1 MGAQVST
8 QKTGAHETSLSA
20 NGSSIIHYT
29 NINYYKDAA
38 SNSANRQDFTQDPSK
53 FTEPVKDV
61 MIKSLPALNSP
72 SAEECGF
79 SDRVRSI
86 TIGNSTIT
94 TQECANVV
102 VAYGRWP
109 SYLRD
114 DEATAEDQPTQP
126 DVATCRFYT
135 LESVQWQENSAGWWW
150 KFPDAL
156 SNMGLFGQ
164 NMLYHYLG
172 RTGYTIHVQCNASKF
187 HQGCLLVVCVPE
199 AEMGCSKVDG
209 VVNAQ
214 GLSNSETPIEFDRTS
229 TTPEVGVVQKAV
241 YNAGMGV
248 GVGNLT
254 IFPHQWINLRTNNSA
269 TIVIP
274 YINCVPMD
282 NMFRHNNFT
291 LMVIPF
297 APLKSSGGTNYV
309 PITITVAPMDAE
321 YNGLR
326 LAGHQGLPTM
336 NTPGS
341 TQFLT
346 SDDYQSP
353 CAMPEFD
360 VTPCMD
366 IPGEVHNLM
375 EIAEVD
381 SVVPVNNTP
390 TNMEGTDAFQ
400 IKVTAGNVQDKNA
413 IFSFQLN
420 PGNSTVLR
428 RTLLGE
434 ILNYYAH
441 WSGSIKLTFLFCGS
455 AMATGKLLLAYS
467 PPGASVP
474 KSRRDAMLGTHVI
487 WDVGLQ
493 SSCVLCVPWISQT
506 HYRLVAQDEYTSAG
520 YITCWYQTNI
530 VVPPETP
537 SDCVVLCFVSACNDF
552 SVRMLKD
559 TPFIEQAAELQNEVR
574 QAVEGAIGRVADT
587 IRSGP
592 SNSEAVPAL
601 TAAETGHTS
610 QVVPSDTMQTR
621 HVKNFHSRS
630 ESTIENFLCRAA
642 CVHMA
647 KYKARGSSESTD
659 RFDAWEISTRDM
671 VQLRRKCEM
680 FTYLRFD
687 MEVTFV
693 ITSYQHQGTVKQD
706 MPPMTHQIMYIP
718 PGGPIP
724 KKVDGYEWQ
733 TSTNPSIFWTE
744 GNAPPRMSIPF
755 ISIGNAYSSFYD
767 GWSHFDSK
775 GAYGFNTLNKMGH
788 IYCRHVNKETPAEVI
803 SYIRIYFKPKHV
815 KAWVPRP
822 PRLCQYK
829 NKANVNFDATAVTE
843 TRETI
848 NTVPVSSHGGD
859 RRGDLATLN
868 THGAFGHQS
877 GAVYVGNYR
886 VVNRHLATSADW
898 QNCVWEDY
906 NRDLLVSTTTAHG
919 CDTIA
924 RCQCT
929 TGVYFCA
936 SRGKHYPVSFE
947 GPGLVE
953 VQESEYYPKRF
964 QSHVLLAAGF
974 SEPGDC
980 GGILRCEHGVI
991 GLVTMGG
998 EGVVGFADI
1007 RDLLWLEDDAM
1018 EQGVKDY
1025 VEQLGNAFGSGFT
1038 NQIYEQV
1045 NLLKES
1051 LIGQDSI
1058 LEKSLK
1064 ALVRIISALVI
1075 VVRNHDDLITVT
1087 ATLAL
1092 IGCTSSPWRWLKRK
1106 ISQYYGIPMAE
1117 RQNSGWLK
1125 KFTEMTN
1132 ACKGME
1138 WIAIK
1143 IQKFI
1148 EWLKVKILPEVKEK
1162 HEFLNRLK
1170 QLPLLESQI
1179 ATIEQSAP
1187 SQSDQEQ
1194 LFSNVQ
1200 YFAHYCRKYAPLYAA
1215 EAKRV
1220 YALEK
1225 KMSNYIQF
1233 KSKCRIEPVCLL
1245 LHGSPG
1251 AGKSVATNLIGRSLA
1266 EKLNSSVY
1274 SLPPD
1279 PDHFDGYKQQA
1290 VVIMDDLCQNP
1301 DGKDVSLFCQMV
1313 SSVDFV
1319 PPMAALEE
1327 KGILFT
1333 SPFVLASTNAGSIN
1347 APTVSDSRA
1356 LARRFHFDMNI
1367 EVISIYS
1374 QNGKIN
1380 MPMSVKTCDDECCPV
1395 NFKKCCPLVCG
1406 KAIQF
1411 IDRRTQVRYSL
1422 DMLVTEMFREYNHRH
1437 SVGATLEALFQGPP
1451 VYREIK
1457 ISVAPETPPPPAI
1470 ADLLK
1475 SVDSEAVREY
1485 CKEKGW
1491 LVPEINSTLQIEKHV
1506 SRAFICLQALTTF
1519 VSVAGIIYIIYKLFA
1534 GFQGAYTGMPNQK
1547 PKVPTLRQAKVQG
1560 PAFEFAVAMMK
1571 RNASTVKT
1579 EYGEF
1584 TMLGIYDRW
1593 AVLPRHAKPGPTIL
1607 MNDQEVGVVDAKELV
1622 DKDGTNLELT
1632 LLKLNRNEKFRDI
1645 RGFLTSEEAEVNEA
1659 VLAINTSKFPNMY
1672 IPVGQVIDYGFL
1684 NLGGTPTKRMLM
1696 YNFPTRAG
1704 QCGGVLMSTGR
1715 VLGIH
1720 VGGNGHQGFSAALLR
1735 HYFNDEQGEIEFIE
1749 SSKDAG
1755 FPVINTPS
1763 KTKLEPSVFHHVF
1776 EGNKEPAVLRNGDP
1790 RLKTNF
1796 EEAIFSK
1803 YIGNVNTHVDE
1814 YMMEA
1819 VDHYAGQLATLDIS
1833 TEPMKLEDAVYGTEG
1848 LEALDL
1854 TTSAGYPYV
1863 ALGIKKRDI
1872 LSKKTKDL
1880 TRLKECMDKYGL
1892 NLPMVTYVKDELRS
1906 AEKIAKGKS
1915 RLIEASSLNDSVAMR
1930 QTFGNLYKTFHLN
1943 PGIVT
1948 GSAVG
1953 CDPDLFWSKIPVML
1967 DGHLIAFDYSGY
1979 DASLSPVWFA
1989 CLKLLL
1995 EKLGYSHKETSY
2007 IDYLCNSHHLYR
2019 DKHYFVRG
2027 GMPSGCSGT
2036 SIFNTMINNI
2046 IIRTLVLKVYKG
2058 IDLDQFRMIAYGD
2071 DVIASYPHPI
2081 DASMLAEAGK
2091 GYGLI
2096 MTPAD
2101 KGECFNEVTWT
2112 NVTFLK
2118 RYFRADEQY
2127 PFLVHPVM
2135 PMKDIHESIRWTKD
2149 PKNTQDHVRSLCLL
2163 AWHNGE
2169 HEYEEFVSKIRS
2181 VPIGR
2186 CLILPAFSTLRRK
2199 WLDSF

>member
-8 QKTGAHETSLSA
+8 QKTGAHETSLTASG
-20 NGSSIIHYT
+20 NSTIHYT

-53 FTEPVKDV
+53 FTEPMKDV

-72 SAEECGF
+72 TVEECGF

-86 TIGNSTIT
+86 TLGNSTIT

-102 VAYGRWP
+102 VGYGTWP
-109 SYLRD
+109 SYLQD
-114 DEATAEDQPTQP
+114 NEATAEDQPTQP

-135 LESVQWQENSAGWWW
+135 LDSIQWQKESDGWWW
-150 KFPDAL
+150 KFPEAL
-156 SNMGLFGQ
+156 KNMGLFGQ
-164 NMLYHYLG
+164 NMEYHYLG
-172 RTGYTIHVQCNASKF
+172 RSGYTIHVQCNASKF

-199 AEMGCSKVDG
+199 AEMGCSDVERE
-209 VVNAQ
+209 VVAAS
-214 GLSNSETPIEFDRTS
+214 LSNEDTAKSFSRTGS
-229 TTPEVGVVQKAV
+229 NGQHTVQTVV

-269 TIVIP
+269 TIVMP
-274 YINCVPMD
+274 YINSVPMD
-282 NMFRHNNFT
+282 NMFRHYNFT
-291 LMVIPF
+291 LMIIPF
-297 APLKSSGGTNYV
+297 AKLEYTEQASNYV
-309 PITITVAPMDAE
+309 PITVTVAPMCAE

-326 LAGHQGLPTM
+326 LASHQGLPTM
-336 NTPGS
+336 LTPGS
-341 TQFLT
+341 NQFLT
-346 SDDYQSP
+346 SDDFQSP
-353 CAMPEFD
+353 SAMPQFD
-360 VTPCMD
+360 VTPEMK

-381 SVVPVNNTP
+381 SVVPVNNTKE
-390 TNMEGTDAFQ
+390 NVNSMEAYRIPVTGGDQLHTQVFGFQ
-400 IKVTAGNVQDKNA
+400 MQPG
-413 IFSFQLN
+413 LN
-420 PGNSTVLR
+420 SVFK

-441 WSGSIKLTFLFCGS
+441 WSGSVKLTFVFCGS
-455 AMATGKLLLAYS
+455 AMATGKFLLAYS
-467 PPGASVP
+467 PPGASP
-474 KSRRDAMLGTHVI
+474 PQNRKQAMLGTHVI

-493 SSCVLCVPWISQT
+493 SSCVLCIPWISQT
-506 HYRLVAQDEYTSAG
+506 HYRLVQQDEYTSAG
-520 YITCWYQTNI
+520 YVTCWYQTGLI
-530 VVPPETP
+530 VPPGAPP
-537 SDCVVLCFVSACNDF
+537 SCTILCFASACNDF
-552 SVRMLKD
+552 SVRMLRD
-559 TPFIEQAAELQNEVR
+559 TPFIEQTQLLQGDVEDAIDR
-574 QAVEGAIGRVADT
+574 AVARVADT
-587 IRSGP
+587 MPTGP
-592 SNSEAVPAL
+592 RNTESVPAL
-601 TAAETGHTS
+601 TAVETGHTS
-610 QVVPSDTMQTR
+610 QVVPGDTMQTR
-621 HVKNFHSRS
+621 HVKNYHSRT
-630 ESTIENFLCRAA
+630 ESSIENFLCRAA
-642 CVHMA
+642 CVYITT
-647 KYKARGSSESTD
+647 YKSAGGTPTERYASW
-659 RFDAWEISTRDM
+659 RINTRQM
-671 VQLRRKCEM
+671 VQLRRKFEL

-687 MEVTFV
+687 MEITFV
-693 ITSYQHQGTVKQD
+693 ITSTQDPGTQLAQD
-706 MPPMTHQIMYIP
+706 MPVLTHQIMYIP
-718 PGGPIP
+718 PGGPVP
-724 KKVDGYEWQ
+724 NSATDFAWQ
-733 TSTNPSIFWTE
+733 SSTNPSIFWTE
-744 GNAPPRMSIPF
+744 GNAPARMSVPF
-755 ISIGNAYSSFYD
+755 ISIGNAYSNFYD
-767 GWSHFDSK
+767 GWSHFTQE
-775 GAYGFNTLNKMGH
+775 GVYGFNSLNNMGH
-788 IYCRHVNKETPAEVI
+788 IYVRHVNEQSLGVSTSTLRV
-803 SYIRIYFKPKHV
+803 YFKPKHV
-815 KAWVPRP
+815 RAWVPRP
-822 PRLCQYK
+822 PRLSPYVK
-829 NKANVNFDATAVTE
+829 SSNVNFKPTAVTTE
-843 TRETI
+843 RKDI
-848 NTVPVSSHGGD
+848 NDVG
-859 RRGDLATLN
+859 TLRPMGY
-868 THGAFGHQS
+868 TSHGAFGQQS
-877 GAVYVGNYR
+877 GAIYVGNYR
-886 VVNRHLATSADW
+886 VVNRHLATHTDW

-929 TGVYFCA
+929 AGVYFCA
-936 SRGKHYPVSFE
+936 SRNKHYPVTFE

-953 VQESEYYPKRF
+953 VQESEYYPKRY

-998 EGVVGFADI
+998 EGVVGFADV

-1025 VEQLGNAFGSGFT
+1025 IEQLGNAFGSGFT
-1038 NQIYEQV
+1038 NQICEQV

-1064 ALVRIISALVI
+1064 ALVKIISALVI

-1092 IGCTSSPWRWLKRK
+1092 IGCTSSPWRWLKQK
-1106 ISQYYGIPMAE
+1106 VSQYYGIPMAE
-1117 RQNSGWLK
+1117 RQNNGWLK

-1138 WIAIK
+1138 WIAVK

-1148 EWLKVKILPEVKEK
+1148 EWLKAKILPEVKEK
-1162 HEFLNRLK
+1162 HEFLHRLK

-1220 YALEK
+1220 FSLEK

-1367 EVISIYS
+1367 EVISMYS

-1380 MPMSVKTCDDECCPV
+1380 MPVSVKICDEECCPV

-1470 ADLLK
+1470 ADLLQ

-1645 RGFLTSEEAEVNEA
+1645 RGFLAREEAEVNEA

-1672 IPVGQVIDYGFL
+1672 IPVGQVTDYGFL

-1704 QCGGVLMSTGR
+1704 QCGGVLMSTGK

-1749 SSKDAG
+1749 SSKKAG

-1763 KTKLEPSVFHHVF
+1763 KTKLEPSVFHQVF

-1790 RLKTNF
+1790 RLKANF

-1803 YIGNVNTHVDE
+1803 YIGNVSTHVDE
-1814 YMMEA
+1814 YMIEA

-1880 TRLKECMDKYGL
+1880 TKLKECMDKYGL
-1892 NLPMVTYVKDELRS
+1892 NLPMVTYVKDELRP
-1906 AEKIAKGKS
+1906 AEKVVKGKS

-1995 EKLGYSHKETSY
+1995 EKLGYTHKETNY
-2007 IDYLCNSHHLYR
+2007 IDFLCNSHHLYR

-2036 SIFNTMINNI
+2036 SIFNSMINNI
-2046 IIRTLVLKVYKG
+2046 IIRTLMLKVYKG

-2081 DASMLAEAGK
+2081 DASLLAEAGK

-2169 HEYEEFVSKIRS
+2169 QEYEEFVSKIRS
-2181 VPIGR
+2181 VPVGR
-2186 CLILPAFSTLRRK
+2186 CLTLPAFSTLRRK

>member
-8 QKTGAHETSLSA
+8 QKTGAHETGLSA
-20 NGSSIIHYT
+20 SGNSIIHYT

-38 SNSANRQDFTQDPSK
+38 SNSANRQDFTQDPGK
-53 FTEPVKDV
+53 FTEPVKDI
-61 MIKSLPALNSP
+61 MIKSMPALNSP
-72 SAEECGF
+72 SAEECGY

-86 TIGNSTIT
+86 TLGNSTIT

-102 VAYGRWP
+102 VGYGVWP
-109 SYLRD
+109 EYLKD
-114 DEATAEDQPTQP
+114 NEATAEDQPTQP

-135 LESVQWQENSAGWWW
+135 LESVQWMKNSAGWWW
-150 KFPDAL
+150 KLPDAL
-156 SNMGLFGQ
+156 SQMGLFGQ
-164 NMLYHYLG
+164 NMQYHYLG

-199 AEMGCSKVDG
+199 AEMGCS
-209 VVNAQ
+209 N
-214 GLSNSETPIEFDRTS
+214 LNN
-229 TTPEVGVVQKAV
+229 TPEFAELSGGDSARMFTDTRVGESNAKKVQTAV
-241 YNAGMGV
+241 WNAGMGV

-269 TIVIP
+269 TLVMP
-274 YINCVPMD
+274 YINSVPMD
-282 NMFRHNNFT
+282 NMFRHNNLT
-291 LMVIPF
+291 LMIIPF
-297 APLKSSGGTNYV
+297 VPLNFSEGSSPYV
-309 PITITVAPMDAE
+309 PITVTIAPMCAE

-326 LAGHQGLPTM
+326 LASNQGLPVMT
-336 NTPGS
+336 TPGS

-346 SDDYQSP
+346 SDDFQSP
-353 CAMPEFD
+353 SAMPQFD
-360 VTPCMD
+360 VTPEMQ
-366 IPGEVHNLM
+366 IPGCVNNLM

-381 SVVPVNNTP
+381 SVVPVNNTED
-390 TNMEGTDAFQ
+390 NVNSLKAYQ
-400 IKVTAGNVQDKNA
+400 IPVQSNSDNGKQVFGFPLQPGANNV
-413 IFSFQLN
+413 LN
-420 PGNSTVLR
+420 

-434 ILNYYAH
+434 ILNYYTH
-441 WSGSIKLTFLFCGS
+441 WSGSIKLTFMFCGS
-455 AMATGKLLLAYS
+455 AMATGKFLLAYS
-467 PPGASVP
+467 PPGAGVP
-474 KSRRDAMLGTHVI
+474 KNRRDAMLGTHVI

-506 HYRLVAQDEYTSAG
+506 HYRYVVEDEYTAAG
-520 YITCWYQTNI
+520 YVTCWYQTNI
-530 VVPPETP
+530 VVPADVQ
-537 SDCVVLCFVSACNDF
+537 SSCDILCFVSACNDF

-559 TPFIEQAAELQNEVR
+559 TPFIR
-574 QAVEGAIGRVADT
+574 QDTFYQGPVEESVERAMVRVADT
-587 IRSGP
+587 VSSRP
-592 SNSEAVPAL
+592 TNSESIPAL

-621 HVKNFHSRS
+621 HVKNYHSRS
-630 ESTIENFLCRAA
+630 ESSVENFLCRSA
-642 CVHMA
+642 CVYYA
-647 KYKARGSSESTD
+647 TYTNNTEKGYAE
-659 RFDAWEISTRDM
+659 WVINTRQ
-671 VQLRRKCEM
+671 VAQLRRKLEL

-687 MEVTFV
+687 LELTFV
-693 ITSYQHQGTVKQD
+693 ITSAQQPSTATSVDAPVQ
-706 MPPMTHQIMYIP
+706 THQIMYVP
-718 PGGPIP
+718 PGGPVP
-724 KKVDGYEWQ
+724 TKVTDYAWQ
-733 TSTNPSIFWTE
+733 TSTNPSVFWTE

-755 ISIGNAYSSFYD
+755 ISIGNAYSCFYD
-767 GWSHFDSK
+767 GWTQFSRN
-775 GAYGFNTLNKMGH
+775 GVYGINTLNNMGTL
-788 IYCRHVNKETPAEVI
+788 YMRHVNEAGQGPIKSTV
-803 SYIRIYFKPKHV
+803 RIYFKPKHV

-822 PRLCQYK
+822 PRLCQYVK
-829 NKANVNFDATAVTE
+829 QKNVNFDPTGVT
-843 TRETI
+843 TSR
-848 NTVPVSSHGGD
+848 
-859 RRGDLATLN
+859 LN
-868 THGAFGHQS
+868 ITTTGAFGQQS

-886 VVNRHLATSADW
+886 VVNRHLATHSDW

-919 CDTIA
+919 RDTIA

-936 SRGKHYPVSFE
+936 SKSKHYPVTFE

-953 VQESEYYPKRF
+953 VQESEYYPKRY
-964 QSHVLLAAGF
+964 QSHVLLATGF

-980 GGILRCEHGVI
+980 GGILRCQHGVI
-991 GLVTMGG
+991 GIVTMGG
-998 EGVVGFADI
+998 EGVVGFADV

-1025 VEQLGNAFGSGFT
+1025 VEQLGNAFGTGFT
-1038 NQIYEQV
+1038 NQICEQV
-1045 NLLKES
+1045 NLLKET

-1064 ALVRIISALVI
+1064 ALVKIISALVI

-1092 IGCTSSPWRWLKRK
+1092 VGCTASPWRWLKQK
-1106 ISQYYGIPMAE
+1106 VSQYYGIPMAE
-1117 RQNSGWLK
+1117 RQSNGWLK

-1138 WIAIK
+1138 WIAVK

-1220 YALEK
+1220 FSLEK

-1367 EVISIYS
+1367 EVISMYS

-1380 MPMSVKTCDDECCPV
+1380 MPMSVKTCDEECCPA

-1411 IDRRTQVRYSL
+1411 IDRKTQVRYSL

-1547 PKVPTLRQAKVQG
+1547 PRVPTLRQAKVQG

-1571 RNASTVKT
+1571 RNASIAKT

-1607 MNDQEVGVVDAKELV
+1607 MNDQEVGVLDAKELV

-1645 RGFLTSEEAEVNEA
+1645 RGFLVREEAEVNEA

-1672 IPVGQVIDYGFL
+1672 IPVGQVTDYGFL

-1704 QCGGVLMSTGR
+1704 QCGGVLMSTGK

-1735 HYFNDEQGEIEFIE
+1735 HYFNEEQGEIEFIE

-1763 KTKLEPSVFHHVF
+1763 KTKLEPSVFHQVF

-1790 RLKTNF
+1790 RLKANF

-1814 YMMEA
+1814 YMQEA

-1880 TRLKECMDKYGL
+1880 TKLKECMDKYGL

-1906 AEKIAKGKS
+1906 AEKVAKGKS

-1930 QTFGNLYKTFHLN
+1930 QTFGNLYRTFHLN

-1953 CDPDLFWSKIPVML
+1953 CDPDVFWSKIPVML

-1995 EKLGYSHKETSY
+1995 EKLGYTNKETNY

-2036 SIFNTMINNI
+2036 SIFNSMINNI
-2046 IIRTLVLKVYKG
+2046 IIRTLMLKVYKG

-2071 DVIASYPHPI
+2071 DVIASYPWPI
-2081 DASMLAEAGK
+2081 DASLLAEAGK
-2091 GYGLI
+2091 DYGLI

-2127 PFLVHPVM
+2127 PFLIHPVM

-2169 HEYEEFVSKIRS
+2169 YEYEEFIRKIRS
-2181 VPIGR
+2181 VPVGR
-2186 CLILPAFSTLRRK
+2186 CLTLPAFSTLRRK

>member
-20 NGSSIIHYT
+20 AGNSVIHYT

-38 SNSANRQDFTQDPSK
+38 SNSANRQDFTQDPGK
-53 FTEPVKDV
+53 FTEPVKDIMV
-61 MIKSLPALNSP
+61 KSMPALNSP
-72 SAEECGF
+72 SAEECGY

-86 TIGNSTIT
+86 TLGNSTIT

-102 VAYGRWP
+102 VGYGVWP
-109 SYLRD
+109 TYLKD
-114 DEATAEDQPTQP
+114 EEATAEDQPTQP

-135 LESVQWQENSAGWWW
+135 LESVMWQQSSPGWWW

-164 NMLYHYLG
+164 NMQYHYLG
-172 RTGYTIHVQCNASKF
+172 RAGYTIHVQCNASKF

-199 AEMGCSKVDG
+199 AEMGCATLANKPDPKSLSKG
-209 VVNAQ
+209 EIANMFESQ
-214 GLSNSETPIEFDRTS
+214 NSTGETA
-229 TTPEVGVVQKAV
+229 VQANV
-241 YNAGMGV
+241 INAGMGV

-269 TIVIP
+269 TIVMP
-274 YINCVPMD
+274 YINSVPMD

-297 APLKSSGGTNYV
+297 APLSYSTGATTYV
-309 PITITVAPMDAE
+309 PITVTVAPMCAE

-326 LAGHQGLPTM
+326 LAGKQGLPTLS
-336 NTPGS
+336 TPGS
-341 TQFLT
+341 NQFLT
-346 SDDYQSP
+346 SDDFQSP
-353 CAMPEFD
+353 SAMPQFD
-360 VTPCMD
+360 VTPEMD
-366 IPGEVHNLM
+366 IPGQVNNLM

-381 SVVPVNNTP
+381 SVVPVNNTEGKVMSIEAYQIPVQSNP
-390 TNMEGTDAFQ
+390 TNGSQVFGFPLTPGANS
-400 IKVTAGNVQDKNA
+400 V
-413 IFSFQLN
+413 LN
-420 PGNSTVLR
+420 

-441 WSGSIKLTFLFCGS
+441 WSGSIKLTFMFCGS
-455 AMATGKLLLAYS
+455 AMATGKFLLAYS
-467 PPGASVP
+467 PPGAGAP
-474 KSRRDAMLGTHVI
+474 TTRKEAMLGTHVI

-493 SSCVLCVPWISQT
+493 SSCVLCIPWISQT
-506 HYRLVAQDEYTSAG
+506 HYRYVVMDEYTAGG

-530 VVPPETP
+530 VVPADAQ
-537 SDCVVLCFVSACNDF
+537 SDCKILCFASACNDF

-559 TPFIEQAAELQNEVR
+559 TPFIKQDNFFQGPPGEV
-574 QAVEGAIGRVADT
+574 VERAIARVADT
-587 IRSGP
+587 IGSGP
-592 SNSEAVPAL
+592 VNSESIPAL

-621 HVKNFHSRS
+621 HVKNYHSRS
-630 ESTIENFLCRAA
+630 ESTVENFLCRSA
-642 CVHMA
+642 CVFYTT
-647 KYKARGSSESTD
+647 YKNHDSDGDNFAY
-659 RFDAWEISTRDM
+659 WVINTRQ
-671 VQLRRKCEM
+671 VAQLRRKLEM
-680 FTYLRFD
+680 FTYARFD
-687 MEVTFV
+687 LELTFV
-693 ITSYQHQGTVKQD
+693 ITSTQEQPTVRGQD
-706 MPPMTHQIMYIP
+706 TPVLTHQIMYVP
-718 PGGPIP
+718 PGGPVP
-724 KKVDGYEWQ
+724 TKVNSYSWQ
-733 TSTNPSIFWTE
+733 TSTNPSVFWTE
-744 GNAPPRMSIPF
+744 GSAPPRMSIPF
-755 ISIGNAYSSFYD
+755 IGIGNAYSMFYD
-767 GWSHFDSK
+767 GWARFDK
-775 GAYGFNTLNKMGH
+775 QGTYGTSTLNNMGTL
-788 IYCRHVNKETPAEVI
+788 YMRHVNDGGPGPIVSTV
-803 SYIRIYFKPKHV
+803 RIYFKPKHV
-815 KAWVPRP
+815 KTWVPRP
-822 PRLCQYK
+822 PRLCQYQ
-829 NKANVNFDATAVTE
+829 KAGNVNFEPTGVTE
-843 TRETI
+843 GRTDIT
-848 NTVPVSSHGGD
+848 TMK
-859 RRGDLATLN
+859 T
-868 THGAFGHQS
+868 TGAFGQQS

-886 VVNRHLATSADW
+886 VVNIHLATRADW

-906 NRDLLVSTTTAHG
+906 DRDLLVSTTTAHG

-924 RCQCT
+924 RCDCT
-929 TGVYFCA
+929 AGVYFCA
-936 SRGKHYPVSFE
+936 SRNKHYPVTFE

-953 VQESEYYPKRF
+953 VQESEYYPKKH

-974 SEPGDC
+974 AEPGDC
-980 GGILRCEHGVI
+980 GGILRCQHGVI
-991 GLVTMGG
+991 GIVTMGG
-998 EGVVGFADI
+998 EGVVGFADV

-1018 EQGVKDY
+1018 EQGVRDY

-1038 NQIYEQV
+1038 NQICEQV
-1045 NLLKES
+1045 TLLKES

-1064 ALVRIISALVI
+1064 ALVKIVSALVI

-1092 IGCTSSPWRWLKRK
+1092 IGCTTSPWRWLKQK
-1106 ISQYYGIPMAE
+1106 VSQYYGIPMAE

-1220 YALEK
+1220 FSLEK

-1333 SPFVLASTNAGSIN
+1333 SPFVLASTNAGSVN

-1356 LARRFHFDMNI
+1356 LVRRFHFDMNI
-1367 EVISIYS
+1367 EVVSMYS

-1380 MPMSVKTCDDECCPV
+1380 MPMAVKTCDEECCPV

-1457 ISVAPETPPPPAI
+1457 ISVAPETPPPPAV

-1491 LVPEINSTLQIEKHV
+1491 LIPEVDSTLQIEKHV
-1506 SRAFICLQALTTF
+1506 NRAFICLQALTTF

-1607 MNDQEVGVVDAKELV
+1607 MNDQVVGVLDAKELV

-1645 RGFLTSEEAEVNEA
+1645 RGFLAREEVEANEA

-1672 IPVGQVIDYGFL
+1672 IPVGRVTDYGFL

-1704 QCGGVLMSTGR
+1704 QCGGVLMSTGK

-1735 HYFNDEQGEIEFIE
+1735 HYFNEEQGEIEFVE

-1790 RLKTNF
+1790 RLKANF

-1819 VDHYAGQLATLDIS
+1819 VDYYAGQLATLDIS

-1872 LSKKTKDL
+1872 LSKKTRDL
-1880 TRLKECMDKYGL
+1880 TKLKECMDKYGL

-1906 AEKIAKGKS
+1906 ADKVAKGKS

-1953 CDPDLFWSKIPVML
+1953 CDPDVFWSKIPVML

-1979 DASLSPVWFA
+1979 DASLSPVWFT

-1995 EKLGYSHKETSY
+1995 EKLGYTNKETNY

-2036 SIFNTMINNI
+2036 SIFNSMINNI
-2046 IIRTLVLKVYKG
+2046 IIRTLMLKVYKG

-2071 DVIASYPHPI
+2071 DVIASYPWPI
-2081 DASMLAEAGK
+2081 DASLLAEAGK

-2169 HEYEEFVSKIRS
+2169 HEYEEFIRKIRS
-2181 VPIGR
+2181 VPVGR
-2186 CLILPAFSTLRRK
+2186 CLSLPAFSTLRRK

>member
-20 NGSSIIHYT
+20 AGNSVIHYT

-38 SNSANRQDFTQDPSK
+38 SNSANRQDFTQDPGK
-53 FTEPVKDV
+53 FTEPVKDIMV
-61 MIKSLPALNSP
+61 KSMPALNSP
-72 SAEECGF
+72 SAEECGY

-86 TIGNSTIT
+86 TLGNSTIT

-102 VAYGRWP
+102 VGYGVWP
-109 SYLRD
+109 TYLKD
-114 DEATAEDQPTQP
+114 EEATAEDQPTQP

-135 LESVQWQENSAGWWW
+135 LESVMWQQSSPGWWW

-164 NMLYHYLG
+164 NMQYHYLG
-172 RTGYTIHVQCNASKF
+172 RAGYTIHVQCNASKF

-199 AEMGCSKVDG
+199 AEMGCATLANKPDPKSLSKG
-209 VVNAQ
+209 EIANMFESQ
-214 GLSNSETPIEFDRTS
+214 NSTGETA
-229 TTPEVGVVQKAV
+229 VQANV
-241 YNAGMGV
+241 INAGMGV

-269 TIVIP
+269 TIVMP
-274 YINCVPMD
+274 YINSVPMD

-297 APLKSSGGTNYV
+297 APLSYSTGATTYV
-309 PITITVAPMDAE
+309 PITVTVAPMCAE

-326 LAGHQGLPTM
+326 LAGKQGLPTLS
-336 NTPGS
+336 TPGS
-341 TQFLT
+341 NQFLT
-346 SDDYQSP
+346 SDDFQSP
-353 CAMPEFD
+353 SAMPQFD
-360 VTPCMD
+360 VTPEMD
-366 IPGEVHNLM
+366 IPGQVNNLM

-381 SVVPVNNTP
+381 SVVPVNNTEGKVMSIEAYQIPVQSNP
-390 TNMEGTDAFQ
+390 TNGSQVFGFPLTPGANS
-400 IKVTAGNVQDKNA
+400 V
-413 IFSFQLN
+413 LN
-420 PGNSTVLR
+420 

-441 WSGSIKLTFLFCGS
+441 WSGSIKLTFMFCGS
-455 AMATGKLLLAYS
+455 AMATGKFLLAYS
-467 PPGASVP
+467 PPGAGAP
-474 KSRRDAMLGTHVI
+474 TTRKEAMLGTHVI

-493 SSCVLCVPWISQT
+493 SSCVLCIPWISQT
-506 HYRLVAQDEYTSAG
+506 HYRYVVMDEYTAGG

-530 VVPPETP
+530 VVPADAQ
-537 SDCVVLCFVSACNDF
+537 SDCKILCFVSACNDF

-559 TPFIEQAAELQNEVR
+559 TPFIKQDNFFQGPPGEVMGR
-574 QAVEGAIGRVADT
+574 AIARVADT
-587 IRSGP
+587 IGSGP
-592 SNSEAVPAL
+592 VNSESIPAL

-621 HVKNFHSRS
+621 HVKNYHSRS
-630 ESTIENFLCRAA
+630 ESTVENFLCRSA
-642 CVHMA
+642 CVFYTT
-647 KYKARGSSESTD
+647 YKNHDSDGDNFAY
-659 RFDAWEISTRDM
+659 WVINTRQ
-671 VQLRRKCEM
+671 VAQLRRKLEM
-680 FTYLRFD
+680 FTYARFD
-687 MEVTFV
+687 LELTFV
-693 ITSYQHQGTVKQD
+693 ITSTQEQSTAQGQD
-706 MPPMTHQIMYIP
+706 APVLTHQIMYVP
-718 PGGPIP
+718 PGGPVP
-724 KKVDGYEWQ
+724 TKVNSYSWQ
-733 TSTNPSIFWTE
+733 TSTNPSVFWTE
-744 GNAPPRMSIPF
+744 GSAPPRMSIPF
-755 ISIGNAYSSFYD
+755 IGIGNAYSMFYD
-767 GWSHFDSK
+767 GWARFDKQGTYSIS
-775 GAYGFNTLNKMGH
+775 TLNNMGTL
-788 IYCRHVNKETPAEVI
+788 YMRHVNDGGPGPIVSTV
-803 SYIRIYFKPKHV
+803 RIYFKPKHV
-815 KAWVPRP
+815 KTWVPRP
-822 PRLCQYK
+822 PRLCQYQ
-829 NKANVNFDATAVTE
+829 KAGNVNFEPTGVTE
-843 TRETI
+843 GRTDIT
-848 NTVPVSSHGGD
+848 TMK
-859 RRGDLATLN
+859 T
-868 THGAFGHQS
+868 TGAFGQQS

-886 VVNRHLATSADW
+886 VVNRHLATRADW

-924 RCQCT
+924 RCDCT
-929 TGVYFCA
+929 AGVYFCA
-936 SRGKHYPVSFE
+936 SRNKHYPVTFE

-953 VQESEYYPKRF
+953 VQESEYYPKKY

-974 SEPGDC
+974 AEPGDC
-980 GGILRCEHGVI
+980 GGILRCQHGVI
-991 GLVTMGG
+991 GIVTVGG
-998 EGVVGFADI
+998 EGVVGFADV

-1018 EQGVKDY
+1018 EQGVRDY

-1038 NQIYEQV
+1038 NQICEQV
-1045 NLLKES
+1045 TLLKES

-1064 ALVRIISALVI
+1064 ALVKIVSALVI

-1092 IGCTSSPWRWLKRK
+1092 IGCTTSPWRWLKQK
-1106 ISQYYGIPMAE
+1106 VSQYYGIPMAE

-1220 YALEK
+1220 FSLEK

-1333 SPFVLASTNAGSIN
+1333 SPFVLASTNAGSVN

-1356 LARRFHFDMNI
+1356 LVRRFHFDMNI
-1367 EVISIYS
+1367 EVVSMYS

-1380 MPMSVKTCDDECCPV
+1380 MPMAVKTCDEECCPV

-1457 ISVAPETPPPPAI
+1457 ISVAPETPPPPAV

-1491 LVPEINSTLQIEKHV
+1491 LIPEVDSTLQIEKHV
-1506 SRAFICLQALTTF
+1506 NRAFICLQALTTF

-1547 PKVPTLRQAKVQG
+1547 PRVPTLRQAKVQG

-1607 MNDQEVGVVDAKELV
+1607 MNDQVVGVLDAKELV

-1645 RGFLTSEEAEVNEA
+1645 RGFLAREEVEVNEA

-1672 IPVGQVIDYGFL
+1672 IPVGRVTDYGFL

-1704 QCGGVLMSTGR
+1704 QCGGVLMSTGK

-1735 HYFNDEQGEIEFIE
+1735 HYFNEEQGEIEFIE

-1790 RLKTNF
+1790 RLKANF

-1872 LSKKTKDL
+1872 LSKKTRDL
-1880 TRLKECMDKYGL
+1880 TKLKECMDKYGL

-1906 AEKIAKGKS
+1906 ADKVAKGKS

-1953 CDPDLFWSKIPVML
+1953 CDPDVFWSKIPVML

-1979 DASLSPVWFA
+1979 DASLSPVWFT

-1995 EKLGYSHKETSY
+1995 EKLGYTNKETNY

-2036 SIFNTMINNI
+2036 SIFNSMINNI
-2046 IIRTLVLKVYKG
+2046 IIRTLMLKVYKG

-2071 DVIASYPHPI
+2071 DVIASYPWPI
-2081 DASMLAEAGK
+2081 DASLLAEAGK
-2091 GYGLI
+2091 DYGLI

-2169 HEYEEFVSKIRS
+2169 HEYEEFIRKIRS
-2181 VPIGR
+2181 VPVGR
-2186 CLILPAFSTLRRK
+2186 CLSLPAFSTLRRK

>member
-20 NGSSIIHYT
+20 SGSSIIHYT

-38 SNSANRQDFTQDPSK
+38 SNSANRQDFTQDPGK
-53 FTEPVKDV
+53 FTEPMKDV
-61 MIKSLPALNSP
+61 MIKTLPALNSP
-72 SAEECGF
+72 TVEECGY

-86 TIGNSTIT
+86 TLGNSTIT

-102 VAYGRWP
+102 VGYGEWP
-109 SYLRD
+109 EYLGD
-114 DEATAEDQPTQP
+114 NEATAEDQPTQP

-135 LESVQWQENSAGWWW
+135 LDSVQWENGSPGWWR

-156 SNMGLFGQ
+156 RDMGLFGQ
-164 NMLYHYLG
+164 NMYYHYLG
-172 RTGYTIHVQCNASKF
+172 RAGYTIHVQCNASKF
-187 HQGCLLVVCVPE
+187 HQGCMLVVCVPE
-199 AEMGCSKVDG
+199 AEMGSAQTSG
-209 VVNAQ
+209 VVNYEHISKGEVA
-214 GLSNSETPIEFDRTS
+214 SKF
-229 TTPEVGVVQKAV
+229 TTTTTAEEHGVQAAV
-241 YNAGMGV
+241 WNAGMGV

-269 TIVIP
+269 TIVMP
-274 YINCVPMD
+274 YVNSVPMD
-282 NMFRHNNFT
+282 NMYRHQNFT
-291 LMVIPF
+291 LMIIPF
-297 APLKSSGGTNYV
+297 VPLDFSAGASTYV
-309 PITITVAPMDAE
+309 PITVTVAPMCAE

-341 TQFLT
+341 NQFLT
-346 SDDYQSP
+346 SDDFQSP
-353 CAMPEFD
+353 SAMPQFD
-360 VTPCMD
+360 VTPEMH
-366 IPGEVHNLM
+366 IPGEVRNLM

-381 SVVPVNNTP
+381 SVMPINNDSAAKVLSMEAYRVELN
-390 TNMEGTDAFQ
+390 TNTNAGTQVF
-400 IKVTAGNVQDKNA
+400 G
-413 IFSFQLN
+413 FQLN
-420 PGNSTVLR
+420 PGAESVMN
-428 RTLLGE
+428 RTLMGE
-434 ILNYYAH
+434 ILNYYTH
-441 WSGSIKLTFLFCGS
+441 WSGSIKITFVFCGS
-455 AMATGKLLLAYS
+455 AMTTGKFLLSYA
-467 PPGASVP
+467 PPGAGAP
-474 KSRRDAMLGTHVI
+474 KTRKDAMLGTHVV

-493 SSCVLCVPWISQT
+493 SSCVLCIPWISQT
-506 HYRLVAQDEYTSAG
+506 HYRFVEKDPYTNAG
-520 YITCWYQTNI
+520 FVTCWYQTS
-530 VVPPETP
+530 VVSPASNQPK
-537 SDCVVLCFVSACNDF
+537 CYMMCMVSACNDF
-552 SVRMLKD
+552 SVRMLRD
-559 TPFIEQAAELQNEVR
+559 TKFIEQTSFYQGDVQN
-574 QAVEGAIGRVADT
+574 AVEGAMVRVADT
-587 IRSGP
+587 VQTTAT
-592 SNSEAVPAL
+592 NSERVPNL
-601 TAAETGHTS
+601 TAVETGHTS
-610 QVVPSDTMQTR
+610 QVVPGDTMQTR
-621 HVKNFHSRS
+621 HVVNNHVRS
-630 ESTIENFLCRAA
+630 ESTIENFLARSA
-642 CVHMA
+642 CVFFLE
-647 KYKARGSSESTD
+647 YKTGTKEDSNSFNNWVIT
-659 RFDAWEISTRDM
+659 TRR
-671 VQLRRKCEM
+671 VAQLRRKLEM

-687 MEVTFV
+687 MEITIV
-693 ITSYQHQGTVKQD
+693 ITSSQD
-706 MPPMTHQIMYIP
+706 QSTSQNQNAPVLTHQIMYVP

-724 KKVDGYEWQ
+724 KSVDDYSWQ

-744 GNAPPRMSIPF
+744 GNAPARMSIPF
-755 ISIGNAYSSFYD
+755 ISIGNAYSNFYD
-767 GWSHFDSK
+767 GWSHFSQN
-775 GAYGFNTLNKMGH
+775 GVYGFTTLNNMGQLFF
-788 IYCRHVNKETPAEVI
+788 RHVNKPNPAAITSVA
-803 SYIRIYFKPKHV
+803 RIYFKPKHV
-815 KAWVPRP
+815 RAWVPRP
-822 PRLCQYK
+822 PRLCPYI
-829 NKANVNFDATAVTE
+829 NSTNVNFEPKPVTE
-843 TRETI
+843 VRSNIITT
-848 NTVPVSSHGGD
+848 
-859 RRGDLATLN
+859 
-868 THGAFGHQS
+868 GAFGQQS

-886 VVNRHLATSADW
+886 VVNRHLATHADW

-929 TGVYFCA
+929 TGVYYCQ
-936 SRGKHYPVSFE
+936 SKSKHYPVSFE

-953 VQESEYYPKRF
+953 VQESEYYPKRY

-991 GLVTMGG
+991 GIVTMGG
-998 EGVVGFADI
+998 EGVVGFADV

-1038 NQIYEQV
+1038 NQICEQV

-1064 ALVRIISALVI
+1064 ALVKIISALVI

-1092 IGCTSSPWRWLKRK
+1092 IGCTASPWRWLKQK
-1106 ISQYYGIPMAE
+1106 VSQYYGIPMAE
-1117 RQNSGWLK
+1117 RQSNGWLK

-1148 EWLKVKILPEVKEK
+1148 EWLKIKILPEVKEK

-1220 YALEK
+1220 FSLEK

-1367 EVISIYS
+1367 EVISMYS

-1380 MPMSVKTCDDECCPV
+1380 MPMSVKTCDDECCPA

-1411 IDRRTQVRYSL
+1411 IDRKTQVRYSL
-1422 DMLVTEMFREYNHRH
+1422 DMLVTEMYREYNHRH

-1457 ISVAPETPPPPAI
+1457 ISVAPEIPPPPAI

-1491 LVPEINSTLQIEKHV
+1491 LVPEVNSALQIEKHV

-1519 VSVAGIIYIIYKLFA
+1519 VSVAGVIYIIYKLFA
-1534 GFQGAYTGMPNQK
+1534 GFQGAYAGMPNQK

-1607 MNDQEVGVVDAKELV
+1607 MNDQEVSVIDAKELV

-1645 RGFLTSEEAEVNEA
+1645 RGFLAREEVEVNEA

-1672 IPVGQVIDYGFL
+1672 IPVGQVTDYGFL

-1704 QCGGVLMSTGR
+1704 QCGGVLMSTGK

-1749 SSKDAG
+1749 SSREAG

-1763 KTKLEPSVFHHVF
+1763 KTKLEPSVFHQVF
-1776 EGNKEPAVLRNGDP
+1776 EGSKEPAVLRNGDP
-1790 RLKTNF
+1790 RLKANF

-1833 TEPMKLEDAVYGTEG
+1833 TEPMKLEDAVYGTDG

-1880 TRLKECMDKYGL
+1880 TKLKECMDKYGL

-1906 AEKIAKGKS
+1906 AEKVAKGKS

-1995 EKLGYSHKETSY
+1995 EKLGYSHKETNY

-2036 SIFNTMINNI
+2036 SIFNSMINNI
-2046 IIRTLVLKVYKG
+2046 IIRTLMLKVYKG

-2081 DASMLAEAGK
+2081 DASLLAEAGK

-2169 HEYEEFVSKIRS
+2169 QEYEEFVSKIRS
-2181 VPIGR
+2181 VPVGR
-2186 CLILPAFSTLRRK
+2186 CLTLPAFSTLRRK

>member
-8 QKTGAHETSLSA
+8 QKTGAHETGLSA
-20 NGSSIIHYT
+20 SGNSIIHYT
-29 NINYYKDAA
+29 NINYYKDSA
-38 SNSANRQDFTQDPSK
+38 SNSLNRQDFTQDPSK

-61 MIKSLPALNSP
+61 MIKTLPALNSP
-72 SAEECGF
+72 TVEECGY

-86 TIGNSTIT
+86 TLGNSTIT

-102 VAYGRWP
+102 VGYGVWP
-109 SYLRD
+109 TYLSDR
-114 DEATAEDQPTQP
+114 EATAVDQPTQP

-135 LESVQWQENSAGWWW
+135 LESVKWESSSAGWWW
-150 KFPDAL
+150 KFPEAL
-156 SNMGLFGQ
+156 SDMGLFGQ
-164 NMLYHYLG
+164 NMQYHYLG

-199 AEMGCSKVDG
+199 AEMGAATTDHAMNHTK
-209 VVNAQ
+209 
-214 GLSNSETPIEFDRTS
+214 LSNIGQAMEFSAEKS
-229 TTPEVGVVQKAV
+229 TDQTGPQTAV
-241 YNAGMGV
+241 HNAGMGV
-248 GVGNLT
+248 AVGNLT

-269 TIVIP
+269 TIVMP
-274 YINCVPMD
+274 YINSVPMD
-282 NMFRHNNFT
+282 NMYRHYNFT

-297 APLKSSGGTNYV
+297 AKLEHSPQASTYV
-309 PITITVAPMDAE
+309 PITVTVAPMCAE

-336 NTPGS
+336 STPGS

-346 SDDYQSP
+346 SDDFQSP
-353 CAMPEFD
+353 SAMPQFD
-360 VTPCMD
+360 VTPEIQ
-366 IPGEVHNLM
+366 IPGQVRNLM

-381 SVVPVNNTP
+381 SVVPVNNTEEHVNSIEAYRIP
-390 TNMEGTDAFQ
+390 VRPQTSSGEQVFG
-400 IKVTAGNVQDKNA
+400 
-413 IFSFQLN
+413 FQLQ
-420 PGNSTVLR
+420 PGHDSVLK

-434 ILNYYAH
+434 ILNYYAN
-441 WSGSIKLTFLFCGS
+441 WSGSMKLTFMYCGA
-455 AMATGKLLLAYS
+455 AMATGKFLIAYS
-467 PPGASVP
+467 PPGAGVP
-474 KSRRDAMLGTHVI
+474 GSRKDAMLGTHVI

-506 HYRLVAQDEYTSAG
+506 NYRYVTSDAYTDAG
-520 YITCWYQTNI
+520 YITCWYQTSI
-530 VVPPETP
+530 VTPPDIPTT
-537 SDCVVLCFVSACNDF
+537 STILCFVSACNDF
-552 SVRMLKD
+552 SVRLLRD
-559 TPFIEQAAELQNEVR
+559 TPFITQQALYQNDPESALNR
-574 QAVEGAIGRVADT
+574 AVGRVADT
-587 IRSGP
+587 IASGP
-592 SNSEAVPAL
+592 VNTEQIPAL
-601 TAAETGHTS
+601 TAVETGHTS

-621 HVKNFHSRS
+621 HVVNYHTRS
-630 ESTIENFLCRAA
+630 ESSIENFMGRAA
-642 CVHMA
+642 CVYIA
-647 KYKARGSSESTD
+647 QYATEKVNDELD
-659 RFDAWEISTRDM
+659 RYTNWEITTRQ
-671 VQLRRKCEM
+671 VAQLRRKLEI
-680 FTYLRFD
+680 FTYMRFD
-687 MEVTFV
+687 LEITFV
-693 ITSYQHQGTVKQD
+693 ITSSQRTSTVYASD
-706 MPPMTHQIMYIP
+706 SPPLTHQVMYVP

-724 KKVDGYEWQ
+724 RSYEDFAWQ
-733 TSTNPSIFWTE
+733 TSTNPSVFWTE

-755 ISIGNAYSSFYD
+755 MSVGNAYCNFYD
-767 GWSHFDSK
+767 GWSHFSQS
-775 GAYGFNTLNKMGH
+775 GVYGYTTLNNMGH
-788 IYCRHVNKETPAEVI
+788 LYFRHVNKSTAYPVNSVARV
-803 SYIRIYFKPKHV
+803 YFKPKHV
-815 KAWVPRP
+815 KAWVPRA
-822 PRLCQYK
+822 PRLCPYLY
-829 NKANVNFDATAVTE
+829 ARNVNFDVQGVTDSRGKI
-843 TRETI
+843 TLDRSTHNPLS
-848 NTVPVSSHGGD
+848 NTGV
-859 RRGDLATLN
+859 
-868 THGAFGHQS
+868 FGQQS
-877 GAVYVGNYR
+877 GAAYVGNYR
-886 VVNRHLATSADW
+886 IVNRHLATHADW

-906 NRDLLVSTTTAHG
+906 NRDLLVSTTTAQG

-924 RCQCT
+924 RCQCS

-936 SRGKHYPVSFE
+936 SRNKHYPVSFE

-953 VQESEYYPKRF
+953 VQESDYYPKRY
-964 QSHVLLAAGF
+964 QSHVLLATGF

-998 EGVVGFADI
+998 EGVVGFADV

-1018 EQGVKDY
+1018 EQGVRDY

-1038 NQIYEQV
+1038 NQICEQV

-1064 ALVRIISALVI
+1064 ALVKIISALVI

-1092 IGCTSSPWRWLKRK
+1092 IGCSSSPWRWLKQK
-1106 ISQYYGIPMAE
+1106 VSQYYGIPMAE
-1117 RQNSGWLK
+1117 RQNNSWLK

-1148 EWLKVKILPEVKEK
+1148 EWLKVKILPEVREK

-1220 YALEK
+1220 FSLEK

-1367 EVISIYS
+1367 EVISMYS

-1451 VYREIK
+1451 IYREIK

-1491 LVPEINSTLQIEKHV
+1491 LVPEINSTLRIEKHV

-1593 AVLPRHAKPGPTIL
+1593 AVLPRHAKPGPTVL

-1645 RGFLTSEEAEVNEA
+1645 RGFLAREEAEVNEA

-1672 IPVGQVIDYGFL
+1672 IPVGQVTDYGFL

-1704 QCGGVLMSTGR
+1704 QCGGVLMSTGK

-1749 SSKDAG
+1749 NSKEAG

-1776 EGNKEPAVLRNGDP
+1776 EGNKEPAVLRNGDS
-1790 RLKTNF
+1790 RLKANF

-1814 YMMEA
+1814 YMLEA

-1833 TEPMKLEDAVYGTEG
+1833 TEPMRLEDAVYGTEG

-1880 TRLKECMDKYGL
+1880 TKLKECMDKYGL

-1906 AEKIAKGKS
+1906 AEKVAKGKS

-1995 EKLGYSHKETSY
+1995 EKLGYSHKETNF

-2036 SIFNTMINNI
+2036 SIFNSMINNI
-2046 IIRTLVLKVYKG
+2046 IIRTLMLKVYKG

-2081 DASMLAEAGK
+2081 DAALLAEAGK

-2169 HEYEEFVSKIRS
+2169 QEYEEFVSKIRS
-2181 VPIGR
+2181 VPVGR
-2186 CLILPAFSTLRRK
+2186 CLTLPAFSTLRRK

>member
-8 QKTGAHETSLSA
+8 QKTGAHEASLSA
-20 NGSSIIHYT
+20 SGNSIIHYT

-38 SNSANRQDFTQDPSK
+38 SNSANRQDFSQDPGK
-53 FTEPVKDV
+53 FTEPVKDIMV
-61 MIKSLPALNSP
+61 KSLPALNSP

-86 TIGNSTIT
+86 TLGNSTIT
-94 TQECANVV
+94 TQESANVV

-109 SYLRD
+109 EYLKD

-135 LESVQWQENSAGWWW
+135 LESVTWERDSPGWWW

-156 SNMGLFGQ
+156 KDMGLFGQ
-164 NMLYHYLG
+164 NMYYHYLG
-172 RTGYTIHVQCNASKF
+172 RAGYTIHVQCNASKF
-187 HQGCLLVVCVPE
+187 HQGCLMVVCVPE
-199 AEMGCSKVDG
+199 AEMGCSQ
-209 VVNAQ
+209 VN
-214 GLSNSETPIEFDRTS
+214 GTVNEHSLSEGETAKKFAP
-229 TTPEVGVVQKAV
+229 TTTNGTNTVQSIV
-241 YNAGMGV
+241 TNAGMGV

-254 IFPHQWINLRTNNSA
+254 IYPHQWINLRTNNCA
-269 TIVIP
+269 TIVMP
-274 YINCVPMD
+274 YINNVPMD
-282 NMFRHNNFT
+282 NMFRHHNFT
-291 LMVIPF
+291 LMIIPF
-297 APLKSSGGTNYV
+297 VPLDYSSDSSTYV
-309 PITITVAPMDAE
+309 PITVTVAPMCAE

-326 LAGHQGLPTM
+326 LATSLQGLPVM

-341 TQFLT
+341 NQFLT
-346 SDDYQSP
+346 SDDFQSP
-353 CAMPEFD
+353 SAMPQFD
-360 VTPCMD
+360 VTPELN
-366 IPGEVHNLM
+366 IPGEVQNLM

-381 SVVPVNNTP
+381 SVVPVNNV
-390 TNMEGTDAFQ
+390 EGKLDTMDVYRIPVQSGNHQSSQVFGFQ
-400 IKVTAGNVQDKNA
+400 VQPGLDNVFKH
-413 IFSFQLN
+413 
-420 PGNSTVLR
+420 
-428 RTLLGE
+428 TLLGE

-441 WSGSIKLTFLFCGS
+441 WSGSIKLTFVFCGS
-455 AMATGKLLLAYS
+455 AMATGKFLLAYA
-467 PPGASVP
+467 PPGANAP
-474 KSRRDAMLGTHVI
+474 KSRKDAMLGTHII

-506 HYRLVAQDEYTSAG
+506 HYRLVQQDEYTSAG
-520 YITCWYQTNI
+520 NVTCWYQTGI
-530 VVPPETP
+530 VVPAGTP
-537 SDCVVLCFVSACNDF
+537 TSCSIMCFVSACNDF
-552 SVRMLKD
+552 SVRLLKD
-559 TPFIEQAAELQNEVR
+559 TPFIEQSALLQGDVVE
-574 QAVEGAIGRVADT
+574 AVENAVARVADT
-587 IRSGP
+587 ISSGP
-592 SNSEAVPAL
+592 SNSQAVPAL
-601 TAAETGHTS
+601 TAVETGHTS
-610 QVVPSDTMQTR
+610 QVTPSDTIQTR
-621 HVKNFHSRS
+621 HVHNYHSRS
-630 ESTIENFLCRAA
+630 ESSIENFLSRSA
-642 CVHMA
+642 CVYMGEYFTTNTDTSKLFA
-647 KYKARGSSESTD
+647 SWTINAR
-659 RFDAWEISTRDM
+659 RM
-671 VQLRRKCEM
+671 VQMRRKLEM
-680 FTYLRFD
+680 FTYVRFD
-687 MEVTFV
+687 IEVTFV
-693 ITSYQHQGTVKQD
+693 ITSKQDQGTQLGQD
-706 MPPMTHQIMYIP
+706 MPPLTHQIMYIP

-724 KKVDGYEWQ
+724 KSVTDYTWQ

-755 ISIGNAYSSFYD
+755 ISIGNAYSNFYD
-767 GWSHFDSK
+767 GWSHFSQN
-775 GAYGFNTLNKMGH
+775 GVYGYNTLNHMGQ
-788 IYCRHVNKETPAEVI
+788 IYVRHVNGPSPLPMTSTV
-803 SYIRIYFKPKHV
+803 RMYFKPKHV
-815 KAWVPRP
+815 KVWVPRP
-822 PRLCQYK
+822 PRLCQYE
-829 NKANVNFDATAVTE
+829 NASTVNFTPTNITE
-843 TRETI
+843 KRQSI
-848 NTVPVSSHGGD
+848 NYIPDTVKPDVS
-859 RRGDLATLN
+859 TY
-868 THGAFGHQS
+868 GAFGQQS

-886 VVNRHLATSADW
+886 VINRHLATHNDW

-929 TGVYFCA
+929 AGVYFCR
-936 SRGKHYPVSFE
+936 SRNKHYPVSFE

-953 VQESEYYPKRF
+953 VQESEYYPKRY

-991 GLVTMGG
+991 GIVTMGG
-998 EGVVGFADI
+998 EGVVGFADV

-1038 NQIYEQV
+1038 NQICEQV
-1045 NLLKES
+1045 SLLKES

-1064 ALVRIISALVI
+1064 ALVKIISALVI

-1092 IGCTSSPWRWLKRK
+1092 IGCTTSPWRWLKRK
-1106 ISQYYGIPMAE
+1106 VSQYYGIPMAE
-1117 RQNSGWLK
+1117 RQNNNWLK

-1138 WIAIK
+1138 WIAVK

-1200 YFAHYCRKYAPLYAA
+1200 YFAHYCRKYAPLYAT

-1220 YALEK
+1220 FSLEK

-1367 EVISIYS
+1367 EVISMYS

-1380 MPMSVKTCDDECCPV
+1380 MPMSVKTCDDECCPA

-1491 LVPEINSTLQIEKHV
+1491 LVPEVNSTLQIEKHV

-1534 GFQGAYTGMPNQK
+1534 GFQGAYTGMPSQK

-1645 RGFLTSEEAEVNEA
+1645 RGFLAREEVEVNEA

-1672 IPVGQVIDYGFL
+1672 IPVGQVMDYGFL

-1704 QCGGVLMSTGR
+1704 QCGGVLMSTGK

-1749 SSKDAG
+1749 SSKEAG

-1790 RLKTNF
+1790 RLKANF

-1814 YMMEA
+1814 YMLEA

-1880 TRLKECMDKYGL
+1880 TKLKECMDKYGL

-1906 AEKIAKGKS
+1906 AEKVAKGKS

-1930 QTFGNLYKTFHLN
+1930 QTFGNLYKTFHMN

-1995 EKLGYSHKETSY
+1995 EKLGYTHKETNY

-2036 SIFNTMINNI
+2036 SIFNSMINNI
-2046 IIRTLVLKVYKG
+2046 IIRTLMLKVYKG

-2081 DASMLAEAGK
+2081 DAALLAEAGRE
-2091 GYGLI
+2091 YGLV

-2169 HEYEEFVSKIRS
+2169 REYEEFVSKIRS
-2181 VPIGR
+2181 VPVGR
-2186 CLILPAFSTLRRK
+2186 CLTLPAFSTLRRK

>member
-1 MGAQVST
+1 MST
-8 QKTGAHETSLSA
+8 QKTGAHETGLNASGNSV
-20 NGSSIIHYT
+20 IHYT

-38 SNSANRQDFTQDPSK
+38 SNSSNRQDMSQDPGK
-53 FTEPVKDV
+53 FTEPLKDV

-72 SAEECGF
+72 SAEECGY

-86 TIGNSTIT
+86 TLGNSTIT

-102 VAYGRWP
+102 VAYGEWP
-109 SYLRD
+109 RYLED
-114 DEATAEDQPTQP
+114 KEAVAEDQPTQP

-135 LESVQWQENSAGWWW
+135 MESVNWESNSYGWWW
-150 KFPDAL
+150 KFPEAL
-156 SNMGLFGQ
+156 KNMGLFGQ
-164 NMLYHYLG
+164 NMYYHYLG
-172 RTGYTIHVQCNASKF
+172 RAGYTIHVQCNASKF
-187 HQGCLLVVCVPE
+187 HQGCLLVACVPE
-199 AEMGCSKVDG
+199 AEMGCADTTT
-209 VVNAQ
+209 VVTQ
-214 GLSNSETPIEFDRTS
+214 DSLSNGDVPMKFSNQKETS
-229 TTPEVGVVQKAV
+229 ANKVQNAV
-241 YNAGMGV
+241 WNAGMGV

-254 IFPHQWINLRTNNSA
+254 IYPHQWINLRTNNSA
-269 TIVIP
+269 TIVMP
-274 YINCVPMD
+274 YINSVPMD
-282 NMFRHNNFT
+282 TMYRHQNFT
-291 LMVIPF
+291 LMIIPF
-297 APLKSSGGTNYV
+297 VPLTVNAAASNQV
-309 PITITVAPMDAE
+309 PITVTVAPMYAE

-326 LAGHQGLPTM
+326 MAASQGLPVL

-341 TQFLT
+341 NQFLT
-346 SDDYQSP
+346 SDDFQSP
-353 CAMPEFD
+353 SAMPQFD
-360 VTPCMD
+360 VTPMMH
-366 IPGEVHNLM
+366 IPGEVKNLM

-381 SVVPVNNTP
+381 SLVPVNNVP
-390 TNMEGTDAFQ
+390 EKVNSLEAFQ
-400 IKVTAGNVQDKNA
+400 IPVSTGSHSGEGA
-413 IFSFQLN
+413 IFAFQLD
-420 PGNSTVLR
+420 PGSGSVLKH
-428 RTLLGE
+428 TLLGE

-441 WSGSIKLTFLFCGS
+441 WSGSLRFTFLFCGT
-455 AMATGKLLLAYS
+455 AMTTGKLLIAYS
-467 PPGASVP
+467 PPGANVP
-474 KSRRDAMLGTHVI
+474 ENRKDAMLGTHMV

-506 HYRLVAQDEYTSAG
+506 HYRQVKTDVYTSAG
-520 YITCWYQTNI
+520 YISGWYQTSI
-530 VVPPETP
+530 VVPPKTP
-537 SDCVVLCFVSACNDF
+537 TECKILCFVSACNDF
-552 SVRMLKD
+552 SVRLLKD
-559 TPFIEQAAELQNEVR
+559 TPFIEQEAELQGDKV
-574 QAVEGAIGRVADT
+574 ATVEDT
-587 IRSGP
+587 KASGP
-592 SNSEAVPAL
+592 SNSEQVPAV

-610 QVVPSDTMQTR
+610 QVEPSDTVQTR
-621 HVKNFHSRS
+621 HVKNMHSRT
-630 ESTIENFLCRAA
+630 ESTIENFFSRAA
-642 CVHMA
+642 CVKVMEYTLGQNVEAHDTYA
-647 KYKARGSSESTD
+647 SWD
-659 RFDAWEISTRDM
+659 ISVRDM

-687 MEVTFV
+687 LEVTCV
-693 ITSYQHQGTVKQD
+693 ITSYQVPGTLQTQD
-706 MPPMTHQIMYIP
+706 MPVLTHQIMYVP
-718 PGGPIP
+718 PGGPVP
-724 KKVDGYEWQ
+724 AKADSYAWQ

-744 GNAPPRMSIPF
+744 GNAPPRMSIPYMG
-755 ISIGNAYSSFYD
+755 IGNAYSSFYD
-767 GWSHFDSK
+767 GWSNFNHT
-775 GAYGFNTLNKMGH
+775 GVYGYNTLNHMGRL
-788 IYCRHVNKETPAEVI
+788 YVRHVNKHSPNTIKSNV
-803 SYIRIYFKPKHV
+803 RVYFKPKHV
-815 KAWVPRP
+815 SAWVPRP
-822 PRLCQYK
+822 PRLCAYK
-829 NKANVNFDATAVTE
+829 NKTNVNFETAPVTE
-843 TRETI
+843 TRKKIDE
-848 NTVPVSSHGGD
+848 VPGVTHSRLSS
-859 RRGDLATLN
+859 
-868 THGAFGHQS
+868 HGAFGQQS

-886 VVNRHLATSADW
+886 LLNRHLATHTDW

-929 TGVYFCA
+929 TGVYFCR
-936 SRGKHYPVSFE
+936 SRNKHYPVSFE

-953 VQESEYYPKRF
+953 VQESEYYPKRY
-964 QSHVLLAAGF
+964 QSHVLLATGF

-991 GLVTMGG
+991 GIVTMGG
-998 EGVVGFADI
+998 EGVVCFADV

-1038 NQIYEQV
+1038 NQICEQV

-1064 ALVRIISALVI
+1064 ALVKIISALVI

-1092 IGCTSSPWRWLKRK
+1092 IGCTSSPWRWLKQK
-1106 ISQYYGIPMAE
+1106 VSQYHGIPMAE
-1117 RQNSGWLK
+1117 RQNNGWLK

-1179 ATIEQSAP
+1179 TTIEQSAP

-1220 YALEK
+1220 FSLEK

-1367 EVISIYS
+1367 EVISMYS

-1380 MPMSVKTCDDECCPV
+1380 MPMSVKTCDEECCPV

-1470 ADLLK
+1470 SDLLK

-1491 LVPEINSTLQIEKHV
+1491 LVPEVNSTLQIEKHV

-1534 GFQGAYTGMPNQK
+1534 GFQGAYTGIPNQK

-1645 RGFLTSEEAEVNEA
+1645 RGFLTREEAEVNEA

-1672 IPVGQVIDYGFL
+1672 IPVGQVTDYGFL

-1704 QCGGVLMSTGR
+1704 QCGGVLMSTGK

-1749 SSKDAG
+1749 SSKEAG

-1790 RLKTNF
+1790 RLKANF

-1814 YMMEA
+1814 YMLEA

-1833 TEPMKLEDAVYGTEG
+1833 TEPMIFEDAVYGTEG
-1848 LEALDL
+1848 LEALDF
-1854 TTSAGYPYV
+1854 TTSAGYPYF
-1863 ALGIKKRDI
+1863 ALGIRKRDI

-1880 TRLKECMDKYGL
+1880 TKLIDCMDKYWL
-1892 NLPMVTYVKDELRS
+1892 NVPMVTYVIDELRS
-1906 AEKIAKGKS
+1906 AEKVAKGKS

-1930 QTFGNLYKTFHLN
+1930 QTFGNLYKAFHLN

-1953 CDPDLFWSKIPVML
+1953 CYPYLFWSKIPVML

-1995 EKLGYSHKETSY
+1995 EKLGYSHKETNY

-2036 SIFNTMINNI
+2036 SIFNSMINNI
-2046 IIRTLVLKVYKG
+2046 IIRTLMLKVYKG

-2071 DVIASYPHPI
+2071 DVIASYPHPV
-2081 DASMLAEAGK
+2081 DASLLAEAGK

-2169 HEYEEFVSKIRS
+2169 QEYEEFVSKIRS
-2181 VPIGR
+2181 VPVGR
-2186 CLILPAFSTLRRK
+2186 CLTLPAFSTLRRK

>member
-8 QKTGAHETSLSA
+8 QKTGAHETGLNASG
-20 NGSSIIHYT
+20 NSIIHYT

-38 SNSANRQDFTQDPSK
+38 SNSATRQDFAQDPGK
-53 FTEPVKDV
+53 FTEPVKDI

-72 SAEECGF
+72 TVEECGY

-86 TIGNSTIT
+86 TLGNSTIT

-102 VAYGRWP
+102 VGYGVWP
-109 SYLRD
+109 DYLKD
-114 DEATAEDQPTQP
+114 NEATAEDQPTQP

-135 LESVQWQENSAGWWW
+135 LDSVQWQKTSPGWWW
-150 KFPDAL
+150 KLPDAL
-156 SNMGLFGQ
+156 SNLGLFGQ
-164 NMLYHYLG
+164 NMQYHYLG

-199 AEMGCSKVDG
+199 AEMGCATLDNTPLSAELLGGDTAKEFVDEPVASG
-209 VVNAQ
+209 
-214 GLSNSETPIEFDRTS
+214 SNKL
-229 TTPEVGVVQKAV
+229 VQRVV
-241 YNAGMGV
+241 YNAGMGI

-269 TIVIP
+269 TIVMP
-274 YINCVPMD
+274 YTNSVPMD
-282 NMFRHNNFT
+282 NMFRHNNVT

-297 APLKSSGGTNYV
+297 VPLDYCTGSTTYV
-309 PITITVAPMDAE
+309 PITVTIAPMCAE

-341 TQFLT
+341 CQFLT
-346 SDDYQSP
+346 SDDFQSP
-353 CAMPEFD
+353 SAMPQYD
-360 VTPCMD
+360 VTPEMK
-366 IPGEVHNLM
+366 IPGEVKNLM

-381 SVVPVNNTP
+381 SVVPVQNIDEKVNS
-390 TNMEGTDAFQ
+390 MEAYQIPVRSNEGSGTQVFGFPLQ
-400 IKVTAGNVQDKNA
+400 PGYSSV
-413 IFSFQLN
+413 FS
-420 PGNSTVLR
+420 

-434 ILNYYAH
+434 ILNYYTH
-441 WSGSIKLTFLFCGS
+441 WSGSIKLTFMFCGS
-455 AMATGKLLLAYS
+455 AMATGKFLLAYS
-467 PPGASVP
+467 PPGAGAPTKRV
-474 KSRRDAMLGTHVI
+474 DAMLGTHVV

-493 SSCVLCVPWISQT
+493 SSCVLCIPWISQT
-506 HYRLVAQDEYTSAG
+506 HYRYVASDEYTAG
-520 YITCWYQTNI
+520 GFITCWYQTNI
-530 VVPPETP
+530 VVPADAQ
-537 SDCVVLCFVSACNDF
+537 SSCYIMCFVSACNDF
-552 SVRMLKD
+552 SVRLLKD
-559 TPFIEQAAELQNEVR
+559 TPFISQQTFLQGP
-574 QAVEGAIGRVADT
+574 VEDAITSAIGRVADT
-587 IRSGP
+587 VGTGP
-592 SNSEAVPAL
+592 TNSEAIPAL

-610 QVVPSDTMQTR
+610 QVVPGDTMQTR
-621 HVKNFHSRS
+621 HVKNYHSRS
-630 ESTIENFLCRAA
+630 ESTIENFLCRSA
-642 CVHMA
+642 CV
-647 KYKARGSSESTD
+647 YFTEYENTGSTRYAE
-659 RFDAWEISTRDM
+659 WVISTRQA
-671 VQLRRKCEM
+671 VQLRRKLEF
-680 FTYLRFD
+680 FTYIRFD
-687 MEVTFV
+687 LELTFV
-693 ITSYQHQGTVKQD
+693 ITSTQQPSTTQNQD
-706 MPPMTHQIMYIP
+706 AQILTHQIMYVP
-718 PGGPIP
+718 PGGPVP
-724 KKVDGYEWQ
+724 DKVDSYVWQ
-733 TSTNPSIFWTE
+733 TSTNPSVFWTE

-755 ISIGNAYSSFYD
+755 LSIGNAYSNFYD
-767 GWSHFDSK
+767 GWSEFSRN
-775 GAYGFNTLNKMGH
+775 GVYGINTLNNMGTL
-788 IYCRHVNKETPAEVI
+788 YARHVNVGSTGPIKST
-803 SYIRIYFKPKHV
+803 IRIYFKPKHV
-815 KAWVPRP
+815 KAWIPRP
-822 PRLCQYK
+822 PRLCQYE
-829 NKANVNFDATAVTE
+829 KAKNVNFQPSGVTT
-843 TRETI
+843 TRQSITTMT
-848 NTVPVSSHGGD
+848 NT
-859 RRGDLATLN
+859 
-868 THGAFGHQS
+868 GAFGQQS

-886 VVNRHLATSADW
+886 VVNRHLATHTDW

-924 RCQCT
+924 RCRCT

-936 SRGKHYPVSFE
+936 SKNKHYPVTFE

-953 VQESEYYPKRF
+953 VQESEYYPKRY

-980 GGILRCEHGVI
+980 GGILRCEHGVVGI
-991 GLVTMGG
+991 VTMGG
-998 EGVVGFADI
+998 EGVVGFADM

-1025 VEQLGNAFGSGFT
+1025 VEQLGSAFGTGFT
-1038 NQIYEQV
+1038 NQICEQV

-1051 LIGQDSI
+1051 LVGQDSI

-1064 ALVRIISALVI
+1064 ALVKIISALVI

-1092 IGCTSSPWRWLKRK
+1092 IGCTSSPWRWLKQK
-1106 ISQYYGIPMAE
+1106 VSQYYGVPMAE
-1117 RQNSGWLK
+1117 RQSNGWLK

-1148 EWLKVKILPEVKEK
+1148 EWLKVRILPEVKEK

-1179 ATIEQSAP
+1179 TTIEQSAP

-1220 YALEK
+1220 FSLEK

-1367 EVISIYS
+1367 EVISMYS

-1380 MPMSVKTCDDECCPV
+1380 MPMSVKTCDEECCPV

-1411 IDRRTQVRYSL
+1411 IDRKTQVRYSL

-1491 LVPEINSTLQIEKHV
+1491 LVLETNSTLQIEKHV
-1506 SRAFICLQALTTF
+1506 SRAFICLQALSTF

-1607 MNDQEVGVVDAKELV
+1607 MNDQEVGVLDAKELV
-1622 DKDGTNLELT
+1622 DKDGANLELT

-1645 RGFLTSEEAEVNEA
+1645 RGFLAREEAEVNEA

-1672 IPVGQVIDYGFL
+1672 IPVGQVTDYGFL

-1704 QCGGVLMSTGR
+1704 QCGGVLMSTGK

-1735 HYFNDEQGEIEFIE
+1735 HYFNEEQGQIEFIE

-1763 KTKLEPSVFHHVF
+1763 KTKLEPSVFHQVF
-1776 EGNKEPAVLRNGDP
+1776 EGTKEPAVLRSGDP
-1790 RLKTNF
+1790 RLKANF

-1803 YIGNVNTHVDE
+1803 YIGNINTHVDG
-1814 YMMEA
+1814 YMQEA
-1819 VDHYAGQLATLDIS
+1819 IDHYAGQLATLDIS
-1833 TEPMKLEDAVYGTEG
+1833 AEPMKLEDAVYGTDG

-1872 LSKKTKDL
+1872 LSKKTRDL
-1880 TRLKECMDKYGL
+1880 TKLKECMDKYGL

-1906 AEKIAKGKS
+1906 AEKVAKGKS

-1930 QTFGNLYKTFHLN
+1930 QTFGNLYKAFHLN

-1953 CDPDLFWSKIPVML
+1953 CDPDVFWSKIPVML
-1967 DGHLIAFDYSGY
+1967 DGYLIAFDYSGY

-1995 EKLGYSHKETSY
+1995 EKLGYTNKETNY

-2046 IIRTLVLKVYKG
+2046 IIRTLMLKVYKG

-2071 DVIASYPHPI
+2071 DVIASYPWPI
-2081 DASMLAEAGK
+2081 DASLLAEAGK
-2091 GYGLI
+2091 DYGLI

-2101 KGECFNEVTWT
+2101 KGECFNEVTWA

-2135 PMKDIHESIRWTKD
+2135 PMKDIQESIRWTKD

-2169 HEYEEFVSKIRS
+2169 HEYEEFIRKVRS
-2181 VPIGR
+2181 VPVGR
-2186 CLILPAFSTLRRK
+2186 CLTLPAFSTLRRK

>member
-8 QKTGAHETSLSA
+8 QKAGTHEATLRASGNSV
-20 NGSSIIHYT
+20 IHYT

-38 SNSANRQDFTQDPSK
+38 SNTSNRQEFDQDPSK

-72 SAEECGF
+72 SAEECGY
-79 SDRVRSI
+79 SDRVRTI
-86 TIGNSTIT
+86 TLGNSTIT
-94 TQECANVV
+94 TQECANVI
-102 VAYGRWP
+102 VAYGEWP
-109 SYLRD
+109 SYLKD
-114 DEATAEDQPTQP
+114 NEATAEDQPTQP

-135 LESVQWQENSAGWWW
+135 LDSVDWQNNSAGWWW
-150 KFPDAL
+150 KFPNAL
-156 SNMGLFGQ
+156 KDMGLFGQ
-164 NMLYHYLG
+164 NMHYHYLG
-172 RTGYTIHVQCNASKF
+172 RTGYTVHVQCNASKF

-199 AEMGCSKVDG
+199 AEMGCADVERTVVEESLSKGESPCEFTASSVTG
-209 VVNAQ
+209 ENA
-214 GLSNSETPIEFDRTS
+214 
-229 TTPEVGVVQKAV
+229 VQTAV
-241 YNAGMGV
+241 CNAAMGV
-248 GVGNLT
+248 AVGNLT

-274 YINCVPMD
+274 YINSVPMD
-282 NMFRHNNFT
+282 NMFRHQNFT
-291 LMVIPF
+291 LMIIPF
-297 APLKSSGGTNYV
+297 APLEVSGGITPSV
-309 PITITVAPMDAE
+309 PITVTIAPMDAE

-326 LAGHQGLPTM
+326 LASHQGLPVL

-341 TQFLT
+341 NQFLT

-353 CAMPEFD
+353 SAMPQFD
-360 VTPCMD
+360 VTPLMH
-366 IPGEVHNLM
+366 IPGEVRNLM

-381 SVVPVNNTP
+381 SVVPVNNLSKNVNT
-390 TNMEGTDAFQ
+390 MEAYQ
-400 IKVTAGNVQDKNA
+400 IPVNTGNHPKNKA
-413 IFSFQLN
+413 IFSFPLD
-420 PGNSTVLR
+420 PGNSSVMN

-441 WSGSIKLTFLFCGS
+441 WSGSIKLTFMFCGT
-455 AMATGKLLLAYS
+455 AMATGKILLSYS

-474 KSRRDAMLGTHVI
+474 ESRTQAMLGTHVI
-487 WDVGLQ
+487 WDLGLQ

-506 HYRLVAQDEYTSAG
+506 HYRFVHEDVYTSAG
-520 YITCWYQTNI
+520 YVTAWYQTTI
-530 VVPPETP
+530 VVPPQTP
-537 SDCVVLCFVSACNDF
+537 TSCKILCFVSACNDF
-552 SVRMLKD
+552 SVRMLRD
-559 TPFIEQAAELQNEVR
+559 TPHMEQEAELQGDDKQV
-574 QAVEGAIGRVADT
+574 GAPTVADT
-587 IRSGP
+587 QP
-592 SNSEAVPAL
+592 STSQNTERIPAL

-621 HVKNFHSRS
+621 HVCNYHSRS
-630 ESTIENFLCRAA
+630 ESTIENFFGRAA
-642 CVHMA
+642 CVKVR
-647 KYKARGSSESTD
+647 KYSMGRLAAEDDKYTSWD
-659 RFDAWEISTRDM
+659 ISVRDM
-671 VQLRRKCEM
+671 AQIRRKFEM
-680 FTYLRFD
+680 FTYMRFD
-687 MEVTFV
+687 IEITIV
-693 ITSYQHQGTVKQD
+693 ITSYQKQGTNLDQD
-706 MPPMTHQIMYIP
+706 MPVLTHQIMYVP

-724 KKVDGYEWQ
+724 KSVTSFAWQ
-733 TSTNPSIFWTE
+733 TSTNPSVFWTE
-744 GNAPPRMSIPF
+744 GNAPARISIPF
-755 ISIGNAYSSFYD
+755 ISVGNAYSSFYD
-767 GWSHFDSK
+767 GWSHFTQR
-775 GAYGFNTLNKMGH
+775 GVYGFTTLNNMGKLY
-788 IYCRHVNKETPAEVI
+788 IRHVNKDSPNKII
-803 SYIRIYFKPKHV
+803 SNARIYFKPKHV
-815 KAWVPRP
+815 QAWVPRP
-822 PRLCQYK
+822 PRLCKYI
-829 NKANVNFDATAVTE
+829 NRYNVNFHVEPVAEARAD
-843 TRETI
+843 I
-848 NTVPVSSHGGD
+848 NTVPNLDHEPIRVH
-859 RRGDLATLN
+859 N
-868 THGAFGHQS
+868 TGAFGQQS
-877 GAVYVGNYR
+877 GAAYVGNYR
-886 VVNRHLATSADW
+886 VVNRHLATHSDW

-924 RCQCT
+924 RCRCT
-929 TGVYFCA
+929 TGVYFCQ
-936 SRGKHYPVSFE
+936 SKNKHYPVSFE

-953 VQESEYYPKRF
+953 VQESEYYPKRY

-998 EGVVGFADI
+998 EGVVGFADV

-1018 EQGVKDY
+1018 EQGVRDY

-1038 NQIYEQV
+1038 NQICEQV
-1045 NLLKES
+1045 NHLKES

-1064 ALVRIISALVI
+1064 AMVKIISALVI

-1092 IGCTSSPWRWLKRK
+1092 IGCTSSPWRWLKQK
-1106 ISQYYGIPMAE
+1106 VSQYYGIPMAE

-1220 YALEK
+1220 FSLEK

-1367 EVISIYS
+1367 EVISMYS

-1380 MPMSVKTCDDECCPV
+1380 MPISVKTCDEECCPV
-1395 NFKKCCPLVCG
+1395 NFKRCCPLVCG

-1491 LVPEINSTLQIEKHV
+1491 LVPETNSTLQIEKHV

-1645 RGFLTSEEAEVNEA
+1645 RGFLAREEAEVNEA

-1672 IPVGQVIDYGFL
+1672 IPVGQVTDYGFL

-1704 QCGGVLMSTGR
+1704 QCGGVLMSTGK

-1749 SSKDAG
+1749 NSKEAG
-1755 FPVINTPS
+1755 FPIINTPS

-1790 RLKTNF
+1790 RLKANF

-1814 YMMEA
+1814 YMLEA

-1880 TRLKECMDKYGL
+1880 TKLKECMDKYGL

-1906 AEKIAKGKS
+1906 AEKVAKGKS

-1995 EKLGYSHKETSY
+1995 EKLGYTHKETNY

-2036 SIFNTMINNI
+2036 SIFNSMINNI
-2046 IIRTLVLKVYKG
+2046 IIRTLMLRVYKG

-2081 DASMLAEAGK
+2081 DAALLAEAGK

-2169 HEYEEFVSKIRS
+2169 QEYEEFVSKIRS
-2181 VPIGR
+2181 VPVGR
-2186 CLILPAFSTLRRK
+2186 CLTLPAFSTLRRK

>member
-8 QKTGAHETSLSA
+8 QKTGAHETGLSA
-20 NGSSIIHYT
+20 SGNSVIHYT
-29 NINYYKDAA
+29 NINYYKDSA
-38 SNSANRQDFTQDPSK
+38 SNSLNRQDFTQDPSR
-53 FTEPVKDV
+53 FTEPVQDV
-61 MIKSLPALNSP
+61 LIKTLPALNSP
-72 SAEECGF
+72 TVEECGY

-86 TIGNSTIT
+86 TLGNSTIT

-102 VAYGRWP
+102 VGYGVWP
-109 SYLRD
+109 TYLSD
-114 DEATAEDQPTQP
+114 HEATAVDQPTQP

-135 LESVQWQENSAGWWW
+135 LESVKWESSSAGWWW
-150 KFPDAL
+150 KFPEAL
-156 SNMGLFGQ
+156 SDMGLFGQ
-164 NMLYHYLG
+164 NMQYHYLG
-172 RTGYTIHVQCNASKF
+172 RAGYTIHVQCNASKF

-199 AEMGCSKVDG
+199 AEMGAATTDHAMNHTK
-209 VVNAQ
+209 
-214 GLSNSETPIEFDRTS
+214 LSNIGQAMEFSAGKS
-229 TTPEVGVVQKAV
+229 TDQTGPQTAV
-241 YNAGMGV
+241 HNAGMGV
-248 GVGNLT
+248 AVGNLT
-254 IFPHQWINLRTNNSA
+254 IYPHQWINLRTNNSA
-269 TIVIP
+269 TIVMP
-274 YINCVPMD
+274 YINSVPMD
-282 NMFRHNNFT
+282 NMYRHYNFT

-297 APLKSSGGTNYV
+297 AKLEHSPQASTYV
-309 PITITVAPMDAE
+309 PITVTVAPMCAE

-346 SDDYQSP
+346 SDDFQSP
-353 CAMPEFD
+353 SAMPQFD
-360 VTPCMD
+360 VTPEIQ
-366 IPGEVHNLM
+366 IPGQVRNLM

-381 SVVPVNNTP
+381 SVVPVDNTEEHVNSIEAYRIP
-390 TNMEGTDAFQ
+390 VRPQTNSGEQVFG
-400 IKVTAGNVQDKNA
+400 
-413 IFSFQLN
+413 FQLQ
-420 PGNSTVLR
+420 PGYDSVLKH
-428 RTLLGE
+428 TLLGE
-434 ILNYYAH
+434 ILNYYAN
-441 WSGSIKLTFLFCGS
+441 WSGSMKLTFMYCGA
-455 AMATGKLLLAYS
+455 AMATGKFLIAYS
-467 PPGASVP
+467 PPGAGVP
-474 KSRRDAMLGTHVI
+474 GSRKDAMLGTHVI

-506 HYRLVAQDEYTSAG
+506 NYRYVTRDAYTDAG
-520 YITCWYQTNI
+520 YITCWYQTSI
-530 VVPPETP
+530 VTPPDIPTT
-537 SDCVVLCFVSACNDF
+537 STILCFVSACNDF
-552 SVRMLKD
+552 SVRLLRD
-559 TPFIEQAAELQNEVR
+559 TPFITQQALYQNDP
-574 QAVEGAIGRVADT
+574 EGALNKAVGRVADT
-587 IRSGP
+587 IASGP
-592 SNSEAVPAL
+592 VNTEQIPAL
-601 TAAETGHTS
+601 TAVETGHTS

-621 HVKNFHSRS
+621 HVVNFHTRS
-630 ESTIENFLCRAA
+630 ESSLENFMGRAA
-642 CVHMA
+642 CAYIAH
-647 KYKARGSSESTD
+647 YTTEKANDDLD
-659 RFDAWEISTRDM
+659 RYTNWEITTRQ
-671 VQLRRKCEM
+671 VAQLRRKLEM
-680 FTYLRFD
+680 FTYMRFD
-687 MEVTFV
+687 LEITFV
-693 ITSYQHQGTVKQD
+693 ITSSQRTSNRYASD
-706 MPPMTHQIMYIP
+706 SPPLTHQIMYVP

-724 KKVDGYEWQ
+724 KGYEDFAWQ
-733 TSTNPSIFWTE
+733 TSTNPSVFWTE

-755 ISIGNAYSSFYD
+755 MSVGNAYCNFYD
-767 GWSHFDSK
+767 GWSHFSQS
-775 GAYGFNTLNKMGH
+775 GVYGYTTLNNMGH
-788 IYCRHVNKETPAEVI
+788 LYFRHVNKSTAYPVNSVARV
-803 SYIRIYFKPKHV
+803 YFKPKHV
-815 KAWVPRP
+815 KAWVPRA
-822 PRLCQYK
+822 PRLCPYLYAK
-829 NKANVNFDATAVTE
+829 NVNFDVQGVTE
-843 TRETI
+843 SRGKITLDRSTH
-848 NTVPVSSHGGD
+848 NPV
-859 RRGDLATLN
+859 LT
-868 THGAFGHQS
+868 TGAFEQQS
-877 GAVYVGNYR
+877 GAAYVGNYR
-886 VVNRHLATSADW
+886 LVNRHLATHTDW
-898 QNCVWEDY
+898 QNCVWKDY

-936 SRGKHYPVSFE
+936 SRNKHYPVTFE

-953 VQESEYYPKRF
+953 VQESEYYPKRY

-998 EGVVGFADI
+998 EGVVGFADV

-1038 NQIYEQV
+1038 NQICEQV

-1064 ALVRIISALVI
+1064 ALVKIISALVI

-1092 IGCTSSPWRWLKRK
+1092 IGCTTSPWRWLKHK
-1106 ISQYYGIPMAE
+1106 VSQYYGIPMAE
-1117 RQNSGWLK
+1117 RQNNNWLK

-1220 YALEK
+1220 FSLEK

-1367 EVISIYS
+1367 EVISMYS

-1380 MPMSVKTCDDECCPV
+1380 MPMSVKTCDEECCPV
-1395 NFKKCCPLVCG
+1395 NFKRCCPLVCG

-1534 GFQGAYTGMPNQK
+1534 GFQGAYSGMPNQK
-1547 PKVPTLRQAKVQG
+1547 SKVPTLRQAKVQG

-1593 AVLPRHAKPGPTIL
+1593 AVLPRHAKPGPTII

-1645 RGFLTSEEAEVNEA
+1645 RGFLAREEAEVNEA

-1672 IPVGQVIDYGFL
+1672 IPVGQVTDYGFL

-1704 QCGGVLMSTGR
+1704 QCGGVLMSTGK
-1715 VLGIH
+1715 VLGVH

-1749 SSKDAG
+1749 SSKEAG

-1790 RLKTNF
+1790 RLKANF

-1880 TRLKECMDKYGL
+1880 AKLKECMDKYGL

-1906 AEKIAKGKS
+1906 AEKVAKGKS

-1930 QTFGNLYKTFHLN
+1930 QTFGNLYKTFHMN

-1995 EKLGYSHKETSY
+1995 EKLGYSHKETNY

-2036 SIFNTMINNI
+2036 SIFNSMINNI
-2046 IIRTLVLKVYKG
+2046 IIRTLMLKVYKG

-2081 DASMLAEAGK
+2081 DASLLAEAGK

-2169 HEYEEFVSKIRS
+2169 QEYEEFVSKIRS
-2181 VPIGR
+2181 VPVGR
-2186 CLILPAFSTLRRK
+2186 CLTLPAFSTLRRK

>member
-20 NGSSIIHYT
+20 SGNSIIHYT

-38 SNSANRQDFTQDPSK
+38 SNSANRQDFTQDPGK
-53 FTEPVKDV
+53 FTEPVKDI
-61 MIKSLPALNSP
+61 MIKSMPALNSP
-72 SAEECGF
+72 SAEECGY

-86 TIGNSTIT
+86 TLGNSTIT

-102 VAYGRWP
+102 VGYGVWP
-109 SYLRD
+109 EYLKD
-114 DEATAEDQPTQP
+114 NEATAEDQPTQP

-135 LESVQWQENSAGWWW
+135 LESVQWMKNSAGWWW
-150 KFPDAL
+150 KLPDAL
-156 SNMGLFGQ
+156 SQMGLFGQ
-164 NMLYHYLG
+164 NMQYHYLG

-199 AEMGCSKVDG
+199 AEMGCS
-209 VVNAQ
+209 NI
-214 GLSNSETPIEFDRTS
+214 NN
-229 TTPEVGVVQKAV
+229 TPEFAELSGGDTARMFTDTKVGESNAKKVQTAV
-241 YNAGMGV
+241 WNAGMGI

-269 TIVIP
+269 TLVMP
-274 YINCVPMD
+274 YINSVPMD
-282 NMFRHNNFT
+282 NMFRHNNLT
-291 LMVIPF
+291 LMIIPF
-297 APLKSSGGTNYV
+297 VPLNYSEGSSPYV
-309 PITITVAPMDAE
+309 PITVTIAPMCAE

-326 LAGHQGLPTM
+326 LASNQGLPVMT
-336 NTPGS
+336 TPGS

-346 SDDYQSP
+346 SDDFQSP
-353 CAMPEFD
+353 SAMPQFD
-360 VTPCMD
+360 VTPEMQ
-366 IPGEVHNLM
+366 IPGCVNNLM

-381 SVVPVNNTP
+381 SVVPVNNTED
-390 TNMEGTDAFQ
+390 NVNSLKAYQ
-400 IKVTAGNVQDKNA
+400 IPVQSNSDNGRQVFGFPLQPGANNV
-413 IFSFQLN
+413 LN
-420 PGNSTVLR
+420 

-434 ILNYYAH
+434 ILNYYTH
-441 WSGSIKLTFLFCGS
+441 WSGSIKLTFMFCGS
-455 AMATGKLLLAYS
+455 AMATGKFLLAYS
-467 PPGASVP
+467 PPGAGVP
-474 KSRRDAMLGTHVI
+474 KNRKDAMLGTHVI

-506 HYRLVAQDEYTSAG
+506 HYRYVVEDEYTAAG
-520 YITCWYQTNI
+520 YVTCWYQTNI
-530 VVPPETP
+530 VVPADVQ
-537 SDCVVLCFVSACNDF
+537 SSCDILCFVSACNDF

-559 TPFIEQAAELQNEVR
+559 TPFIR
-574 QAVEGAIGRVADT
+574 QDTFYQGPVEESVERAVVRVADT
-587 IRSGP
+587 VSSRP
-592 SNSEAVPAL
+592 TNSESIPAL

-621 HVKNFHSRS
+621 HVRNYHSRS
-630 ESTIENFLCRAA
+630 ESTVENFLCRAA
-642 CVHMA
+642 CVFYA
-647 KYKARGSSESTD
+647 TYTNNSEKGY
-659 RFDAWEISTRDM
+659 AEWVINTRQ
-671 VQLRRKCEM
+671 VAQLRRKLEL

-687 MEVTFV
+687 LELTFV
-693 ITSYQHQGTVKQD
+693 ITSAQQPSTATSVDAPVQ
-706 MPPMTHQIMYIP
+706 THQIMYVP
-718 PGGPIP
+718 PGGPVP
-724 KKVDGYEWQ
+724 TKVTDYAWQ
-733 TSTNPSIFWTE
+733 TSTNPSVFWTE

-755 ISIGNAYSSFYD
+755 ISIGNAYSCFYD
-767 GWSHFDSK
+767 GWTQFSRN
-775 GAYGFNTLNKMGH
+775 GVYGINTLNNMGTL
-788 IYCRHVNKETPAEVI
+788 YMRHVNEAGQGPIKSTV
-803 SYIRIYFKPKHV
+803 RIYFKPKHV
-815 KAWVPRP
+815 KAWIPRP
-822 PRLCQYK
+822 PRLCQYEK
-829 NKANVNFDATAVTE
+829 QKNVNFNPSGVTAS
-843 TRETI
+843 R
-848 NTVPVSSHGGD
+848 
-859 RRGDLATLN
+859 LN
-868 THGAFGHQS
+868 ITTTGAYGQQS

-886 VVNRHLATSADW
+886 VVNRHLATHNDW
-898 QNCVWEDY
+898 DNCVWEDY
-906 NRDLLVSTTTAHG
+906 NRDLLISTTTAHG

-924 RCQCT
+924 RCRCT
-929 TGVYFCA
+929 AGVYFCA

-953 VQESEYYPKRF
+953 VQGSEYYPRRY

-991 GLVTMGG
+991 GIVTMGG
-998 EGVVGFADI
+998 EGVVGFADV

-1038 NQIYEQV
+1038 NQICEQV

-1064 ALVRIISALVI
+1064 ALVKIISALVI

-1092 IGCTSSPWRWLKRK
+1092 IGCTSSPWRWLKQK
-1106 ISQYYGIPMAE
+1106 VSQYYGISMAE
-1117 RQNSGWLK
+1117 RQNNGWLK

-1138 WIAIK
+1138 WIAVK

-1187 SQSDQEQ
+1187 SQGDQEQ

-1220 YALEK
+1220 FSLEK

-1266 EKLNSSVY
+1266 EKLNSSIY

-1367 EVISIYS
+1367 EVISMYS

-1395 NFKKCCPLVCG
+1395 NFKRCCPLVCG

-1422 DMLVTEMFREYNHRH
+1422 DMLVTEMFREHNHRH

-1457 ISVAPETPPPPAI
+1457 ISVAPEVPPPPAI

-1475 SVDSEAVREY
+1475 SVDSEAVRDY

-1491 LVPEINSTLQIEKHV
+1491 LVPEVNSTLQIEKHI

-1607 MNDQEVGVVDAKELV
+1607 MNDQEVGVLDAKELV
-1622 DKDGTNLELT
+1622 DRDGTNLELT
-1632 LLKLNRNEKFRDI
+1632 LLRLNRNEKFRDI
-1645 RGFLTSEEAEVNEA
+1645 RGFLAREEVEVNEA

-1672 IPVGQVIDYGFL
+1672 IPVGQVTDYGFL

-1704 QCGGVLMSTGR
+1704 QCGGVLMSTGK

-1720 VGGNGHQGFSAALLR
+1720 VGGNGHQGFSAALLK
-1735 HYFNDEQGEIEFIE
+1735 HYFNEEQGEIEFIE

-1763 KTKLEPSVFHHVF
+1763 KTKLEPSVFHQVF

-1790 RLKTNF
+1790 RLKANF

-1814 YMMEA
+1814 YMQEA

-1880 TRLKECMDKYGL
+1880 TKLKECMDKYGL

-1906 AEKIAKGKS
+1906 AEKVAKGKS

-1953 CDPDLFWSKIPVML
+1953 CDPDVFWSKIPVML

-1995 EKLGYSHKETSY
+1995 EKLGYTHKETNY

-2036 SIFNTMINNI
+2036 SIFNSMINNI
-2046 IIRTLVLKVYKG
+2046 IIRTLMLKVYKG

-2071 DVIASYPHPI
+2071 DVIASYPWPI
-2081 DASMLAEAGK
+2081 DASLLAEAGK
-2091 GYGLI
+2091 DYGLI

-2169 HEYEEFVSKIRS
+2169 REYEEFIHKIRS
-2181 VPIGR
+2181 VPVGR
-2186 CLILPAFSTLRRK
+2186 CLTLPAFSTLRRK

>member
-8 QKTGAHETSLSA
+8 QKTGAHETGLNASG
-20 NGSSIIHYT
+20 NSIIHYT

-38 SNSANRQDFTQDPSK
+38 SNSANRQDFTQDPGK
-53 FTEPVKDV
+53 FTEPVKDI
-61 MIKSLPALNSP
+61 MIKSMPALNSP
-72 SAEECGF
+72 SAEECGY

-86 TIGNSTIT
+86 TLGNSTIT

-102 VAYGRWP
+102 VGYGVWP
-109 SYLRD
+109 EYLKD
-114 DEATAEDQPTQP
+114 NEATGEDQPTQP

-135 LESVQWQENSAGWWW
+135 LESVQWMKNSAGWWW
-150 KFPDAL
+150 KLPDAL
-156 SNMGLFGQ
+156 SQMGLFGQ
-164 NMLYHYLG
+164 NMQYHYLG

-199 AEMGCSKVDG
+199 AEMGCSNLNNTPKFAELSGGD
-209 VVNAQ
+209 NARMF
-214 GLSNSETPIEFDRTS
+214 TDT
-229 TTPEVGVVQKAV
+229 EVGTSNDKKVQTAV
-241 YNAGMGV
+241 WNAGMGV

-269 TIVIP
+269 TIVMP
-274 YINCVPMD
+274 YINSVPMD
-282 NMFRHNNFT
+282 NMYRHNNLT
-291 LMVIPF
+291 LMIIPF
-297 APLKSSGGTNYV
+297 VPLNYSEGSSPYV
-309 PITITVAPMDAE
+309 PITVTIAPMCAE

-326 LAGHQGLPTM
+326 LASSQGLPVMT
-336 NTPGS
+336 TPGS

-346 SDDYQSP
+346 SDDFQSP
-353 CAMPEFD
+353 SAMPQFD
-360 VTPCMD
+360 VTPEMQ
-366 IPGEVHNLM
+366 IPGRVNNLM

-381 SVVPVNNTP
+381 SVVPVNNTD
-390 TNMEGTDAFQ
+390 NNVNGLKAYQ
-400 IKVTAGNVQDKNA
+400 IPVQSNSDNRRQVFGFPLQPGANNV
-413 IFSFQLN
+413 LN
-420 PGNSTVLR
+420 

-434 ILNYYAH
+434 ILNYYTH
-441 WSGSIKLTFLFCGS
+441 WSGSIKLTFMFCGS
-455 AMATGKLLLAYS
+455 AMATGKFLLAYS
-467 PPGASVP
+467 PPGAGVP
-474 KSRRDAMLGTHVI
+474 KNRRDAMLGTHVI

-506 HYRLVAQDEYTSAG
+506 HYRYVVEDEYTAAG
-520 YITCWYQTNI
+520 YVTCWYQTNI
-530 VVPPETP
+530 IVPADVQSTC
-537 SDCVVLCFVSACNDF
+537 DILCFVSACNDF

-559 TPFIEQAAELQNEVR
+559 TPFIR
-574 QAVEGAIGRVADT
+574 QDNFYQGPVEESVERAMVRVADT
-587 IRSGP
+587 VSSKP
-592 SNSEAVPAL
+592 TNSESIPAL

-621 HVKNFHSRS
+621 HVKNYHSRS
-630 ESTIENFLCRAA
+630 ESSIENFLCRSA
-642 CVHMA
+642 CVYYA
-647 KYKARGSSESTD
+647 TYNNNSEKGY
-659 RFDAWEISTRDM
+659 AEWVINTRQ
-671 VQLRRKCEM
+671 VAQLLRRKLE

-687 MEVTFV
+687 LELTFV
-693 ITSYQHQGTVKQD
+693 ITSAQEPSTATSVDAPVQTQ
-706 MPPMTHQIMYIP
+706 QIMYVP
-718 PGGPIP
+718 PGGPVP
-724 KKVDGYEWQ
+724 TKVTDYAWQ
-733 TSTNPSIFWTE
+733 TSTNPSVFWTE

-755 ISIGNAYSSFYD
+755 ISIGNAYSCFYD
-767 GWSHFDSK
+767 GWTQFSRN
-775 GAYGFNTLNKMGH
+775 GVYGINTLNNMGTL
-788 IYCRHVNKETPAEVI
+788 YMRHVNEAGQGPIKSTV
-803 SYIRIYFKPKHV
+803 RIYFKPKHV

-822 PRLCQYK
+822 PRLCQYEK
-829 NKANVNFDATAVTE
+829 QKNVNFNPTGVTT
-843 TRETI
+843 TRSNIT
-848 NTVPVSSHGGD
+848 T
-859 RRGDLATLN
+859 T
-868 THGAFGHQS
+868 GAFGQQS

-886 VVNRHLATSADW
+886 VVNRHLATREDW
-898 QNCVWEDY
+898 QRCVWEDY

-919 CDTIA
+919 CDIIA

-936 SRGKHYPVSFE
+936 SRNKHYPVSFE

-953 VQESEYYPKRF
+953 VQESEYYPKRY

-980 GGILRCEHGVI
+980 GGILRCEHGVVGI
-991 GLVTMGG
+991 VTMGG
-998 EGVVGFADI
+998 EGVVGFADV

-1038 NQIYEQV
+1038 NQVCEQV

-1051 LIGQDSI
+1051 LVGQDSI

-1064 ALVRIISALVI
+1064 ALVKIVSALVI

-1092 IGCTSSPWRWLKRK
+1092 IGCTSSPWRWLKQK
-1106 ISQYYGIPMAE
+1106 VSQYYGIPMAE

-1220 YALEK
+1220 FSLEK

-1367 EVISIYS
+1367 EVISMYS

-1380 MPMSVKTCDDECCPV
+1380 MPMSVKTCDEECCPV

-1451 VYREIK
+1451 IYREIK
-1457 ISVAPETPPPPAI
+1457 ISIAPETPPPPAI

-1560 PAFEFAVAMMK
+1560 PVFEFAVAMMK
-1571 RNASTVKT
+1571 RNSSTVKT

-1607 MNDQEVGVVDAKELV
+1607 MNDQEIGVLDAKELV

-1645 RGFLTSEEAEVNEA
+1645 RGFLAKEEVEVNEA

-1672 IPVGQVIDYGFL
+1672 IPVGQVTEYGFL

-1704 QCGGVLMSTGR
+1704 QCGGVLMSTGK

-1720 VGGNGHQGFSAALLR
+1720 VGGNGHQGFSAALLK

-1749 SSKDAG
+1749 SSKEAG

-1763 KTKLEPSVFHHVF
+1763 KTKLEPSVFHQVF

-1790 RLKTNF
+1790 RLRANF

-1814 YMMEA
+1814 YMLEA

-1833 TEPMKLEDAVYGTEG
+1833 TEPMRLEDAVYGTEG

-1872 LSKKTKDL
+1872 LSKKTRDL
-1880 TRLKECMDKYGL
+1880 TKLKECMDKYGL

-1906 AEKIAKGKS
+1906 AEKVAKGKS

-1967 DGHLIAFDYSGY
+1967 DGHLVAFDYSGY

-1995 EKLGYSHKETSY
+1995 EKLGYSHKETNY

-2036 SIFNTMINNI
+2036 SIFNSMINNI
-2046 IIRTLVLKVYKG
+2046 IIRTLMLKVYKG

-2071 DVIASYPHPI
+2071 DVIASYPWPI
-2081 DASMLAEAGK
+2081 DASLLAEAGRDC
-2091 GYGLI
+2091 GLI

-2101 KGECFNEVTWT
+2101 KGDCFNEVTWA

-2169 HEYEEFVSKIRS
+2169 HEYEEFIRKIRS
-2181 VPIGR
+2181 VPVGA
-2186 CLILPAFSTLRRK
+2186 CLTLPAFSTLRRK

>member
-8 QKTGAHETSLSA
+8 QKTGAHETLLEA
-20 NGSSIIHYT
+20 AQGATINYT

-53 FTEPVKDV
+53 FTEPVKDI
-61 MIKSLPALNSP
+61 MIKSMPALNSP
-72 SAEECGF
+72 SAEECGY

-86 TIGNSTIT
+86 TLGNSTIT
-94 TQECANVV
+94 TQESANVV

-109 SYLRD
+109 KYLED
-114 DEATAEDQPTQP
+114 DQATAEDQPTQP

-135 LESVQWQENSAGWWW
+135 LESVQWESNSAGWWW
-150 KFPDAL
+150 KFPEAL
-156 SNMGLFGQ
+156 KDMGLFGQ
-164 NMLYHYLG
+164 NMYYHYLG
-172 RTGYTIHVQCNASKF
+172 RAGYTIHVQCNASKF

-199 AEMGCSKVDG
+199 AEMGCAKPDENVSAENLTNGEDTCKLTQDAAAAEKGKVQTA
-209 VVNAQ
+209 VCNA
-214 GLSNSETPIEFDRTS
+214 T
-229 TTPEVGVVQKAV
+229 
-241 YNAGMGV
+241 MGV
-248 GVGNLT
+248 AVGNLT
-254 IFPHQWINLRTNNSA
+254 IFPHQWINLRTNNCA
-269 TIVIP
+269 TIVMP
-274 YINCVPMD
+274 YINSVPMD
-282 NMFRHNNFT
+282 NMFRHYNFT
-291 LMVIPF
+291 LMVVPF
-297 APLKSSGGTNYV
+297 VPLTSMGGSTYV
-309 PITITVAPMDAE
+309 PITVTIAPMCAE

-326 LAGHQGLPTM
+326 LSTQHQGLPVM
-336 NTPGS
+336 NVPGS
-341 TQFLT
+341 NQFLT
-346 SDDYQSP
+346 SDDFQSP
-353 CAMPEFD
+353 CAMPEYD
-360 VTPCMD
+360 VTPPLD
-366 IPGEVHNLM
+366 IPGEVNNLM

-381 SVVPVNNTP
+381 SVVPVNNLSDNVKTIK
-390 TNMEGTDAFQ
+390 AYQ
-400 IKVTAGNVQDKNA
+400 IPVSAGDSSRPEAVFK
-413 IFSFQLN
+413 FQLD
-420 PGNSTVLR
+420 PGSDSVLKH
-428 RTLLGE
+428 TLLGE
-434 ILNYYAH
+434 IINYYAH

-455 AMATGKLLLAYS
+455 AMATGKLLIAYS
-467 PPGASVP
+467 PPGASAP
-474 KSRRDAMLGTHVI
+474 ATRKDAMLGTHII
-487 WDVGLQ
+487 WDLGLQ

-506 HYRLVAQDEYTSAG
+506 HYRMVERDEYTTAG
-520 YITCWYQTNI
+520 YISCWYQTNI
-530 VVPPETP
+530 IVPPDTP
-537 SDCVVLCFVSACNDF
+537 SQCYMLCLASACNDF

-559 TPFIEQAAELQNEVR
+559 TPFIQQDAELQGEP
-574 QAVEGAIGRVADT
+574 GKAIESAISRVADT
-587 IRSGP
+587 ISSGP
-592 SNSEAVPAL
+592 TNSEQVPAL

-610 QVVPSDTMQTR
+610 QVVPGDTIQTR
-621 HVKNFHSRS
+621 HVKNYHSRS
-630 ESTIENFLCRAA
+630 ESTIENFLCRSA
-642 CVHMA
+642 CVHIA
-647 KYKARGSSESTD
+647 KYEAGANANNED
-659 RFDAWEISTRDM
+659 RFVRWEINNKEL

-680 FTYLRFD
+680 FTYLRYD
-687 MEVTFV
+687 VEVTFV
-693 ITSYQHQGTVKQD
+693 ITSQQDQGTDLSQD
-706 MPPMTHQIMYIP
+706 MPVLTHQIMYVP
-718 PGGPIP
+718 PGGSVPSSA
-724 KKVDGYEWQ
+724 DSYAWQ
-733 TSTNPSIFWTE
+733 TSTNPSVFWTE

-767 GWSHFDSK
+767 GWSHFSQK
-775 GAYGFNTLNKMGH
+775 GVYGYNTLNKMGTLFV
-788 IYCRHVNKETPAEVI
+788 RHVNKETPKPVT
-803 SYIRIYFKPKHV
+803 SMVRVYFKPKHIR
-815 KAWVPRP
+815 AWIPRP
-822 PRLCQYK
+822 PRLCPYK
-829 NKANVNFDATAVTE
+829 YKANVNFDVTAVTDS
-843 TRETI
+843 RQTI
-848 NTVPVSSHGGD
+848 TTVPQVEHNLRTAGV
-859 RRGDLATLN
+859 
-868 THGAFGHQS
+868 FGQQS

-886 VVNRHLATSADW
+886 VVNRHLATHADW

-924 RCQCT
+924 RCQCA

-936 SRGKHYPVSFE
+936 SRNKHYPVVFE

-953 VQESEYYPKRF
+953 VQESEYYPKRY

-991 GLVTMGG
+991 GIVTMGG
-998 EGVVGFADI
+998 EGVVGFADV

-1038 NQIYEQV
+1038 NQICEQV

-1064 ALVRIISALVI
+1064 ALVKIISALVI

-1092 IGCTSSPWRWLKRK
+1092 IGCTSSPWRWLKQK
-1106 ISQYYGIPMAE
+1106 VSQYYGIPMAE
-1117 RQNSGWLK
+1117 RQNNGWLK

-1220 YALEK
+1220 FSLEK
-1225 KMSNYIQF
+1225 RMSNYIQF

-1251 AGKSVATNLIGRSLA
+1251 AGKSVATNLVGRSLA

-1367 EVISIYS
+1367 EVISMYS
-1374 QNGKIN
+1374 QNGKLN

-1395 NFKKCCPLVCG
+1395 NFKRCCPLVCG

-1491 LVPEINSTLQIEKHV
+1491 LVPEINSTLHIEKHV

-1607 MNDQEVGVVDAKELV
+1607 MNDQEVGVLDAKELV

-1645 RGFLTSEEAEVNEA
+1645 RGFLAREEAEVNEA

-1672 IPVGQVIDYGFL
+1672 IPVGQVTDYGFL

-1704 QCGGVLMSTGR
+1704 QCGGVLMSTGK

-1735 HYFNDEQGEIEFIE
+1735 HYFNEEQGEIEFIE

-1755 FPVINTPS
+1755 YPVINAPS
-1763 KTKLEPSVFHHVF
+1763 KTKLEPSVFYQVF

-1790 RLKTNF
+1790 RLKANF

-1803 YIGNVNTHVDE
+1803 YIGNVNTHEDE
-1814 YMMEA
+1814 YMQEA
-1819 VDHYAGQLATLDIS
+1819 VDHYAGQLATLDIN

-1863 ALGIKKRDI
+1863 ASGIKKRDI

-1880 TRLKECMDKYGL
+1880 TKLKECMDKYGL

-1906 AEKIAKGKS
+1906 AEKVAKGKS

-1953 CDPDLFWSKIPVML
+1953 CDPDVFWSKIPVML

-1995 EKLGYSHKETSY
+1995 EKLGYTHKETNY

-2036 SIFNTMINNI
+2036 SIFNSMINNI
-2046 IIRTLVLKVYKG
+2046 IIRTLMLKVYKG

-2071 DVIASYPHPI
+2071 DVIASYPWPI
-2081 DASMLAEAGK
+2081 DASLLAEAGK
-2091 GYGLI
+2091 DYGLV

-2169 HEYEEFVSKIRS
+2169 HEYEEFIRKIRS
-2181 VPIGR
+2181 VPVGR
-2186 CLILPAFSTLRRK
+2186 CLTLPAFSTLRRK

>member
-8 QKTGAHETSLSA
+8 QKTGAHETGLNASG
-20 NGSSIIHYT
+20 NSIIHYT

-38 SNSANRQDFTQDPSK
+38 SNSANRQDFKQDPGK
-53 FTEPVKDV
+53 FTEPLKDV

-72 SAEECGF
+72 SAEECGY
-79 SDRVRSI
+79 SDRVRSL
-86 TIGNSTIT
+86 TLGNSTIT
-94 TQECANVV
+94 TQESANVV
-102 VAYGRWP
+102 VSYGEWP
-109 SYLRD
+109 NYLAD
-114 DEATAEDQPTQP
+114 DQATAEDQPTQP

-135 LESVQWQENSAGWWW
+135 LDSVNWEKQSPGWWW

-156 SNMGLFGQ
+156 KDMGLFGQ
-164 NMLYHYLG
+164 NMYYHYLG
-172 RTGYTIHVQCNASKF
+172 RAGYTIHVQCNASRF

-199 AEMGCSKVDG
+199 AEMGSSIPGQAFTSDIIARGETALTFTPTKHEGTSAG
-209 VVNAQ
+209 VQ
-214 GLSNSETPIEFDRTS
+214 T
-229 TTPEVGVVQKAV
+229 AV
-241 YNAGMGV
+241 CNAGMGV

-254 IFPHQWINLRTNNSA
+254 IFPHQWINLRTNNCA
-269 TIVIP
+269 TIVMP

-282 NMFRHNNFT
+282 TMYRHHNFT
-291 LMVIPF
+291 LMIIPF
-297 APLKSSGGTNYV
+297 VELDYAGGTTYV
-309 PITITVAPMDAE
+309 PITVTVAPMCAE

-326 LAGHQGLPTM
+326 LSAHPQGLPVL

-341 TQFLT
+341 SQFLT

-353 CAMPEFD
+353 CAMPEYD
-360 VTPCMD
+360 VTPVLR
-366 IPGEVHNLM
+366 IPGEVSNLM

-381 SVVPVNNTP
+381 SVVPVNNLADKVENIGAYGIPVSASNSTHP
-390 TNMEGTDAFQ
+390 T
-400 IKVTAGNVQDKNA
+400 A
-413 IFSFQLN
+413 IFTFQLD
-420 PGNSTVLR
+420 PGRSSVLK

-455 AMATGKLLLAYS
+455 AMATGKILLAYS
-467 PPGASVP
+467 PPGAGVP
-474 KSRRDAMLGTHVI
+474 KNRKEAMLGTHVI
-487 WDVGLQ
+487 WDIGLQ

-506 HYRLVAQDEYTSAG
+506 HYRMVDQDEYTAAG
-520 YITCWYQTNI
+520 FVSGWYQTNI
-530 VVPPETP
+530 IVPPSTP
-537 SDCVVLCFVSACNDF
+537 ANCKVLCFVSACNDF
-552 SVRMLKD
+552 SVRMLRD
-559 TPFIEQAAELQNEVR
+559 TPFIEQEAELQGEPQPPQTSNSKATV
-574 QAVEGAIGRVADT
+574 QDT
-587 IRSGP
+587 QGSGP
-592 SNSEAVPAL
+592 ANTERVPAL

-610 QVVPSDTMQTR
+610 QVEPSDTIQTR
-621 HVKNFHSRS
+621 HVVNYHSRS
-630 ESTIENFLCRAA
+630 ESTIENFLCRSA
-642 CVHMA
+642 CVYLGEYRA
-647 KYKARGSSESTD
+647 TGEEEGDTKQFAV
-659 RFDAWEISTRDM
+659 WNISVKDM
-671 VQLRRKCEM
+671 VQMRRKCEI

-693 ITSYQHQGTVKQD
+693 ITSKPATTTSTMDDV
-706 MPPMTHQIMYIP
+706 PITHQIMYVP

-724 KKVDGYEWQ
+724 RKVDSYAWQ
-733 TSTNPSIFWTE
+733 TSTNPSVFWTE

-755 ISIGNAYSSFYD
+755 ISIGNAYSMFYD
-767 GWSHFDSK
+767 GWSSFESK
-775 GAYGFNTLNKMGH
+775 GLYGYSNLNHMGKLY
-788 IYCRHVNKETPAEVI
+788 IRHVGATQRPIV
-803 SYIRIYFKPKHV
+803 STVRVYFKPKHV
-815 KAWVPRP
+815 RGWIPRP

-829 NKANVNFDATAVTE
+829 RKATVDFDVTPVTTHRPDINNVSN
-843 TRETI
+843 
-848 NTVPVSSHGGD
+848 
-859 RRGDLATLN
+859 LATF
-868 THGAFGHQS
+868 GAFGQQS

-886 VVNRHLATSADW
+886 LVNRHLATHNDW
-898 QNCVWEDY
+898 QNCIWEDY

-936 SRGKHYPVSFE
+936 SRNKHYPVSFE

-953 VQESEYYPKRF
+953 VQESEYYPKRY

-991 GLVTMGG
+991 GIVTMGG
-998 EGVVGFADI
+998 AGVVGFADV

-1038 NQIYEQV
+1038 NQICEQV

-1051 LIGQDSI
+1051 LVGQDSI

-1064 ALVRIISALVI
+1064 ALVKIISALVI

-1092 IGCTSSPWRWLKRK
+1092 IGCTASPWRWLKQK
-1106 ISQYYGIPMAE
+1106 VSQYYGIPMAE
-1117 RQNSGWLK
+1117 RQNNGWLK

-1138 WIAIK
+1138 WIAVK

-1148 EWLKVKILPEVKEK
+1148 EWLKIKILPEVKEK

-1220 YALEK
+1220 FSLEK

-1367 EVISIYS
+1367 EIISMYS

-1380 MPMSVKTCDDECCPV
+1380 MPMAVKTCDEECCPA

-1571 RNASTVKT
+1571 RNASTVRT

-1607 MNDQEVGVVDAKELV
+1607 MNDQEVNVVDAKELV

-1645 RGFLTSEEAEVNEA
+1645 RGFLAREEAEVNEA

-1672 IPVGQVIDYGFL
+1672 IPVGQVTDYGFL

-1704 QCGGVLMSTGR
+1704 QCGGVLMSTGK

-1749 SSKDAG
+1749 SSKEAG
-1755 FPVINTPS
+1755 FPVINTPG

-1790 RLKTNF
+1790 RLKANF

-1814 YMMEA
+1814 YMLEA

-1880 TRLKECMDKYGL
+1880 TKLKECMDKYGL

-1906 AEKIAKGKS
+1906 AEKVAKGKS

-1995 EKLGYSHKETSY
+1995 EKLGYSHKETNY

-2036 SIFNTMINNI
+2036 SIFNSMINNI
-2046 IIRTLVLKVYKG
+2046 IIRTLMLRVYKG

-2081 DASMLAEAGK
+2081 DASLLAEAGK

-2169 HEYEEFVSKIRS
+2169 QEYEEFVSKIRS
-2181 VPIGR
+2181 VPVGR
-2186 CLILPAFSTLRRK
+2186 CLTLPAFSTLRRK

>member
-8 QKTGAHETSLSA
+8 QKTGAHETGLNAQGNSV
-20 NGSSIIHYT
+20 IHYT

-38 SNSANRQDFTQDPSK
+38 SNSANRQDFQQDPGK
-53 FTEPVKDV
+53 FTEPMKDI

-72 SAEECGF
+72 SAEECGY

-94 TQECANVV
+94 TQEGANVV
-102 VAYGRWP
+102 VAYGEWP
-109 SYLRD
+109 NYLED
-114 DEATAEDQPTQP
+114 DQATAEDQPTQP

-135 LESVQWQENSAGWWW
+135 LDSVSWQSTSAGWWW
-150 KFPDAL
+150 KFPEAL
-156 SNMGLFGQ
+156 KDMGLFGQ
-164 NMLYHYLG
+164 NMYYHYLG
-172 RTGYTIHVQCNASKF
+172 RAGYTIHVQCNASKF

-199 AEMGCSKVDG
+199 AEMGCADPEGTVT
-209 VVNAQ
+209 
-214 GLSNSETPIEFDRTS
+214 SNSLTEGERAKEFTPGNATKEN
-229 TTPEVGVVQKAV
+229 GKVQTAIC
-241 YNAGMGV
+241 NAAMGV

-269 TIVIP
+269 TIVMP
-274 YINCVPMD
+274 YINSVPMD
-282 NMFRHNNFT
+282 NMFRHYNFT

-297 APLKSSGGTNYV
+297 APLKTVGGSSYV
-309 PITITVAPMDAE
+309 PITITIAPMCAE

-326 LAGHQGLPTM
+326 LSAHTQGLPVL

-341 TQFLT
+341 NQFLT

-360 VTPCMD
+360 VTPPLR
-366 IPGEVHNLM
+366 IPGEVCNLM

-381 SVVPVNNTP
+381 SVVPVNNLSSHI
-390 TNMEGTDAFQ
+390 NSIEAYQ
-400 IKVTAGNVQDKNA
+400 IPVSAQTTAKADA
-413 IFSFQLN
+413 IFSIQLN
-420 PGNSTVLR
+420 PGGNNVLN

-434 ILNYYAH
+434 VINYYAH
-441 WSGSIKLTFLFCGS
+441 WSGSIKLTFLFCGT
-455 AMATGKLLLAYS
+455 ALATGKLLLAYS

-474 KSRRDAMLGTHVI
+474 KSRKDAMLGTHVI
-487 WDVGLQ
+487 WDLGLQ

-506 HYRLVAQDEYTSAG
+506 HYRMVQQDEYTAAG
-520 YITCWYQTNI
+520 YVTCWYQTNI
-530 VVPPETP
+530 IVPPETP
-537 SDCVVLCFVSACNDF
+537 SDSIVLCFVSACNDF
-552 SVRMLKD
+552 SVRLLKD
-559 TPFIEQAAELQNEVR
+559 TLFIEQSAALQNDPE
-574 QAVEGAIGRVADT
+574 QAIDRALARVADT
-587 IRSGP
+587 VRSGP
-592 SNSEAVPAL
+592 SNSEQIPAL
-601 TAAETGHTS
+601 TAVETGHTS

-621 HVKNFHSRS
+621 HVKNYHSRS
-630 ESTIENFLCRAA
+630 ESTIENFLCRSA
-642 CVHMA
+642 CVHIA
-647 KYKARGSSESTD
+647 TYKAKGGAGDVD
-659 RFDAWEISTRDM
+659 RYDSWDINIKEL

-693 ITSYQHQGTVKQD
+693 ITSIQEQGKALTQD
-706 MPPMTHQIMYIP
+706 MPVLTHQIMYVP
-718 PGGPIP
+718 PGGAVPS
-724 KKVDGYEWQ
+724 GAESFAWQ
-733 TSTNPSIFWTE
+733 SSTNPSVFWTE
-744 GNAPPRMSIPF
+744 GNAPARMSIPF
-755 ISIGNAYSSFYD
+755 ISIGNAYSNFYD
-767 GWSHFDSK
+767 GWSHFTQN
-775 GAYGFNTLNKMGH
+775 GGYGYNTLNKLGK
-788 IYCRHVNKETPAEVI
+788 IYVRHVNKQTPTDVT
-803 SYIRIYFKPKHV
+803 STVRIYFKPKHV
-815 KAWVPRP
+815 RAWVPRP
-822 PRLCQYK
+822 PRLCPYK
-829 NKANVNFDATAVTE
+829 NKANVNFEVTSVTTARTSL
-843 TRETI
+843 
-848 NTVPVSSHGGD
+848 NDVPTPNHSSSVHL
-859 RRGDLATLN
+859 RMH
-868 THGAFGHQS
+868 THGAFGHQA
-877 GAVYVGNYR
+877 GVVYVGNYR
-886 VVNRHLATSADW
+886 VVNRHLATHNDW
-898 QNCVWEDY
+898 QHCVWEDY

-924 RCQCT
+924 RCRCS
-929 TGVYFCA
+929 TGVYFCH
-936 SRGKHYPVSFE
+936 SKNKHYPVSFE

-953 VQESEYYPKRF
+953 VQASEYYPKRY

-991 GLVTMGG
+991 GIVTMGG
-998 EGVVGFADI
+998 EGVVGFADV

-1018 EQGVKDY
+1018 EQGVKAY

-1038 NQIYEQV
+1038 NQICEQV

-1051 LIGQDSI
+1051 LVGQDSI

-1064 ALVRIISALVI
+1064 ALVKIISALVI

-1092 IGCTSSPWRWLKRK
+1092 IGCTSSPWRWLKQK
-1106 ISQYYGIPMAE
+1106 VSQYYGIPMAE
-1117 RQNSGWLK
+1117 RQNNGWLK

-1220 YALEK
+1220 FSLEK

-1367 EVISIYS
+1367 EVISMYS

-1380 MPMSVKTCDDECCPV
+1380 MPMSVKTCDEECCPV

-1491 LVPEINSTLQIEKHV
+1491 LVPEVNSALQIEKHV

-1571 RNASTVKT
+1571 RNSSTVKT

-1645 RGFLTSEEAEVNEA
+1645 RGFLAKEEVEVNEA

-1672 IPVGQVIDYGFL
+1672 IPVGQVTDYGFL

-1704 QCGGVLMSTGR
+1704 QCGGVLMSTGK

-1720 VGGNGHQGFSAALLR
+1720 VGGNGHQGFSAALLK

-1749 SSKDAG
+1749 SSKSAG

-1763 KTKLEPSVFHHVF
+1763 KTKLEPSVFHQVF
-1776 EGNKEPAVLRNGDP
+1776 EGSKEPAVLRNGDP
-1790 RLKTNF
+1790 RLKANF

-1803 YIGNVNTHVDE
+1803 YIGNINTHVDE
-1814 YMMEA
+1814 YMLEA
-1819 VDHYAGQLATLDIS
+1819 IDHYAGQLATLDIS

-1872 LSKKTKDL
+1872 LSKKTRDL
-1880 TRLKECMDKYGL
+1880 TKLKECMDKYGL

-1906 AEKIAKGKS
+1906 AEKVAKGKS

-1930 QTFGNLYKTFHLN
+1930 QTFGNLYKAFHLN

-1979 DASLSPVWFA
+1979 DASLSPVWFV

-1995 EKLGYSHKETSY
+1995 EKLGYTHKETNY
-2007 IDYLCNSHHLYR
+2007 IDYLCNSHHLYK

-2036 SIFNTMINNI
+2036 SIFNSMINNI
-2046 IIRTLVLKVYKG
+2046 IIRTLMLKVYKG

-2071 DVIASYPHPI
+2071 DVIASYPWPV
-2081 DASMLAEAGK
+2081 DASLLAKAGK
-2091 GYGLI
+2091 DYGLI

-2169 HEYEEFVSKIRS
+2169 HEYEEFIRKIRS
-2181 VPIGR
+2181 VPVGR
-2186 CLILPAFSTLRRK
+2186 CLTLPAFSTLRRK

>member
-8 QKTGAHETSLSA
+8 QKTGAHETSL
-20 NGSSIIHYT
+20 NTGNSSIIHYT

-38 SNSANRQDFTQDPSK
+38 SNSSNRQDMDQDPSK
-53 FTEPVKDV
+53 FTEPVMDIMV
-61 MIKSLPALNSP
+61 KSLPALNSP
-72 SAEECGF
+72 NAEECGY

-86 TIGNSTIT
+86 TLGNSTIT
-94 TQECANVV
+94 TQESANVV
-102 VAYGRWP
+102 VGYGEWP
-109 SYLRD
+109 HYLAD
-114 DEATAEDQPTQP
+114 SEATAEDQPTQP

-135 LESVQWQENSAGWWW
+135 LESVTWEKNSDGWWW
-150 KFPDAL
+150 KFPEAL
-156 SNMGLFGQ
+156 KDMGLFGQ
-164 NMLYHYLG
+164 NMYYHYLG
-172 RTGYTIHVQCNASKF
+172 RAGYTIHVQCNASKF
-187 HQGCLLVVCVPE
+187 HQGCLLVACVPE
-199 AEMGCSKVDG
+199 AEMGCAQTDG
-209 VVNAQ
+209 TVLASNLTNGETAHQFTKNTVSSAQ
-214 GLSNSETPIEFDRTS
+214 
-229 TTPEVGVVQKAV
+229 GVVQTAV
-241 YNAGMGV
+241 CNAAMGV

-254 IFPHQWINLRTNNSA
+254 IYPHQWINLRTNNSA
-269 TIVIP
+269 TIVMP
-274 YINCVPMD
+274 YINSVPMD
-282 NMFRHNNFT
+282 NMYRHYNFT

-297 APLKSSGGTNYV
+297 VPLDYNNSASNV
-309 PITITVAPMDAE
+309 PITVTIAPMFAE

-326 LAGHQGLPTM
+326 LGGHQGLPVL

-341 TQFLT
+341 NQFLT

-353 CAMPEFD
+353 CALPQYD
-360 VTPCMD
+360 VTPPMH
-366 IPGEVHNLM
+366 IPGEVRNLM

-381 SVVPVNNTP
+381 SVMPINNTQ
-390 TNMEGTDAFQ
+390 GHLQSVDAYRVR
-400 IKVTAGNVQDKNA
+400 VTTGSHTTSSP

-420 PGNSTVLR
+420 PGGSSVMK

-441 WSGSIKLTFLFCGS
+441 WSGSLKLTFLFCGS
-455 AMATGKLLLAYS
+455 AMATGKLLVAYS

-474 KSRRDAMLGTHVI
+474 KSRKDAMLGTHII

-506 HYRLVAQDEYTSAG
+506 HYRLVDQDIYTAAG
-520 YITCWYQTNI
+520 YITCWYQTSI

-537 SDCVVLCFVSACNDF
+537 TQCDILGFVSACNDF

-559 TPFIEQAAELQNEVR
+559 TPFISQDAKLQGDDQHKTNTVTDTEQ
-574 QAVEGAIGRVADT
+574 
-587 IRSGP
+587 SGP
-592 SNSEAVPAL
+592 SNSERVPAL
-601 TAAETGHTS
+601 TAVETGHTS
-610 QVVPSDTMQTR
+610 QVVPSDTVQTR
-621 HVKNFHSRS
+621 HVRNYHSRT
-630 ESTIENFLCRAA
+630 ESTLENFLGRSA
-642 CVHMA
+642 CVHIDT
-647 KYKARGSSESTD
+647 YKAKGEKGSSERYAS
-659 RFDAWEISTRDM
+659 WEITNREM

-680 FTYLRFD
+680 FTYMRYD
-687 MEVTFV
+687 VEITFV
-693 ITSYQHQGTVKQD
+693 ITSYQEQGTRLAQD
-706 MPPMTHQIMYIP
+706 MPVLTHQIMYVP
-718 PGGPIP
+718 PGGPVP
-724 KKVDGYEWQ
+724 TSTESYAWQ
-733 TSTNPSIFWTE
+733 TSTNPSVFWTE
-744 GNAPPRMSIPF
+744 GNAPPRISIPF
-755 ISIGNAYSSFYD
+755 ISIGNAYCNFYD
-767 GWSHFDSK
+767 GWSHFSQDGS
-775 GAYGFNTLNKMGH
+775 YGYTALNRMGK
-788 IYCRHVNKETPAEVI
+788 IYIRHVNKETPTQVI
-803 SYIRIYFKPKHV
+803 STVRMYMKPKHIR
-815 KAWVPRP
+815 AWVPRP
-822 PRLCQYK
+822 PRLCKYLHSG
-829 NKANVNFDATAVTE
+829 NMNFNVEDITE
-843 TRETI
+843 ERNDI
-848 NTVPVSSHGGD
+848 NHVPTPSHSSSVRVRLG
-859 RRGDLATLN
+859 T
-868 THGAFGHQS
+868 TGAFGHQA

-886 VVNRHLATSADW
+886 VVNRHLATRTDW
-898 QNCVWEDY
+898 HSCVWEDY

-936 SRGKHYPVSFE
+936 SKNKHYPVSFE

-953 VQESEYYPKRF
+953 VQESEYYPKRY

-991 GLVTMGG
+991 GIVTMGG
-998 EGVVGFADI
+998 EGVVGFSDV

-1018 EQGVKDY
+1018 EQGVKNY

-1038 NQIYEQV
+1038 NQICEQV

-1051 LIGQDSI
+1051 LVGQDSI

-1064 ALVRIISALVI
+1064 ALVKIISALVI

-1092 IGCTSSPWRWLKRK
+1092 IGCTSSPWRWLKQK
-1106 ISQYYGIPMAE
+1106 VSQYYGIPMAE
-1117 RQNSGWLK
+1117 HQSNGWLK

-1148 EWLKVKILPEVKEK
+1148 EWLKIKILPEVKEK

-1220 YALEK
+1220 FSLEK

-1367 EVISIYS
+1367 EVISMYS

-1411 IDRRTQVRYSL
+1411 IDRKTQVRYSL

-1491 LVPEINSTLQIEKHV
+1491 LVPEVNSTLQIEKHV

-1571 RNASTVKT
+1571 RNSSTVKT

-1607 MNDQEVGVVDAKELV
+1607 MNDQEVGVLDAKELV

-1645 RGFLTSEEAEVNEA
+1645 RGFLAKEEVEVNEA

-1704 QCGGVLMSTGR
+1704 QCGGVLMSTGK

-1720 VGGNGHQGFSAALLR
+1720 VGGNGHQGFSAALLK

-1763 KTKLEPSVFHHVF
+1763 KTKLEPSVFHQVF

-1790 RLKTNF
+1790 RLKANF

-1814 YMMEA
+1814 YMLEA

-1880 TRLKECMDKYGL
+1880 TKLKECMDKYGL

-1906 AEKIAKGKS
+1906 AEKVAKGKS

-1995 EKLGYSHKETSY
+1995 EKLGYSHKETNY

-2036 SIFNTMINNI
+2036 SIFNSMINNI
-2046 IIRTLVLKVYKG
+2046 IIRTLMLKVYKG

-2071 DVIASYPHPI
+2071 DVIASYPWPI
-2081 DASMLAEAGK
+2081 DASLLAEAGK
-2091 GYGLI
+2091 DYGLI

-2169 HEYEEFVSKIRS
+2169 HEYEEFIRKIRS
-2181 VPIGR
+2181 VPVGR
-2186 CLILPAFSTLRRK
+2186 CLTLPAFSTLRRK

>member
-8 QKTGAHETSLSA
+8 QKSGSHETGLNASG
-20 NGSSIIHYT
+20 NSIIHYT

-38 SNSANRQDFTQDPSK
+38 SNSANRQDFSQDPSK
-53 FTEPVKDV
+53 FTEPMKDIMV
-61 MIKSLPALNSP
+61 KSLPALNSP
-72 SAEECGF
+72 KAEECGY

-86 TIGNSTIT
+86 TLGNSTIT

-102 VAYGRWP
+102 VAYGEWP
-109 SYLRD
+109 EYLSDR
-114 DEATAEDQPTQP
+114 EAVAEDQPTQP

-135 LESVQWQENSAGWWW
+135 LDSVSWQKTSDGWWW
-150 KFPDAL
+150 KFPNAL
-156 SNMGLFGQ
+156 KDMGLFGQ

-187 HQGCLLVVCVPE
+187 HQGCLLIVCVPE
-199 AEMGCSKVDG
+199 AEMGCASVGNTLNATALCNGDVAMTFTKGRVNTANG
-209 VVNAQ
+209 VQ
-214 GLSNSETPIEFDRTS
+214 T
-229 TTPEVGVVQKAV
+229 AV

-248 GVGNLT
+248 AAGNLT

-269 TIVIP
+269 TIVMP
-274 YINCVPMD
+274 YINSVPMD
-282 NMFRHNNFT
+282 NMYRHHNFT
-291 LMVIPF
+291 LMIIPF
-297 APLKSSGGTNYV
+297 APLDFAVGASSYV
-309 PITITVAPMDAE
+309 PITVTIAPMSAE

-326 LAGHQGLPTM
+326 LAGPQGLPTM
-336 NTPGS
+336 LTPGS
-341 TQFLT
+341 NQFLT
-346 SDDYQSP
+346 SDDFQSP
-353 CAMPEFD
+353 SAMPQFD
-360 VTPCMD
+360 VTPEMH
-366 IPGEVHNLM
+366 IPGEVRNLM

-381 SVVPVNNTP
+381 SVIPINNLQNTVNSMEAYRVEVVPNA
-390 TNMEGTDAFQ
+390 EAGKQ
-400 IKVTAGNVQDKNA
+400 IFG
-413 IFSFQLN
+413 FQLQ
-420 PGNSTVLR
+420 PGASSVFK

-434 ILNYYAH
+434 ILNYYTH
-441 WSGSIKLTFLFCGS
+441 WSGSIKLTFVFCGS
-455 AMATGKLLLAYS
+455 AMATGKFLLAYS
-467 PPGASVP
+467 PPGAGVP
-474 KSRRDAMLGTHVI
+474 KDRKGAMLGTHVI

-506 HYRLVAQDEYTSAG
+506 HYRFVADDVYTDAG
-520 YITCWYQTNI
+520 FVTCWYQTS
-530 VVPPETP
+530 VVAPADAQ
-537 SDCVVLCFVSACNDF
+537 SACYILGFVSACNDF
-552 SVRMLKD
+552 SVRLLKD
-559 TPFIEQAAELQNEVR
+559 TPFISQQNFYQGDVCEEVER
-574 QAVEGAIGRVADT
+574 AITRVADT
-587 IRSGP
+587 VGRGP
-592 SNSEAVPAL
+592 ANTESVPAL
-601 TAAETGHTS
+601 TAVETGHTS
-610 QVVPSDTMQTR
+610 QVVPGDTMQTR
-621 HVKNFHSRS
+621 HVKNFHTRS
-630 ESTIENFLCRAA
+630 ESSVENFMCRAA
-642 CVHMA
+642 CVYYVDYHTQNDQEDK
-647 KYKARGSSESTD
+647 KYASWT
-659 RFDAWEISTRDM
+659 INTRQ
-671 VQLRRKCEM
+671 VAQLRRKIEL
-680 FTYLRFD
+680 FTYTRFD
-687 MEVTFV
+687 VEITFV
-693 ITSYQHQGTVKQD
+693 ITTTQQQSTAPNPD
-706 MPPMTHQIMYIP
+706 TPLLTHQIMYVP
-718 PGGPIP
+718 PGGPVP
-724 KKVDGYEWQ
+724 NSATDYCWQ
-733 TSTNPSIFWTE
+733 SSTNPSIFWTE
-744 GNAPPRMSIPF
+744 GSAPPRMSIPF
-755 ISIGNAYSSFYD
+755 ISVGNAYSSFYD
-767 GWSHFDSK
+767 GWSHFTQN
-775 GAYGFNTLNKMGH
+775 GVYGFNTLNNMGRL
-788 IYCRHVNKETPAEVI
+788 YFRHVNDNTVGPYVSKA
-803 SYIRIYFKPKHV
+803 RIYFKPKHV
-815 KAWVPRP
+815 RAWVPRP
-822 PRLCQYK
+822 PRLCEY
-829 NKANVNFDATAVTE
+829 NNRANVNFEPKGVTDARSSITAT
-843 TRETI
+843 TDTI
-848 NTVPVSSHGGD
+848 IENRTMQNT
-859 RRGDLATLN
+859 
-868 THGAFGHQS
+868 GAFGQQS

-886 VVNRHLATSADW
+886 VVNRHLATHTDW

-906 NRDLLVSTTTAHG
+906 NRDLMVSTTTAQG

-929 TGVYFCA
+929 TGVYFCQ
-936 SRGKHYPVSFE
+936 SRNKHYPVSFE

-953 VQESEYYPKRF
+953 VQESEYYPKRY

-998 EGVVGFADI
+998 EGIVGFADV

-1018 EQGVKDY
+1018 EQGVRDY

-1038 NQIYEQV
+1038 NQICEQV

-1051 LIGQDSI
+1051 LVGQDSI

-1064 ALVRIISALVI
+1064 ALVKIISALVI

-1092 IGCTSSPWRWLKRK
+1092 IGCSSSPWRWLKQK
-1106 ISQYYGIPMAE
+1106 VSQYYGISMAE
-1117 RQNSGWLK
+1117 RQNNGWLK

-1279 PDHFDGYKQQA
+1279 PDHFDGYKQQ
-1290 VVIMDDLCQNP
+1290 VVTVMDDLCQNP
-1301 DGKDVSLFCQMV
+1301 DGKDMSLFCQMV
-1313 SSVDFV
+1313 STVDFI
-1319 PPMAALEE
+1319 PPMASLEE
-1327 KGILFT
+1327 KGVSFT
-1333 SPFVLASTNAGSIN
+1333 SKFVIASTNAGSIN

-1367 EVISIYS
+1367 EVISMYS

-1411 IDRRTQVRYSL
+1411 IDRKTQVRYSL

-1451 VYREIK
+1451 AYKEIK

-1491 LVPEINSTLQIEKHV
+1491 LVPEVNSTLQIEKHV

-1534 GFQGAYTGMPNQK
+1534 GFQGAYTGIPNQK

-1645 RGFLTSEEAEVNEA
+1645 RGFLAREEAEVNEA

-1672 IPVGQVIDYGFL
+1672 IPVGQVTDYGFL

-1696 YNFPTRAG
+1696 YNFPTKAG
-1704 QCGGVLMSTGR
+1704 QCGGVVTSVGK
-1715 VLGIH
+1715 VIGIH
-1720 VGGNGHQGFSAALLR
+1720 IGGNGHQGFSAALLR

-1749 SSKDAG
+1749 SSKEAG
-1755 FPVINTPS
+1755 YPVINTPS

-1790 RLKTNF
+1790 RLKANF

-1814 YMMEA
+1814 YMLEA

-1880 TRLKECMDKYGL
+1880 TKLKECMDKYGL

-1906 AEKIAKGKS
+1906 AEKVAKGKS

-1995 EKLGYSHKETSY
+1995 EKLGYSHKETNY
-2007 IDYLCNSHHLYR
+2007 IDYLCNSHHVYR
-2019 DKHYFVRG
+2019 NKTYCVLG

-2036 SIFNTMINNI
+2036 SIFNSMINNI
-2046 IIRTLVLKVYKG
+2046 IIRALMLKVYKG

-2081 DASMLAEAGK
+2081 DASLLAEAGK

-2163 AWHNGE
+2163 AWHNGKQ
-2169 HEYEEFVSKIRS
+2169 EYEEFVSKIRS
-2181 VPIGR
+2181 VPVGR
-2186 CLILPAFSTLRRK
+2186 CLTLPAFSTLRRK

>member
-8 QKTGAHETSLSA
+8 QKTGAHETGLNAS
-20 NGSSIIHYT
+20 NGASIHYT
-29 NINYYKDAA
+29 NINYYSDSA
-38 SNSANRQDFTQDPSK
+38 SRSSNRQDFAQDPGK
-53 FTEPVKDV
+53 FTEPVKDI

-72 SAEECGF
+72 SAEECGY

-86 TIGNSTIT
+86 TLGNSTIT
-94 TQECANVV
+94 TQEGANVV
-102 VAYGRWP
+102 VAYGEWP
-109 SYLRD
+109 QYLSD
-114 DEATAEDQPTQP
+114 KEATAEDQPTQP

-135 LESVQWQENSAGWWW
+135 LESVQWQENSRGWWW
-150 KFPDAL
+150 KFPEMLKD
-156 SNMGLFGQ
+156 MGLFGQ
-164 NMLYHYLG
+164 NMHYHYLG
-172 RTGYTIHVQCNASKF
+172 RAGYTIHVQCNASKF

-199 AEMGCSKVDG
+199 AEMGSATVGQAFDFTALT
-209 VVNAQ
+209 NQ
-214 GLSNSETPIEFDRTS
+214 DTPHTFTEGAS
-229 TTPEVGVVQKAV
+229 TGKQVQTAV
-241 YNAGMGV
+241 CNAGMGV

-269 TIVIP
+269 TIVMP
-274 YINCVPMD
+274 YINSVPMD
-282 NMFRHNNFT
+282 NMFRHYNFT
-291 LMVIPF
+291 LMIIPF
-297 APLKSSGGTNYV
+297 APLAFSTGATTYV
-309 PITITVAPMDAE
+309 PITVTIAPMHAE

-326 LAGHQGLPTM
+326 LGSTQGLPVM
-336 NTPGS
+336 ATPGS
-341 TQFLT
+341 NQFLT
-346 SDDYQSP
+346 SDNFQSP
-353 CAMPEFD
+353 SAMPQFD
-360 VTPCMD
+360 VTPEMH
-366 IPGEVHNLM
+366 IPGEVRNLM

-381 SVVPVNNTP
+381 SVMPVNNVTGKCDK
-390 TNMEGTDAFQ
+390 MDAYQ
-400 IKVTAGNVQDKNA
+400 IEVNAGNTNTTTA
-413 IFSFQLN
+413 IFSFQVD
-420 PGNSTVLR
+420 PGYSTVLN
-428 RTLLGE
+428 RTLMGE
-434 ILNYYAH
+434 MLNYYAH
-441 WSGSIKLTFLFCGS
+441 WSGSMKLTFLFCGS

-474 KSRRDAMLGTHVI
+474 TSRKQAMLGTHII
-487 WDVGLQ
+487 WDLGLQ
-493 SSCVLCVPWISQT
+493 SSCVLCVPWISQS
-506 HYRLVAQDEYTSAG
+506 HYRMVQKDPYTAAG
-520 YITCWYQTNI
+520 YVTCWYQTNI
-530 VVPPETP
+530 VVPADTP
-537 SDCVVLCFVSACNDF
+537 QKCVVLGFASACNDF
-552 SVRMLKD
+552 SVRLLRD
-559 TPFIEQAAELQNEVR
+559 TPFIEQKAQLQGDEHDS
-574 QAVEGAIGRVADT
+574 RVANT
-587 IRSGP
+587 EATGP
-592 SNSEAVPAL
+592 TNSMQVPAL
-601 TAAETGHTS
+601 TAVETGHTS
-610 QVVPSDTMQTR
+610 QVVPGDTIQTR
-621 HVKNFHSRS
+621 HVVNFHSRS
-630 ESTIENFLCRAA
+630 ESTLENFMGRAA
-642 CVHMA
+642 CVFM
-647 KYKARGSSESTD
+647 STYQSMD
-659 RFDAWEISTRDM
+659 TTDKTKRYTNWDINIREM
-671 VQLRRKCEM
+671 VQLRRKCEL
-680 FTYLRFD
+680 FTYMRFD
-687 MEVTFV
+687 IEVTFV
-693 ITSYQHQGTVKQD
+693 ITSRQDPGTNLEQD
-706 MPPMTHQIMYIP
+706 MPVLTHQIMYIP

-724 KKVDGYEWQ
+724 QEVNSYAWQ
-733 TSTNPSIFWTE
+733 TSTNPSVFWTE
-744 GNAPPRMSIPF
+744 GNAPARMSIPF
-755 ISIGNAYSSFYD
+755 ISVGNAYSTFYD
-767 GWSHFDSK
+767 GWSHFSQT
-775 GAYGFNTLNKMGH
+775 GVYGYTTLNSMGKLY
-788 IYCRHVNKETPAEVI
+788 IRHVNASTPTQITSTV
-803 SYIRIYFKPKHV
+803 RVYFKPKHV
-815 KAWVPRP
+815 RAWVPRP

-829 NKANVNFDATAVTE
+829 TKASVDFEVTKVTE
-843 TRETI
+843 ERESI
-848 NTVPVSSHGGD
+848 NSVPQVDHSL
-859 RRGDLATLN
+859 RTY
-868 THGAFGHQS
+868 GAFGQQS

-886 VVNRHLATSADW
+886 LVNRHLATHTDW

-924 RCQCT
+924 RCRCK

-936 SRGKHYPVSFE
+936 SKNKHYPVTFE

-953 VQESEYYPKRF
+953 VQENEYYPKRY

-991 GLVTMGG
+991 GIVTMGG
-998 EGVVGFADI
+998 EGVVGFADV

-1038 NQIYEQV
+1038 NQICEQV

-1051 LIGQDSI
+1051 LVGQDSI

-1064 ALVRIISALVI
+1064 ALVKIISALVI

-1092 IGCTSSPWRWLKRK
+1092 IGCTSSPWRWLKQK
-1106 ISQYYGIPMAE
+1106 VSQYYGIPMAE
-1117 RQNSGWLK
+1117 RQNNSWLK

-1138 WIAIK
+1138 WIAVK

-1187 SQSDQEQ
+1187 SQDDQEQ

-1200 YFAHYCRKYAPLYAA
+1200 YFAHYCRKYAPLYAT

-1220 YALEK
+1220 FSLEK

-1367 EVISIYS
+1367 EVISMYS

-1380 MPMSVKTCDDECCPV
+1380 MPMSVKTCDEECCPV
-1395 NFKKCCPLVCG
+1395 NFKRCCPLVCG

-1411 IDRRTQVRYSL
+1411 VDRRTQVRYSL
-1422 DMLVTEMFREYNHRH
+1422 DMLVTEMFREYSHRH

-1451 VYREIK
+1451 IYKEIK

-1475 SVDSEAVREY
+1475 SVDSEVVREY
-1485 CKEKGW
+1485 CKERGW
-1491 LVPEINSTLQIEKHV
+1491 IVPEINSTLQIEKHV

-1560 PAFEFAVAMMK
+1560 PAFEFAVAMMR

-1607 MNDQEVGVVDAKELV
+1607 MNDQEVGVLDAKELV

-1645 RGFLTSEEAEVNEA
+1645 RGFLAREEVGVSEA

-1672 IPVGQVIDYGFL
+1672 IPVGQVTDYGFL

-1704 QCGGVLMSTGR
+1704 QCGGVLMSTGK

-1720 VGGNGHQGFSAALLR
+1720 VGGNGHQGFAAALLR
-1735 HYFNDEQGEIEFIE
+1735 HYFNEEQGEIEFIE

-1755 FPVINTPS
+1755 FPTINTPS
-1763 KTKLEPSVFHHVF
+1763 KTKLEPSVFHQVF

-1790 RLKTNF
+1790 RLKVNF

-1814 YMMEA
+1814 YMQEA

-1880 TRLKECMDKYGL
+1880 TKLKECMDKYGL

-1906 AEKIAKGKS
+1906 AEKVAKGKS

-1953 CDPDLFWSKIPVML
+1953 CDPDVFWSKIPVML
-1967 DGHLIAFDYSGY
+1967 DGHLIAFDYSSY

-1995 EKLGYSHKETSY
+1995 EKLGYTNKETNY
-2007 IDYLCNSHHLYR
+2007 IDFLCNSHHLYR

-2036 SIFNTMINNI
+2036 SIFNSMINNI
-2046 IIRTLVLKVYKG
+2046 IIRTLMLKVYKG

-2071 DVIASYPHPI
+2071 DVIASYPWPI
-2081 DASMLAEAGK
+2081 DASLLAEAGK
-2091 GYGLI
+2091 EYGLI

-2169 HEYEEFVSKIRS
+2169 HEYEEFIRKIRS
-2181 VPIGR
+2181 VPVGR
-2186 CLILPAFSTLRRK
+2186 CLTLPAFSTLRRR

>member
-8 QKTGAHETSLSA
+8 QKTGAHETGINAS
-20 NGSSIIHYT
+20 GSSIIHYT

-72 SAEECGF
+72 TVEECGY

-86 TIGNSTIT
+86 TLGNSTIT

-102 VAYGRWP
+102 VAYGVWP
-109 SYLRD
+109 EYLND
-114 DEATAEDQPTQP
+114 NEATAEDQPTQP

-135 LESVQWQENSAGWWW
+135 LDSVEWQKNSPGWWW

-156 SNMGLFGQ
+156 NDMGLFGQ
-164 NMLYHYLG
+164 NMLFHYLG
-172 RTGYTIHVQCNASKF
+172 RAGYTIHVQCNASKF

-199 AEMGCSKVDG
+199 AEMGCTQTDKT
-209 VVNAQ
+209 VNQEHLSQ
-214 GLSNSETPIEFDRTS
+214 GERAMSFKTETTGEENS
-229 TTPEVGVVQKAV
+229 VQAAV
-241 YNAGMGV
+241 WNAGLGV
-248 GVGNLT
+248 GAGNLT

-269 TIVIP
+269 TIVMP

-282 NMFRHNNFT
+282 NMFRHQNFT
-291 LMVIPF
+291 LMIIPF
-297 APLKSSGGTNYV
+297 VPLDYSDGASSYV
-309 PITITVAPMDAE
+309 PITVTVAPMCAE

-326 LAGHQGLPTM
+326 LAGKQGLPTM
-336 NTPGS
+336 LTPGS
-341 TQFLT
+341 NQFLT
-346 SDDYQSP
+346 SDDFQSP
-353 CAMPEFD
+353 SAMPQFD
-360 VTPCMD
+360 VTPEMF
-366 IPGEVHNLM
+366 IPGEVKNLM

-381 SVVPVNNTP
+381 SVVPINNIETAISSMEAYRVEVNTSKHAGDQVFGFKLDP
-390 TNMEGTDAFQ
+390 GSDA
-400 IKVTAGNVQDKNA
+400 V
-413 IFSFQLN
+413 LN
-420 PGNSTVLR
+420 

-434 ILNYYAH
+434 IMNYYTH
-441 WSGSIKLTFLFCGS
+441 WSGSIKLTFVFCGS
-455 AMATGKLLLAYS
+455 AMTTGKFLLSYA
-467 PPGASVP
+467 PPGAGAP
-474 KSRRDAMLGTHVI
+474 TKRKDAMLGTHVV

-493 SSCVLCVPWISQT
+493 SSCVLCIPWISQA
-506 HYRLVAQDEYTSAG
+506 HYRFVEKDPYSAAG
-520 YITCWYQTNI
+520 YVTCWYQTG
-530 VVPPETP
+530 VVSPAGNQPK
-537 SDCVVLCFVSACNDF
+537 CYIMCFVSACNDF
-552 SVRMLKD
+552 SVRLLRD
-559 TPFIEQAAELQNEVR
+559 TKFIEQNNFYQGDV
-574 QAVEGAIGRVADT
+574 QDAVTGAIVRVADT
-587 IRSGP
+587 LHTGP
-592 SNSEAVPAL
+592 SNNEAIPNL
-601 TAAETGHTS
+601 TAVETGHTS
-610 QVVPSDTMQTR
+610 QVTPGDTMQTR
-621 HVKNFHSRS
+621 HVVNMHTRS
-630 ESTIENFLCRAA
+630 ESSIENFLARSA
-642 CVHMA
+642 CV
-647 KYKARGSSESTD
+647 YYLNYQTGSGPGNQYFGQWT
-659 RFDAWEISTRDM
+659 ITTRR
-671 VQLRRKCEM
+671 VAQLRRKLEM

-687 MEVTFV
+687 MEITIV
-693 ITSYQHQGTVKQD
+693 ITSSQD
-706 MPPMTHQIMYIP
+706 QSTISNPDTPILTHQVMYVP

-724 KKVDGYEWQ
+724 AKVDDYSWQ
-733 TSTNPSIFWTE
+733 TSTNPSVFWTE
-744 GNAPPRMSIPF
+744 GNAPARISIPF
-755 ISIGNAYSSFYD
+755 ISVGNAYSSFYD
-767 GWSHFDSK
+767 GWSNFSQN
-775 GAYGFNTLNKMGH
+775 GRYGYNTLNNMGQLFF
-788 IYCRHVNKETPAEVI
+788 RHVNKPSPNTFTSVA
-803 SYIRIYFKPKHV
+803 RIYFKPKHV
-815 KAWVPRP
+815 RAWVPRP
-822 PRLCQYK
+822 PRLCPYI
-829 NKANVNFDATAVTE
+829 NAGDVNFKPTPVTE
-843 TRETI
+843 KRASLITTG
-848 NTVPVSSHGGD
+848 PYGQ
-859 RRGDLATLN
+859 
-868 THGAFGHQS
+868 QS

-886 VVNRHLATSADW
+886 VVNRHLATYADW

-906 NRDLLVSTTTAHG
+906 NRDILVSTTTAHG

-924 RCQCT
+924 RCQCN

-936 SRGKHYPVSFE
+936 SRNKHYPVTFE

-953 VQESEYYPKRF
+953 VQENEYYPKRY

-998 EGVVGFADI
+998 EGVVGFADV

-1018 EQGVKDY
+1018 EQGVKGY

-1038 NQIYEQV
+1038 NQICEQV

-1064 ALVRIISALVI
+1064 ALVKIISALVI

-1092 IGCTSSPWRWLKRK
+1092 IGCTSSPWRWLKQK
-1106 ISQYYGIPMAE
+1106 VSQYYGIPMAE

-1138 WIAIK
+1138 WIAVK

-1162 HEFLNRLK
+1162 HEFLTKLK

-1220 YALEK
+1220 FSLEK

-1367 EVISIYS
+1367 EVISMYS

-1380 MPMSVKTCDDECCPV
+1380 MPMSVKTCDEECCPA

-1547 PKVPTLRQAKVQG
+1547 PKIPTLRQAKVQG

-1645 RGFLTSEEAEVNEA
+1645 RGFLAREEAEVNEA
-1659 VLAINTSKFPNMY
+1659 VLAINTSKFPNMF
-1672 IPVGQVIDYGFL
+1672 IPVGQVTDYGFL

-1704 QCGGVLMSTGR
+1704 QCGGVLMSTGK

-1749 SSKDAG
+1749 SSKEAG

-1790 RLKTNF
+1790 RLRANF

-1814 YMMEA
+1814 YMLEA

-1880 TRLKECMDKYGL
+1880 TKLKECMDKYGL

-1906 AEKIAKGKS
+1906 AEKVAKGKS

-1943 PGIVT
+1943 PGVVT

-1995 EKLGYSHKETSY
+1995 EKLGFSHKETNY

-2036 SIFNTMINNI
+2036 SIFNSMINNI
-2046 IIRTLVLKVYKG
+2046 IIRTLMLKVYKG

-2081 DASMLAEAGK
+2081 DAALLAEAGK

-2101 KGECFNEVTWT
+2101 KGECFNEVTWA

-2135 PMKDIHESIRWTKD
+2135 PMRDIHESIRWTKD

-2169 HEYEEFVSKIRS
+2169 QKYEEFVSKIRS
-2181 VPIGR
+2181 VPVGR
-2186 CLILPAFSTLRRK
+2186 CLTLPAFSTLRRK

>member
-8 QKTGAHETSLSA
+8 QKTGAHETGLSA
-20 NGSSIIHYT
+20 SGNSIIHYT

-72 SAEECGF
+72 TVEECGY

-86 TIGNSTIT
+86 TLGNSTIT

-102 VAYGRWP
+102 VGYGVWP
-109 SYLRD
+109 SYLKD
-114 DEATAEDQPTQP
+114 DEAVSEDQPTQP

-135 LESVQWQENSAGWWW
+135 LESVVWQKGSNGWWW
-150 KFPDAL
+150 KFPEAL
-156 SNMGLFGQ
+156 KDMGLFGQ
-164 NMLYHYLG
+164 NMFYHYLG
-172 RTGYTIHVQCNASKF
+172 RSGYTIHVQCNASRF

-199 AEMGCSKVDG
+199 AEMGCADITR
-209 VVNAQ
+209 VVNAAA
-214 GLSNSETPIEFDRTS
+214 LSEGEQAKEFKEAS
-229 TTPEVGVVQKAV
+229 TTGPNDVQAAAH
-241 YNAGMGV
+241 NAGMGV
-248 GVGNLT
+248 AAGNLT

-269 TIVIP
+269 TIVMP
-274 YINCVPMD
+274 YINSVPMD
-282 NMFRHNNFT
+282 NMHRHYNFT
-291 LMVIPF
+291 LMIIPF
-297 APLKSSGGTNYV
+297 VPLDYSDGASTYV
-309 PITITVAPMDAE
+309 PITITIAPMDAE

-326 LAGHQGLPTM
+326 LGGYQGLPTM

-341 TQFLT
+341 NQFLT
-346 SDDYQSP
+346 SDDFQSP
-353 CAMPEFD
+353 SAMPQFD
-360 VTPCMD
+360 VTPELN
-366 IPGEVHNLM
+366 IPGQVKNLM

-381 SVVPVNNTP
+381 SVVPLNNVGAAVNTLEAYRVAVASM
-390 TNMEGTDAFQ
+390 TNSGQQVF
-400 IKVTAGNVQDKNA
+400 G
-413 IFSFQLN
+413 FQLQ
-420 PGNSTVLR
+420 PGSSSVLM

-434 ILNYYAH
+434 ILNYYTH
-441 WSGSIKLTFLFCGS
+441 WSGSIKLTFVFCGS
-455 AMATGKLLLAYS
+455 AMATGKFLLAYS
-467 PPGASVP
+467 PPGAGKP
-474 KSRRDAMLGTHVI
+474 KDRKDAMLGTHVI

-506 HYRLVAQDEYTSAG
+506 HYRFVKEDSYTDAG
-520 YITCWYQTNI
+520 FITCWYQTSI
-530 VVPPETP
+530 VTPPATQ
-537 SDCVVLCFVSACNDF
+537 SKCFIMCIVSACNDF
-552 SVRMLKD
+552 SVRLLKD
-559 TPFIEQAAELQNEVR
+559 TPFIEQQNFYQGDVHD
-574 QAVEGAIGRVADT
+574 AVVGAMTRVADT
-587 IRSGP
+587 VASGP
-592 SNSEAVPAL
+592 ANSESVPAL
-601 TAAETGHTS
+601 TAVETGHTS
-610 QVVPSDTMQTR
+610 QVTPSDTMQTR
-621 HVKNFHSRS
+621 HVHNFHTRS
-630 ESTIENFLCRAA
+630 ESSVENFLSRSA
-642 CVHMA
+642 CVYYA
-647 KYKARGSSESTD
+647 TYKTTASKPEDQFVRWPITY
-659 RFDAWEISTRDM
+659 RQVA
-671 VQLRRKCEM
+671 QLRRKMEM
-680 FTYLRFD
+680 FTYLRYD
-687 MEVTFV
+687 VEVTFV
-693 ITSYQHQGTVKQD
+693 ITSSQD
-706 MPPMTHQIMYIP
+706 PSTNVSQDAPVLTHQLMYVP
-718 PGGPIP
+718 PGGPVP
-724 KKVDGYEWQ
+724 KNSRDYAWQ
-733 TSTNPSIFWTE
+733 TSTNPSVFWTE
-744 GNAPPRMSIPF
+744 GNAPPRISIPF
-755 ISIGNAYSSFYD
+755 ISVGNAYSCFYD
-767 GWSHFDSK
+767 GWSHFSQT
-775 GAYGFNTLNKMGH
+775 GVYGYNTLNDMGQLFV
-788 IYCRHVNKETPAEVI
+788 RHVNEASPGAV
-803 SYIRIYFKPKHV
+803 SSVVRIYFKPKHI

-822 PRLCQYK
+822 PRLCQYV
-829 NKANVNFDATAVTE
+829 NASTVNFTPEGVTKS
-843 TRETI
+843 RA
-848 NTVPVSSHGGD
+848 
-859 RRGDLATLN
+859 DLMT
-868 THGAFGHQS
+868 TGAFGQQS

-886 VVNRHLATSADW
+886 VVNRHLATHADW

-906 NRDLLVSTTTAHG
+906 NRDLLVSTTSAHG

-929 TGVYFCA
+929 AGIYFCR
-936 SRGKHYPVSFE
+936 SRNKHYPVSFE

-953 VQESEYYPKRF
+953 VQESEYYPKRY

-998 EGVVGFADI
+998 EGVVGFADM

-1018 EQGVKDY
+1018 EQGVRDY

-1038 NQIYEQV
+1038 NQICEQV

-1064 ALVRIISALVI
+1064 ALVKIISALVI

-1092 IGCTSSPWRWLKRK
+1092 IGCTASPWRWLKQK
-1106 ISQYYGIPMAE
+1106 VSQYYGIPMAE
-1117 RQNSGWLK
+1117 RQNNGWLK

-1143 IQKFI
+1143 IQKFT

-1162 HEFLNRLK
+1162 HEFLTRLK

-1220 YALEK
+1220 FSLEK

-1367 EVISIYS
+1367 EVISMYS

-1380 MPMSVKTCDDECCPV
+1380 MPMSVKTCDEECCPV

-1451 VYREIK
+1451 VYKEIK

-1470 ADLLK
+1470 ADLLR
-1475 SVDSEAVREY
+1475 SVDSEVVREY

-1491 LVPEINSTLQIEKHV
+1491 LVPETNSTLLIKKHV
-1506 SRAFICLQALTTF
+1506 SRAFVCLLTLTTF

-1534 GFQGAYTGMPNQK
+1534 GFPGAHAGMPNQK
-1547 PKVPTLRQAKVQG
+1547 PPVPTLTQAKVQG
-1560 PAFEFAVAMMK
+1560 PAFEFTVAMMK
-1571 RNASTVKT
+1571 RNSSTVKT
-1579 EYGEF
+1579 EYGKF
-1584 TMLGIYDRW
+1584 TLLGIYDTW
-1593 AVLPRHAKPGPTIL
+1593 AVLPRHAQPRPTIL
-1607 MNDQEVGVVDAKELV
+1607 MNEQEVGVLYAKQLV
-1622 DKDGTNLELT
+1622 DNDGTNLELT
-1632 LLKLNRNEKFRDI
+1632 LWKLTLNEKFRDI
-1645 RGFLTSEEAEVNEA
+1645 RGFLAKEEVEVNEA

-1672 IPVGQVIDYGFL
+1672 IPVGQVTDYGFL

-1704 QCGGVLMSTGR
+1704 QCGGVLMSTGK

-1720 VGGNGHQGFSAALLR
+1720 VGGNGHQGFSAALLK

-1749 SSKDAG
+1749 NSKDAG
-1755 FPVINTPS
+1755 FPIINTPS
-1763 KTKLEPSVFHHVF
+1763 KTKLEPSVFHQVF

-1790 RLKTNF
+1790 RLKANF

-1814 YMMEA
+1814 YMVEA
-1819 VDHYAGQLATLDIS
+1819 VDHYAGQLATLDIN

-1872 LSKKTKDL
+1872 LSKKTRDL
-1880 TRLKECMDKYGL
+1880 TRLRECMDKYGL

-1906 AEKIAKGKS
+1906 AEKVAKGKT
-1915 RLIEASSLNDSVAMR
+1915 RMIEASSLNDSVAMR

-2007 IDYLCNSHHLYR
+2007 VDYLCNSHHLYR

-2036 SIFNTMINNI
+2036 SIFNSMINNI
-2046 IIRTLVLKVYKG
+2046 IIRTLMLKVYKG

-2071 DVIASYPHPI
+2071 DVIASYPWPI
-2081 DASMLAEAGK
+2081 DASLLAEAGRE
-2091 GYGLI
+2091 YGLI

-2169 HEYEEFVSKIRS
+2169 HEYEEFIKKIRS
-2181 VPIGR
+2181 VPVGR
-2186 CLILPAFSTLRRK
+2186 CLTLPAFSTLRRK

>member
-8 QKTGAHETSLSA
+8 QKTGAHETGLNASGNSV
-20 NGSSIIHYT
+20 IHYT
-29 NINYYKDAA
+29 NINYYKDSA

-53 FTEPVKDV
+53 FAEPMKDI

-72 SAEECGF
+72 TVEECGY

-86 TIGNSTIT
+86 TLGNSTIT

-102 VAYGRWP
+102 AAYGEWP
-109 SYLRD
+109 SYLSD
-114 DEATAEDQPTQP
+114 KEATAEDQPTQP

-135 LESVQWQENSAGWWW
+135 LDSVEWQKESAGWWW
-150 KFPDAL
+150 KFPEAL
-156 SNMGLFGQ
+156 KDMGLFGQ
-164 NMLYHYLG
+164 NMHYHYLG
-172 RTGYTIHVQCNASKF
+172 RAGYTIHVQCNASKF
-187 HQGCLLVVCVPE
+187 HQGCVLVVCVPE
-199 AEMGCSKVDG
+199 AEMGCAQVEYT
-209 VVNAQ
+209 VNAAA
-214 GLSNSETPIEFDRTS
+214 LSEGERASMFTKEKS
-229 TTPEVGVVQKAV
+229 TNRNGVQTIVH
-241 YNAGMGV
+241 NAAMGV

-269 TIVIP
+269 TIVMP
-274 YINCVPMD
+274 YINSVPMD
-282 NMFRHNNFT
+282 NMYRHYNFT
-291 LMVIPF
+291 LMIIPF
-297 APLKSSGGTNYV
+297 AKLEYADTASSFV
-309 PITITVAPMDAE
+309 PITVTVAPMNAE

-326 LAGHQGLPTM
+326 LGVTQGLPTM

-341 TQFLT
+341 SQFLT
-346 SDDYQSP
+346 SDDFQSP
-353 CAMPEFD
+353 SAMPQFD
-360 VTPCMD
+360 VTPEMH
-366 IPGEVHNLM
+366 IPGEVSNLM

-381 SVVPVNNTP
+381 SVVPVNNVP
-390 TNMEGTDAFQ
+390 DAVNSMDAFRIPVMTSKTNEQ
-400 IKVTAGNVQDKNA
+400 VFG
-413 IFSFQLN
+413 FQLD
-420 PGNSTVLR
+420 PGHGSVMC

-434 ILNYYAH
+434 ILNYYTH
-441 WSGSIKLTFLFCGS
+441 WSGSLKLTFMFCGS
-455 AMATGKLLLAYS
+455 AMATGKFLLAYS
-467 PPGASVP
+467 PPGAGFP
-474 KSRRDAMLGTHVI
+474 TSRKDAMLGTHVV

-506 HYRLVAQDEYTSAG
+506 HYRFVQNDIYTSAG
-520 YITCWYQTNI
+520 FITCWYQTSI
-530 VVPPETP
+530 VVPASTP
-537 SDCVVLCFVSACNDF
+537 QQSTILCFVSACNDF
-552 SVRMLKD
+552 SVRLLKD
-559 TPFIEQAAELQNEVR
+559 TPFITQQAFYQNDR
-574 QAVEGAIGRVADT
+574 PSGAIVAST
-587 IRSGP
+587 VASGP
-592 SNSEAVPAL
+592 SNSESIPAL

-610 QVVPSDTMQTR
+610 QVIPSDTIQTR
-621 HVKNFHSRS
+621 HVKNYHSRS
-630 ESTIENFLCRAA
+630 ESSIENFLCRSA
-642 CVHMA
+642 CVYYTTYKTQGDQAHD
-647 KYKARGSSESTD
+647 KYASWAIT
-659 RFDAWEISTRDM
+659 TRK
-671 VQLRRKCEM
+671 VAQLRRKLEF

-687 MEVTFV
+687 LEITFV
-693 ITSYQHQGTVKQD
+693 ITSAQITSTNQNQD
-706 MPPMTHQIMYIP
+706 APVLTHQVMYVP
-718 PGGPIP
+718 PGGVVPAS
-724 KKVDGYEWQ
+724 VDDYSWQ

-755 ISIGNAYSSFYD
+755 ISVGNAYSSFYD
-767 GWSHFDSK
+767 GWSHFDQT
-775 GAYGFNTLNKMGH
+775 GVYGFNTLNNMGTL
-788 IYCRHVNKETPAEVI
+788 YARHVNGASPGPVVST
-803 SYIRIYFKPKHV
+803 IRIYMKPKHV
-815 KAWVPRP
+815 KAWIPRP
-822 PRLCQYK
+822 PRLCDYVK
-829 NKANVNFDATAVTE
+829 SGNVNFEPKGVTDSRPSIKLE
-843 TRETI
+843 K
-848 NTVPVSSHGGD
+848 SSSGHLRTTG
-859 RRGDLATLN
+859 R
-868 THGAFGHQS
+868 FGQQS
-877 GAVYVGNYR
+877 GAAYVGNYR
-886 VVNRHLATSADW
+886 LVNRHLATHTDW

-924 RCQCT
+924 RCRCT
-929 TGVYFCA
+929 TGVYFCR
-936 SRGKHYPVSFE
+936 SKNKHYLVSFE

-953 VQESEYYPKRF
+953 VQESEYYPKRY

-998 EGVVGFADI
+998 EGVVGFADV

-1018 EQGVKDY
+1018 EQGVTSY

-1038 NQIYEQV
+1038 NQICEQV
-1045 NLLKES
+1045 NILKES

-1064 ALVRIISALVI
+1064 ALVKIISALVI
-1075 VVRNHDDLITVT
+1075 VVKNHDDLLTVT

-1092 IGCTSSPWRWLKRK
+1092 IGCTSSPWRWLKQK
-1106 ISQYYGIPMAE
+1106 VSQYYGISMAE
-1117 RQNSGWLK
+1117 RQNNGWLK

-1170 QLPLLESQI
+1170 QLPLLESQV

-1200 YFAHYCRKYAPLYAA
+1200 YFAHYCRKYAPLYAS

-1220 YALEK
+1220 FSLEK

-1367 EVISIYS
+1367 EVISMYS

-1457 ISVAPETPPPPAI
+1457 ISVAPEVPPPPAI

-1519 VSVAGIIYIIYKLFA
+1519 VSVAGIIYVIYKLFA

-1607 MNDQEVGVVDAKELV
+1607 MNDQEVGVLDAKELV

-1645 RGFLTSEEAEVNEA
+1645 RGFLAREEVEVSEA

-1672 IPVGQVIDYGFL
+1672 IPVGQVTDYGFL

-1704 QCGGVLMSTGR
+1704 QCGGVLMSTGK

-1735 HYFNDEQGEIEFIE
+1735 HYFNEEQGEIEFIE

-1755 FPVINTPS
+1755 YPVINTPS
-1763 KTKLEPSVFHHVF
+1763 KTKLEPSVFHQVF

-1790 RLKTNF
+1790 RLKANF

-1814 YMMEA
+1814 YMQEA
-1819 VDHYAGQLATLDIS
+1819 VDQYAGQLATLDIS
-1833 TEPMKLEDAVYGTEG
+1833 TDPMKLEDAVYGTEG

-1872 LSKKTKDL
+1872 LSKKTRDL
-1880 TRLKECMDKYGL
+1880 SKLKECMDKYGL

-1906 AEKIAKGKS
+1906 AEKVAKGKS

-1953 CDPDLFWSKIPVML
+1953 CDPDVFWSKIPVML

-1995 EKLGYSHKETSY
+1995 EKLGYTHKETNY

-2036 SIFNTMINNI
+2036 SIFNSMINNI
-2046 IIRTLVLKVYKG
+2046 IIRTLMLKVYKG

-2071 DVIASYPHPI
+2071 DVIASYPWPI
-2081 DASMLAEAGK
+2081 DASLLAEAGK
-2091 GYGLI
+2091 DYGLI

-2169 HEYEEFVSKIRS
+2169 HEYEEFIRKIRS
-2181 VPIGR
+2181 VPVGR
-2186 CLILPAFSTLRRK
+2186 CLTLPAFSTLRRK

>member
-8 QKTGAHETSLSA
+8 QKTGAHETGLNASGNSV
-20 NGSSIIHYT
+20 IHYT

-38 SNSANRQDFTQDPSK
+38 SNSANRQDFTQDPGK
-53 FTEPVKDV
+53 FTEPVKDIMV
-61 MIKSLPALNSP
+61 KTMPALNSP
-72 SAEECGF
+72 SAEECGY

-86 TIGNSTIT
+86 TLGNSTIT

-102 VAYGRWP
+102 VGYGVWP
-109 SYLRD
+109 EYLKD
-114 DEATAEDQPTQP
+114 NEATAEDQPTQP

-135 LESVQWQENSAGWWW
+135 LESVQWMKNSAGWWW
-150 KFPDAL
+150 KLPDAL
-156 SNMGLFGQ
+156 SQMGLFGQ
-164 NMLYHYLG
+164 NMQYHYLG

-199 AEMGCSKVDG
+199 AEMGCS
-209 VVNAQ
+209 N
-214 GLSNSETPIEFDRTS
+214 LNN
-229 TTPEVGVVQKAV
+229 TPEFSELSGGDSARMFTDTRVGESNAKKVQTAV
-241 YNAGMGV
+241 WNAGMGV

-269 TIVIP
+269 TLVMP
-274 YINCVPMD
+274 YINSVPMD
-282 NMFRHNNFT
+282 NMFRHNNLT
-291 LMVIPF
+291 LMIIPF
-297 APLKSSGGTNYV
+297 VPLNYSEGSSPYV
-309 PITITVAPMDAE
+309 PITVTIAPMCAE

-326 LAGHQGLPTM
+326 LASNQGLPVMT
-336 NTPGS
+336 TPGS

-346 SDDYQSP
+346 SDDFQSP
-353 CAMPEFD
+353 SAMPQFD
-360 VTPCMD
+360 VTPEMQ
-366 IPGEVHNLM
+366 IPGRVNNLM

-381 SVVPVNNTP
+381 SVVPVNNTED
-390 TNMEGTDAFQ
+390 NVSSLKAYQ
-400 IKVTAGNVQDKNA
+400 IPVQSNSDNGKQVFGFPLQPGANNV
-413 IFSFQLN
+413 LN
-420 PGNSTVLR
+420 

-434 ILNYYAH
+434 ILNYYTH
-441 WSGSIKLTFLFCGS
+441 WSGSIKLTFMFCGS
-455 AMATGKLLLAYS
+455 AMATGKFLLAYS
-467 PPGASVP
+467 PPGAGVP
-474 KSRRDAMLGTHVI
+474 KNRKDAMLGTHVI

-506 HYRLVAQDEYTSAG
+506 HYRYVVEDEYTAAG
-520 YITCWYQTNI
+520 YVTCWYQTNI
-530 VVPPETP
+530 VVPADVQ
-537 SDCVVLCFVSACNDF
+537 SSCDILCFVSACNDF

-559 TPFIEQAAELQNEVR
+559 TPFIR
-574 QAVEGAIGRVADT
+574 QDTFYQGPVEESVDRAVARVADT
-587 IRSGP
+587 ISSRP
-592 SNSEAVPAL
+592 TNSESIPAL

-621 HVKNFHSRS
+621 HVKNYHSRS
-630 ESTIENFLCRAA
+630 ESSIENFLCRSA
-642 CVHMA
+642 CVYYA
-647 KYKARGSSESTD
+647 TYTNNSEKG
-659 RFDAWEISTRDM
+659 FAEWVINTRQ
-671 VQLRRKCEM
+671 VAQLRRKLEL

-687 MEVTFV
+687 LELTFV
-693 ITSYQHQGTVKQD
+693 ITSAQQPSTASSVDAPVQ
-706 MPPMTHQIMYIP
+706 THQIMYVP
-718 PGGPIP
+718 PGGPVP
-724 KKVDGYEWQ
+724 TKVKDYAWQ
-733 TSTNPSIFWTE
+733 TSTNPSVFWTE

-755 ISIGNAYSSFYD
+755 ISIGNAYSCFYD
-767 GWSHFDSK
+767 GWTQFSRN
-775 GAYGFNTLNKMGH
+775 GVYGINTLNNMGTL
-788 IYCRHVNKETPAEVI
+788 YMRHVNEAGQGPIKSTV
-803 SYIRIYFKPKHV
+803 RIYFKPKHV

-822 PRLCQYK
+822 PRLCQYEK
-829 NKANVNFDATAVTE
+829 QKNVNFSPIGVT
-843 TRETI
+843 TSRTDI
-848 NTVPVSSHGGD
+848 ITTG
-859 RRGDLATLN
+859 T
-868 THGAFGHQS
+868 FGQQS
-877 GAVYVGNYR
+877 GAIYVGNYR
-886 VVNRHLATSADW
+886 IVNRHLATHFDW
-898 QNCVWEDY
+898 QNCIWEDY
-906 NRDLLVSTTTAHG
+906 NRDLLVCTTTAHG
-919 CDTIA
+919 CDNIA

-929 TGVYFCA
+929 AGVYYCA
-936 SRGKHYPVSFE
+936 SRDKHYPVNFE

-953 VQESEYYPKRF
+953 VQESEYYPKRY

-974 SEPGDC
+974 SKPGDC

-991 GLVTMGG
+991 GIVTMGG
-998 EGVVGFADI
+998 EGIVGFADV

-1018 EQGVKDY
+1018 EQGVRDY

-1038 NQIYEQV
+1038 NQICEQV

-1064 ALVRIISALVI
+1064 ALVKIISALVI

-1092 IGCTSSPWRWLKRK
+1092 IGCTTSPWRWLKK
-1106 ISQYYGIPMAE
+1106 KVSQYYGIPMAE
-1117 RQNSGWLK
+1117 RQNNGWLK

-1148 EWLKVKILPEVKEK
+1148 EWLKIKILPEVKEK
-1162 HEFLNRLK
+1162 HEFLTRLK

-1220 YALEK
+1220 FSLEK

-1367 EVISIYS
+1367 EVISMYS

-1380 MPMSVKTCDDECCPV
+1380 MPMSVKTCDEECCPV

-1457 ISVAPETPPPPAI
+1457 ISVAPEIPPPPAI

-1475 SVDSEAVREY
+1475 SVDSEVVREY
-1485 CKEKGW
+1485 CKERGW

-1547 PKVPTLRQAKVQG
+1547 PKIPTLRQAKVQG

-1622 DKDGTNLELT
+1622 DRDGTNLELT

-1645 RGFLTSEEAEVNEA
+1645 RGFLTREEAEVNEA

-1672 IPVGQVIDYGFL
+1672 IPVGQVTDYGFL

-1704 QCGGVLMSTGR
+1704 QCGGDQMSTGK

-1749 SSKDAG
+1749 SSKEAG

-1763 KTKLEPSVFHHVF
+1763 KTKLEPSVFHHIF

-1790 RLKTNF
+1790 RLKANF

-1814 YMMEA
+1814 YMQEA

-1880 TRLKECMDKYGL
+1880 TKLKECMDKYGL

-1906 AEKIAKGKS
+1906 AEKVAKGKS

-1995 EKLGYSHKETSY
+1995 EKLGYSHKETNY

-2036 SIFNTMINNI
+2036 SIFNSMINNI
-2046 IIRTLVLKVYKG
+2046 IIRTLMLKVYKG

-2081 DASMLAEAGK
+2081 DASLLAEAGK

-2101 KGECFNEVTWT
+2101 KGECFNEVTWA

-2169 HEYEEFVSKIRS
+2169 QEYEEFVSKIRS
-2181 VPIGR
+2181 VPVGR
-2186 CLILPAFSTLRRK
+2186 CLTLPAFSTLRRK

>member
-8 QKTGAHETSLSA
+8 QKTGAHETGLNASG
-20 NGSSIIHYT
+20 NSIIHYT

-38 SNSANRQDFTQDPSK
+38 SNSANRQDFTQDPGK
-53 FTEPVKDV
+53 FTEPVKDI
-61 MIKSLPALNSP
+61 MIKSMPALNSP

-86 TIGNSTIT
+86 TLGNSTIT

-102 VAYGRWP
+102 VGYGVWP
-109 SYLRD
+109 EYLKD
-114 DEATAEDQPTQP
+114 NEATAEDQPTQP

-135 LESVQWQENSAGWWW
+135 LESVQWMKNSAGWWW
-150 KFPDAL
+150 KLPDAL
-156 SNMGLFGQ
+156 SQMGLFGQ
-164 NMLYHYLG
+164 NMQYHYLG

-199 AEMGCSKVDG
+199 AEMGCS
-209 VVNAQ
+209 N
-214 GLSNSETPIEFDRTS
+214 LNN
-229 TTPEVGVVQKAV
+229 TPEFAELSGGDNARMFTDTKVGDSNDKKVQTAV
-241 YNAGMGV
+241 WNAGMGV

-254 IFPHQWINLRTNNSA
+254 IYPHQWINLRTNNSA
-269 TIVIP
+269 TLVMP
-274 YINCVPMD
+274 YINSVPMD
-282 NMFRHNNFT
+282 NMFRHNNLT
-291 LMVIPF
+291 LMIIPF
-297 APLKSSGGTNYV
+297 VPLNYSEGSSPYV
-309 PITITVAPMDAE
+309 PITVTIAPMCAE

-326 LAGHQGLPTM
+326 LASSQGLPVMT
-336 NTPGS
+336 TPGS

-346 SDDYQSP
+346 SDDFQSP
-353 CAMPEFD
+353 SAMPQFD
-360 VTPCMD
+360 VTPEMQ
-366 IPGEVHNLM
+366 IPGRVNNLM

-381 SVVPVNNTP
+381 SVVPVNNTEE
-390 TNMEGTDAFQ
+390 NVSSLKAYQ
-400 IKVTAGNVQDKNA
+400 IPVQSNSDNGKQVFGFPLQPGANNV
-413 IFSFQLN
+413 LN
-420 PGNSTVLR
+420 

-434 ILNYYAH
+434 ILNYYTH
-441 WSGSIKLTFLFCGS
+441 WSGSIKLTFMFCGS
-455 AMATGKLLLAYS
+455 AMATGKFLLAYS
-467 PPGASVP
+467 PPGAGVP
-474 KSRRDAMLGTHVI
+474 KNRRDAMLGTHVI

-506 HYRLVAQDEYTSAG
+506 HYRYVVEDEYTAAG
-520 YITCWYQTNI
+520 YVTCWYQTNI
-530 VVPPETP
+530 VVPADVQ
-537 SDCVVLCFVSACNDF
+537 SSCDILCFVSACNDF

-559 TPFIEQAAELQNEVR
+559 TPFIR
-574 QAVEGAIGRVADT
+574 QDTFYQGPVEESVERAMVRVADT
-587 IRSGP
+587 VSSRP
-592 SNSEAVPAL
+592 TNSESIPAL

-621 HVKNFHSRS
+621 HVKNYHSRS
-630 ESTIENFLCRAA
+630 ESSIENFLCRSA
-642 CVHMA
+642 CVYYA
-647 KYKARGSSESTD
+647 TYTNNTKKGYAE
-659 RFDAWEISTRDM
+659 WVVNTRQ
-671 VQLRRKCEM
+671 VAQLRRKLEL

-687 MEVTFV
+687 LELTFV
-693 ITSYQHQGTVKQD
+693 ITSAQQPSTATSVDAPVQ
-706 MPPMTHQIMYIP
+706 THQIMYVP
-718 PGGPIP
+718 PGGPVP
-724 KKVDGYEWQ
+724 TKVTDYAWQ
-733 TSTNPSIFWTE
+733 TSTNPSVFWTE

-755 ISIGNAYSSFYD
+755 ISIGNAYSCFYD
-767 GWSHFDSK
+767 GWTQFSRN
-775 GAYGFNTLNKMGH
+775 GVYGINTLNNMGTL
-788 IYCRHVNKETPAEVI
+788 YMRHVNEAGQGPIKSTV
-803 SYIRIYFKPKHV
+803 RIYFKPKHV

-822 PRLCQYK
+822 PRLCQYEK
-829 NKANVNFDATAVTE
+829 QKNVNFKPTGVT
-843 TRETI
+843 
-848 NTVPVSSHGGD
+848 
-859 RRGDLATLN
+859 
-868 THGAFGHQS
+868 THRLDIVTTGAFGQQS
-877 GAVYVGNYR
+877 GAIYVGNYR
-886 VVNRHLATSADW
+886 VVNRHLATHKDW
-898 QNCVWEDY
+898 ESCVWEDY

-936 SRGKHYPVSFE
+936 SKNKHYPVAFE

-953 VQESEYYPKRF
+953 VQESEYYPKRY

-998 EGVVGFADI
+998 EGIVGFADV
-1007 RDLLWLEDDAM
+1007 RDILWLEDDAM

-1038 NQIYEQV
+1038 NQICEQV

-1051 LIGQDSI
+1051 LVGQDSI

-1064 ALVRIISALVI
+1064 ALVKIISALVI

-1092 IGCTSSPWRWLKRK
+1092 IGCTASPWRWLKQK

-1117 RQNSGWLK
+1117 RQNNGWLK

-1200 YFAHYCRKYAPLYAA
+1200 YFAHYCRKYAPMYAA

-1220 YALEK
+1220 FSLEK

-1367 EVISIYS
+1367 EVISMYS
-1374 QNGKIN
+1374 QSGKIN
-1380 MPMSVKTCDDECCPV
+1380 MPMSVKACDEECCPA
-1395 NFKKCCPLVCG
+1395 NFKRCCPLVCG

-1470 ADLLK
+1470 ADLLR

-1485 CKEKGW
+1485 CKDKGW

-1534 GFQGAYTGMPNQK
+1534 GFQGAYTGIPNQK

-1607 MNDQEVGVVDAKELV
+1607 MNDQEVGVLDAKELV

-1645 RGFLTSEEAEVNEA
+1645 RGFLAREEVEVNEA

-1672 IPVGQVIDYGFL
+1672 IPVGQVTDYGFL

-1704 QCGGVLMSTGR
+1704 QCGGVLMSTGK

-1720 VGGNGHQGFSAALLR
+1720 VGGNGHQGFSAALLK
-1735 HYFNDEQGEIEFIE
+1735 HYFNEEQGEIEFIE

-1763 KTKLEPSVFHHVF
+1763 KTKLEPSVFHQVF

-1790 RLKTNF
+1790 RLKANF

-1814 YMMEA
+1814 YMQEA

-1880 TRLKECMDKYGL
+1880 TKLKECLDKYGL

-1906 AEKIAKGKS
+1906 AEKVAKGKS

-1953 CDPDLFWSKIPVML
+1953 CDPDVFWSKIPVML

-1995 EKLGYSHKETSY
+1995 EKLGYTNKETNY

-2036 SIFNTMINNI
+2036 SIFNSMINNI
-2046 IIRTLVLKVYKG
+2046 IIRTLMLKVYKG

-2071 DVIASYPHPI
+2071 DVIASYPWPI
-2081 DASMLAEAGK
+2081 DASLLAEAGK

-2101 KGECFNEVTWT
+2101 KGECFNEVTWA

-2169 HEYEEFVSKIRS
+2169 HEYEEFIRKIRS
-2181 VPIGR
+2181 VPVGR
-2186 CLILPAFSTLRRK
+2186 CLTLPAFSTLRRK

>member
-20 NGSSIIHYT
+20 TGNSIIHYT

-38 SNSANRQDFTQDPSK
+38 SNSANRQDFTQDPGK
-53 FTEPVKDV
+53 FTEPMKDV
-61 MIKSLPALNSP
+61 MIKTLPALNSP
-72 SAEECGF
+72 TVEECGY

-86 TIGNSTIT
+86 TLGNSTIT

-102 VAYGRWP
+102 VGYGEWP
-109 SYLRD
+109 EYLSD
-114 DEATAEDQPTQP
+114 NEATAEDQPTQP

-135 LESVQWQENSAGWWW
+135 LDSVQWENGSPGWWW

-156 SNMGLFGQ
+156 RDMGLFGQ
-164 NMLYHYLG
+164 NMYYHYLG
-172 RTGYTIHVQCNASKF
+172 RAGYTIHVQCNASKF
-187 HQGCLLVVCVPE
+187 HQGCILVVCVPE
-199 AEMGCSKVDG
+199 AEMGSAQTSG
-209 VVNAQ
+209 VVNYEHISKGEIA
-214 GLSNSETPIEFDRTS
+214 SRF
-229 TTPEVGVVQKAV
+229 TTTTTAEDHGVQAAV
-241 YNAGMGV
+241 WNAGMGV

-269 TIVIP
+269 TIVMP
-274 YINCVPMD
+274 YVNSVPMD
-282 NMFRHNNFT
+282 NMYRHHNFT
-291 LMVIPF
+291 LMIIPF
-297 APLKSSGGTNYV
+297 VPLDFSAGASTYV
-309 PITITVAPMDAE
+309 PITVTVAPMCAE

-341 TQFLT
+341 NQFLT
-346 SDDYQSP
+346 SDDFQSP
-353 CAMPEFD
+353 SAMPQFD
-360 VTPCMD
+360 VTPEMH
-366 IPGEVHNLM
+366 IPGEVRNLM

-381 SVVPVNNTP
+381 SVMPINNDSAAKVSSMEAYRVELS
-390 TNMEGTDAFQ
+390 TNTNAGTQVF
-400 IKVTAGNVQDKNA
+400 G
-413 IFSFQLN
+413 FQLN
-420 PGNSTVLR
+420 PGAESVMN
-428 RTLLGE
+428 RTLMGE

-441 WSGSIKLTFLFCGS
+441 WSGSIKITFVFCGS
-455 AMATGKLLLAYS
+455 AMTTGKFLLSYA
-467 PPGASVP
+467 PPGAGAP
-474 KSRRDAMLGTHVI
+474 KTRKDAMLGTHVV

-493 SSCVLCVPWISQT
+493 SSCVLCIPWISQT
-506 HYRLVAQDEYTSAG
+506 HYRFVEKDPYTNAG
-520 YITCWYQTNI
+520 FVTCWYQTS
-530 VVPPETP
+530 VVSPASNQPK
-537 SDCVVLCFVSACNDF
+537 CYMMCMVSACNDF
-552 SVRMLKD
+552 SVRMLRD
-559 TPFIEQAAELQNEVR
+559 TKFIEQTSFYQGDVQN
-574 QAVEGAIGRVADT
+574 AVEGAMVRVADT
-587 IRSGP
+587 VQTSAT
-592 SNSEAVPAL
+592 NSERVPNL
-601 TAAETGHTS
+601 TAVETGHTS
-610 QVVPSDTMQTR
+610 QAVPGDTMQTR
-621 HVKNFHSRS
+621 HVINNHVRS
-630 ESTIENFLCRAA
+630 ESTIENFLARSA
-642 CVHMA
+642 CVFYLE
-647 KYKARGSSESTD
+647 YKTGTKEDSNSFNNWVIT
-659 RFDAWEISTRDM
+659 TRR
-671 VQLRRKCEM
+671 VAQLRRKLEM

-687 MEVTFV
+687 MEITVV
-693 ITSYQHQGTVKQD
+693 ITSSQD
-706 MPPMTHQIMYIP
+706 QSTSQNQNAPVLTHQIMYVP

-724 KKVDGYEWQ
+724 VSVDDYSWQ

-744 GNAPPRMSIPF
+744 GNAPARMSIPF
-755 ISIGNAYSSFYD
+755 ISIGNAYSNFYD
-767 GWSHFDSK
+767 GWSHFSQA
-775 GAYGFNTLNKMGH
+775 GVYGFTTLNNMGQLFF
-788 IYCRHVNKETPAEVI
+788 RHVNKPNPAAITSVA
-803 SYIRIYFKPKHV
+803 RIYFKPKHV
-815 KAWVPRP
+815 RAWVPRP
-822 PRLCQYK
+822 PRLCPYI
-829 NKANVNFDATAVTE
+829 NSTNVNFEPKPVTE
-843 TRETI
+843 VRTNIIT
-848 NTVPVSSHGGD
+848 T
-859 RRGDLATLN
+859 
-868 THGAFGHQS
+868 GAFGQQS

-886 VVNRHLATSADW
+886 VVNRHLATHIDW

-929 TGVYFCA
+929 TGVYFCL
-936 SRGKHYPVSFE
+936 SRNKHYPVSFE

-953 VQESEYYPKRF
+953 VQESEYYPKRY

-991 GLVTMGG
+991 GIVTMGG
-998 EGVVGFADI
+998 EGVVGFADV

-1038 NQIYEQV
+1038 NQICEQV

-1051 LIGQDSI
+1051 LVGQDSI

-1064 ALVRIISALVI
+1064 ALVKIISALVI

-1092 IGCTSSPWRWLKRK
+1092 IGCTSSPWRWLKQK
-1106 ISQYYGIPMAE
+1106 VSQYYGIPMAE
-1117 RQNSGWLK
+1117 RQNNGWLK

-1187 SQSDQEQ
+1187 SQGDQEQ

-1220 YALEK
+1220 FSLEK

-1367 EVISIYS
+1367 EVISMYS

-1380 MPMSVKTCDDECCPV
+1380 MPMSVKTCDEDCCPV

-1411 IDRRTQVRYSL
+1411 IDRKTQVRYSL

-1491 LVPEINSTLQIEKHV
+1491 LVPEISSTLQIEKHV

-1607 MNDQEVGVVDAKELV
+1607 MNDQEVGVLDAKELV

-1645 RGFLTSEEAEVNEA
+1645 RGFLAREEAEVNEA

-1672 IPVGQVIDYGFL
+1672 IPVGQVTDYGFL

-1704 QCGGVLMSTGR
+1704 QCGGVLMSTGK

-1735 HYFNDEQGEIEFIE
+1735 HYFNEEQGEIEFIE

-1763 KTKLEPSVFHHVF
+1763 KTKLEPSVFHQVF

-1790 RLKTNF
+1790 RLKVNF

-1814 YMMEA
+1814 YMQEA

-1880 TRLKECMDKYGL
+1880 TKLKECMDKYGL

-1906 AEKIAKGKS
+1906 AEKVAKGKS

-1953 CDPDLFWSKIPVML
+1953 CDPDVFWSKIPVML

-1995 EKLGYSHKETSY
+1995 EKLGYTNKETNY

-2036 SIFNTMINNI
+2036 SIFNSMINNI
-2046 IIRTLVLKVYKG
+2046 IIRTLMLKVYKG

-2071 DVIASYPHPI
+2071 DVIASYPWPI
-2081 DASMLAEAGK
+2081 DASLLAEAGK
-2091 GYGLI
+2091 DYGLI

-2169 HEYEEFVSKIRS
+2169 HEYEEFIRKIRS
-2181 VPIGR
+2181 VPVGR
-2186 CLILPAFSTLRRK
+2186 CLTLPAFSTLRRK

>member
-8 QKTGAHETSLSA
+8 QKTGAHETGLSA
-20 NGSSIIHYT
+20 AGNSVIHYT

-38 SNSANRQDFTQDPSK
+38 SNSANRQDFTQDPGK
-53 FTEPVKDV
+53 FTEPVKDIMV
-61 MIKSLPALNSP
+61 KSMPALNSP
-72 SAEECGF
+72 SAEECGY

-86 TIGNSTIT
+86 TLGNSTIT

-102 VAYGRWP
+102 VGYGVWP
-109 SYLRD
+109 TYLKD
-114 DEATAEDQPTQP
+114 EEATAEDQPTQP

-135 LESVQWQENSAGWWW
+135 LESVMWQQSSPGWWW

-164 NMLYHYLG
+164 NMQYHYLG
-172 RTGYTIHVQCNASKF
+172 RAGYTIHVQCNASKF

-199 AEMGCSKVDG
+199 AEMGCATLANKPDPKSLSKG
-209 VVNAQ
+209 EIANMFESQ
-214 GLSNSETPIEFDRTS
+214 NSTGETA
-229 TTPEVGVVQKAV
+229 VQANV
-241 YNAGMGV
+241 INAGMGV

-269 TIVIP
+269 TIVMP
-274 YINCVPMD
+274 YINSVPMD

-297 APLKSSGGTNYV
+297 APLSYSTGATTYV
-309 PITITVAPMDAE
+309 PITVTVAPMCAE

-326 LAGHQGLPTM
+326 LAGKQGLPTLS
-336 NTPGS
+336 TPGS
-341 TQFLT
+341 NQFLT
-346 SDDYQSP
+346 SDDFQSP
-353 CAMPEFD
+353 SAMPQFD
-360 VTPCMD
+360 VTPEMD
-366 IPGEVHNLM
+366 IPGRVNNLM

-381 SVVPVNNTP
+381 SVVPVNNTEGKVMSIEAYQIPVQSNP
-390 TNMEGTDAFQ
+390 TNGSQVFGFPLTPGANS
-400 IKVTAGNVQDKNA
+400 V
-413 IFSFQLN
+413 LN
-420 PGNSTVLR
+420 

-441 WSGSIKLTFLFCGS
+441 WSGSIKLTFMFCGS
-455 AMATGKLLLAYS
+455 AMATGKFLLAYS
-467 PPGASVP
+467 PPGAGAP
-474 KSRRDAMLGTHVI
+474 TTRKEAMLGTHVI

-493 SSCVLCVPWISQT
+493 SSCVLCIPWISQT
-506 HYRLVAQDEYTSAG
+506 HYRYVVMDEYTAGG

-530 VVPPETP
+530 VVPADAQ
-537 SDCVVLCFVSACNDF
+537 SDCKILCFVSACNDF

-559 TPFIEQAAELQNEVR
+559 TPFIKQDNFFQGPPGEVMER
-574 QAVEGAIGRVADT
+574 AIARVADT
-587 IRSGP
+587 IGSGP
-592 SNSEAVPAL
+592 VNSESIPAL

-621 HVKNFHSRS
+621 HVKNYHSRS
-630 ESTIENFLCRAA
+630 ESTVENFLCRSA
-642 CVHMA
+642 CVFYTT
-647 KYKARGSSESTD
+647 YKNHDSDGDNFAY
-659 RFDAWEISTRDM
+659 WVINTRQ
-671 VQLRRKCEM
+671 VAQLRRKLEM
-680 FTYLRFD
+680 FTYARFD
-687 MEVTFV
+687 LELTFV
-693 ITSYQHQGTVKQD
+693 ITSTQEQSTTQGQD
-706 MPPMTHQIMYIP
+706 TPVLTHQIMYVP
-718 PGGPIP
+718 PGGPVP
-724 KKVDGYEWQ
+724 TKVNSYSWQ
-733 TSTNPSIFWTE
+733 TSTNPSVFWTE
-744 GNAPPRMSIPF
+744 GSAPPRMSIPF
-755 ISIGNAYSSFYD
+755 IGIGNAYSMFYD
-767 GWSHFDSK
+767 GWARFDK
-775 GAYGFNTLNKMGH
+775 QGTYGTSTLNNMGTL
-788 IYCRHVNKETPAEVI
+788 YMRHVNDGGPGPIVSTV
-803 SYIRIYFKPKHV
+803 RIYFKPKHV
-815 KAWVPRP
+815 KTWVPRP
-822 PRLCQYK
+822 PRLCQYQ
-829 NKANVNFDATAVTE
+829 KAGNVNFEPTGVTE
-843 TRETI
+843 GRTDIT
-848 NTVPVSSHGGD
+848 TMKTTG
-859 RRGDLATLN
+859 T
-868 THGAFGHQS
+868 FGQQS

-886 VVNRHLATSADW
+886 VVNRHLATRADW

-924 RCQCT
+924 RCDCT
-929 TGVYFCA
+929 AGVYYCA
-936 SRGKHYPVSFE
+936 SRNKHYPVTFE
-947 GPGLVE
+947 GPSLVE
-953 VQESEYYPKRF
+953 VQESEYYPKKY
-964 QSHVLLAAGF
+964 QSHVLLAAGLA
-974 SEPGDC
+974 EPGDC
-980 GGILRCEHGVI
+980 GGILRCQHGVI
-991 GLVTMGG
+991 GIVTVGG

-1018 EQGVKDY
+1018 EQGVRDY

-1038 NQIYEQV
+1038 NQICEQV
-1045 NLLKES
+1045 ALLKES

-1064 ALVRIISALVI
+1064 ALVKIVSALVI

-1092 IGCTSSPWRWLKRK
+1092 IGCTTSPWRWLKQK
-1106 ISQYYGIPMAE
+1106 VSQYYGIPMAE

-1220 YALEK
+1220 FSLEK

-1333 SPFVLASTNAGSIN
+1333 SPFVLASTNAGSVN

-1356 LARRFHFDMNI
+1356 LVRRFHFDMNI
-1367 EVISIYS
+1367 EVVSMYS

-1380 MPMSVKTCDDECCPV
+1380 MPMAVKTCDEECCPV

-1411 IDRRTQVRYSL
+1411 VDRRTQVRYSL

-1457 ISVAPETPPPPAI
+1457 ISVAPETPPPPAV

-1491 LVPEINSTLQIEKHV
+1491 LIPEVDSTLQIEKHV
-1506 SRAFICLQALTTF
+1506 NRAFICLQALTTF

-1607 MNDQEVGVVDAKELV
+1607 MNDQVVGVLDAKELV

-1645 RGFLTSEEAEVNEA
+1645 RGFLAREEVEVNEA

-1672 IPVGQVIDYGFL
+1672 IPVGRVTDYGFL

-1704 QCGGVLMSTGR
+1704 QCGGVLMSTGK

-1735 HYFNDEQGEIEFIE
+1735 HYFNEEQGEIEFIE

-1790 RLKTNF
+1790 RLKANF

-1872 LSKKTKDL
+1872 LSKKTRDL
-1880 TRLKECMDKYGL
+1880 TKLKECMDKYGL

-1906 AEKIAKGKS
+1906 ADKVAKGKS

-1953 CDPDLFWSKIPVML
+1953 CDPDVFWSKIPVML

-1979 DASLSPVWFA
+1979 DASLSPVWFT

-1995 EKLGYSHKETSY
+1995 EKLGYTNKETNY
-2007 IDYLCNSHHLYR
+2007 IDYLCNSYHLYR

-2036 SIFNTMINNI
+2036 SIFNSMINNI
-2046 IIRTLVLKVYKG
+2046 IIRTLMLKVYKG

-2071 DVIASYPHPI
+2071 DVIASYPWPI
-2081 DASMLAEAGK
+2081 DASLLAEAGK
-2091 GYGLI
+2091 DYGLI

-2169 HEYEEFVSKIRS
+2169 HEYEEFIRKIRS
-2181 VPIGR
+2181 VPVGR
-2186 CLILPAFSTLRRK
+2186 CLSLPAFSTLRRK

>member
-8 QKTGAHETSLSA
+8 QKTGAHETGLSA
-20 NGSSIIHYT
+20 SGSSIIHYT

-38 SNSANRQDFTQDPSK
+38 SNSANRQDFSQDPSK
-53 FTEPVKDV
+53 FTEPVKDI
-61 MIKSLPALNSP
+61 MIKSMPALNSP
-72 SAEECGF
+72 TAEECGY

-86 TIGNSTIT
+86 TLGNSTIT

-102 VAYGRWP
+102 VGYGEWP
-109 SYLRD
+109 HYLSD
-114 DEATAEDQPTQP
+114 KEATAEDQPTQP

-135 LESVQWQENSAGWWW
+135 LDSVHWEKESAGWWW
-150 KFPDAL
+150 KFPEAL
-156 SNMGLFGQ
+156 KDMGLFGQ
-164 NMLYHYLG
+164 NMYYHYLG
-172 RTGYTIHVQCNASKF
+172 RSGYTIHVQCNASKF

-199 AEMGCSKVDG
+199 AEMGCSTTTEEVIASELTKGEVAHLFDNNTVTTGAHKVQAK
-209 VVNAQ
+209 VC
-214 GLSNSETPIEFDRTS
+214 
-229 TTPEVGVVQKAV
+229 
-241 YNAGMGV
+241 NAGMGV

-269 TIVIP
+269 TIVMP
-274 YINCVPMD
+274 YINSVPMD
-282 NMFRHNNFT
+282 NMFRHYNFT
-291 LMVIPF
+291 LMIIPF
-297 APLKSSGGTNYV
+297 AKLDYTAATSYV
-309 PITITVAPMDAE
+309 PITVTIAPMCAE

-326 LAGHQGLPTM
+326 LATPHQGLPVMT
-336 NTPGS
+336 TPGS
-341 TQFLT
+341 AQFLT
-346 SDDYQSP
+346 SDDFQSP
-353 CAMPEFD
+353 CAMPQFD
-360 VTPCMD
+360 VTPEMH
-366 IPGEVHNLM
+366 IPGEVRNLM

-381 SVVPVNNTP
+381 SVVPVNNIQQ
-390 TNMEGTDAFQ
+390 NLQSMEAFRIPVQ
-400 IKVTAGNVQDKNA
+400 CYNVQGGQV
-413 IFSFQLN
+413 FGFQVQ
-420 PGNSTVLR
+420 PGKESVFK

-441 WSGSIKLTFLFCGS
+441 WSGSIKLTFTFCGS
-455 AMATGKLLLAYS
+455 AMATGKFLLAYS
-467 PPGASVP
+467 PPGANP
-474 KSRRDAMLGTHVI
+474 PEDRKGAMLGTHVI

-493 SSCVLCVPWISQT
+493 SSCVLCIPWISQT
-506 HYRLVAQDEYTSAG
+506 HYRLVDQDIYTDAG
-520 YITCWYQTNI
+520 NVTCWYQTGI

-537 SDCVVLCFVSACNDF
+537 TQCTILCFVSACNDF
-552 SVRMLKD
+552 SVRLLKD
-559 TPFIEQAAELQNEVR
+559 SPFVEQTALLQNDP
-574 QAVEGAIGRVADT
+574 ATAIEGAVRRVADT
-587 IRSGP
+587 IQSGP
-592 SNSEAVPAL
+592 SNSERVPAL
-601 TAAETGHTS
+601 TAVETGHTA
-610 QVVPSDTMQTR
+610 QVTPSDTMQTR
-621 HVKNFHSRS
+621 HVHNFHTRS
-630 ESTIENFLCRAA
+630 ESSIENFLSRAA
-642 CVHMA
+642 CVYIG
-647 KYKARGSSESTD
+647 KYSSNATTQDEQYMSWT
-659 RFDAWEISTRDM
+659 INTRQM
-671 VQLRRKCEM
+671 VQLRRKFEM

-687 MEVTFV
+687 VEVTFI
-693 ITSYQHQGTVKQD
+693 ITSHQDQGTQFNQD
-706 MPPMTHQIMYIP
+706 APVMCHQIMYVP
-718 PGGPIP
+718 PGGPVP
-724 KKVDGYEWQ
+724 KSVDDFTWQ
-733 TSTNPSIFWTE
+733 TSTNPSVFWSE
-744 GNAPPRMSIPF
+744 GNAPPRMTIPF
-755 ISIGNAYSSFYD
+755 ISIGNAYSNFYD
-767 GWSHFDSK
+767 GWSHFSQN
-775 GAYGFNTLNKMGH
+775 GVYGFNALNNMGKL
-788 IYCRHVNKETPAEVI
+788 YVRQVNLKAPMPVSSTV
-803 SYIRIYFKPKHV
+803 RIYFKPKHI

-822 PRLCQYK
+822 PRLCKYLK
-829 NKANVNFDATAVTE
+829 SGSVNFEPTDLTE
-843 TRETI
+843 KRKSRKYIPKTFRPDVRTMG
-848 NTVPVSSHGGD
+848 PHGQ
-859 RRGDLATLN
+859 
-868 THGAFGHQS
+868 QS

-886 VVNRHLATSADW
+886 VVNRHLATHNDW

-906 NRDLLVSTTTAHG
+906 NRDLMVSTTTAHG

-924 RCQCT
+924 RCHCT
-929 TGVYFCA
+929 TGVYFCR
-936 SRGKHYPVSFE
+936 SKNKHYPVSFE

-953 VQESEYYPKRF
+953 VQENEYYPKRY
-964 QSHVLLAAGF
+964 QSHVLLAVGF

-991 GLVTMGG
+991 GIVTMGG
-998 EGVVGFADI
+998 EGVVGFADV

-1038 NQIYEQV
+1038 NQICEQV

-1051 LIGQDSI
+1051 LVGQDSI

-1064 ALVRIISALVI
+1064 ALVKIISALVI

-1092 IGCTSSPWRWLKRK
+1092 IGCTSSPWRWLKQK
-1106 ISQYYGIPMAE
+1106 VSQYYGIPMAE
-1117 RQNSGWLK
+1117 RQNNGWLK

-1138 WIAIK
+1138 WIAVK

-1148 EWLKVKILPEVKEK
+1148 EWLKIKILPEVREK

-1179 ATIEQSAP
+1179 VTIEQSAP

-1194 LFSNVQ
+1194 LFSNIQ
-1200 YFAHYCRKYAPLYAA
+1200 YFAHYCRKYAPLYAS

-1220 YALEK
+1220 FSLEK

-1367 EVISIYS
+1367 EVISMYS

-1380 MPMSVKTCDDECCPV
+1380 MPMSVKTCDEECCPV

-1491 LVPEINSTLQIEKHV
+1491 LVPEVHSTLQIEKHV
-1506 SRAFICLQALTTF
+1506 SRAFICLQAITTF

-1571 RNASTVKT
+1571 RNSSTVKT

-1607 MNDQEVGVVDAKELV
+1607 MNDQEVGVLDAKELV

-1645 RGFLTSEEAEVNEA
+1645 RGFLAKEEVEVNEA

-1672 IPVGQVIDYGFL
+1672 IPVGQVTDYGFL

-1704 QCGGVLMSTGR
+1704 QCGGVLMSTGK

-1720 VGGNGHQGFSAALLR
+1720 VGGNGHQGFSAALLK

-1749 SSKDAG
+1749 NSRDAG
-1755 FPVINTPS
+1755 FPIINTPS
-1763 KTKLEPSVFHHVF
+1763 KTKLEPSVFHQVF

-1790 RLKTNF
+1790 RLKANF

-1814 YMMEA
+1814 YMQEA
-1819 VDHYAGQLATLDIS
+1819 IDHYAGQLATLDIS

-1906 AEKIAKGKS
+1906 AEKVANGKS

-1989 CLKLLL
+1989 CLKMLL
-1995 EKLGYSHKETSY
+1995 EKLGYTHKETNY

-2036 SIFNTMINNI
+2036 SIFNSMINNI
-2046 IIRTLVLKVYKG
+2046 IIRTLMLKVYKG

-2071 DVIASYPHPI
+2071 DVIASYPWPI
-2081 DASMLAEAGK
+2081 DASLLAEAGK
-2091 GYGLI
+2091 SYGLI

-2169 HEYEEFVSKIRS
+2169 HEYEEFTRKIRS
-2181 VPIGR
+2181 VPVGR
-2186 CLILPAFSTLRRK
+2186 CLTLPAFSTLRRK

>member
-1 MGAQVST
+1 MST
-8 QKTGAHETSLSA
+8 QKTGAHETGLNASG
-20 NGSSIIHYT
+20 NSIIHYT

-38 SNSANRQDFTQDPSK
+38 SNSANRQDFSQDPSK
-53 FTEPVKDV
+53 FTEPMKDIMV
-61 MIKSLPALNSP
+61 KSLPALNSP
-72 SAEECGF
+72 KAEECGY

-86 TIGNSTIT
+86 TLGNSTIT

-102 VAYGRWP
+102 VAYGEWP
-109 SYLRD
+109 EYLSDR
-114 DEATAEDQPTQP
+114 EAVAEDQPTQP

-135 LESVQWQENSAGWWW
+135 LDSVSWQKTSDGWWW
-150 KFPDAL
+150 KFPNAL
-156 SNMGLFGQ
+156 KDMGLFGQ

-199 AEMGCSKVDG
+199 AEMGCATVGNTLNATALCNGDVAMTFSKGSVSTANG
-209 VVNAQ
+209 VQ
-214 GLSNSETPIEFDRTS
+214 T
-229 TTPEVGVVQKAV
+229 AV

-248 GVGNLT
+248 AAGNLT

-269 TIVIP
+269 TIVMP
-274 YINCVPMD
+274 YINSVPMD
-282 NMFRHNNFT
+282 NMYRHHNFT
-291 LMVIPF
+291 LMIIPF
-297 APLKSSGGTNYV
+297 APLDFAVGASSYV
-309 PITITVAPMDAE
+309 PITVTIAPMSAE

-326 LAGHQGLPTM
+326 LAGPQGLPTM
-336 NTPGS
+336 LTPGS
-341 TQFLT
+341 NQFLT
-346 SDDYQSP
+346 SDDFQSP
-353 CAMPEFD
+353 SAMPQFD
-360 VTPCMD
+360 VTPEMH
-366 IPGEVHNLM
+366 IPGEVRNLM

-381 SVVPVNNTP
+381 SVIPINNLQSTVNSMEAYRVEVVPNA
-390 TNMEGTDAFQ
+390 EAGKQ
-400 IKVTAGNVQDKNA
+400 IFG
-413 IFSFQLN
+413 FQLQ
-420 PGNSTVLR
+420 PGASSVFK

-434 ILNYYAH
+434 ILNYYTH
-441 WSGSIKLTFLFCGS
+441 WSGSIKLTFVFCGS
-455 AMATGKLLLAYS
+455 AMATGKFLLAYS
-467 PPGASVP
+467 PPGAGVP
-474 KSRRDAMLGTHVI
+474 KDRKGAMLGTHVI

-506 HYRLVAQDEYTSAG
+506 HYRFVADDVYTDAG
-520 YITCWYQTNI
+520 FVTCWYQTS
-530 VVPPETP
+530 VVAPADAQ
-537 SDCVVLCFVSACNDF
+537 SACYILGFVSACNDF
-552 SVRMLKD
+552 SVRLLKD
-559 TPFIEQAAELQNEVR
+559 TPFISQQNFYQGDVCEEVER
-574 QAVEGAIGRVADT
+574 AITRVADT
-587 IRSGP
+587 VGRGP
-592 SNSEAVPAL
+592 ANTESVPAL
-601 TAAETGHTS
+601 TAVETGHTS
-610 QVVPSDTMQTR
+610 QVVPGDTMQTR
-621 HVKNFHSRS
+621 HVRNFHTRS
-630 ESTIENFLCRAA
+630 ESSVENFMCRAA
-642 CVHMA
+642 CVYYVDYHTQNDLEDK
-647 KYKARGSSESTD
+647 KYASWT
-659 RFDAWEISTRDM
+659 INTRQ
-671 VQLRRKCEM
+671 VAQLRRKIEL
-680 FTYLRFD
+680 FTYTRFD
-687 MEVTFV
+687 VEITFV
-693 ITSYQHQGTVKQD
+693 ITTTQQQSTAPNPD
-706 MPPMTHQIMYIP
+706 TPLLTHQIMYVP
-718 PGGPIP
+718 PGGPVP
-724 KKVDGYEWQ
+724 NSSTDYCWQ
-733 TSTNPSIFWTE
+733 SSTNPSIFWTE
-744 GNAPPRMSIPF
+744 GSAPPRMSIPF
-755 ISIGNAYSSFYD
+755 ISVGNAYSSFYD
-767 GWSHFDSK
+767 GWSHFTQN
-775 GAYGFNTLNKMGH
+775 GVYGFNTLNNMGRL
-788 IYCRHVNKETPAEVI
+788 YFRHVNDNTVGPYVSKA
-803 SYIRIYFKPKHV
+803 RIYFKPKHV
-815 KAWVPRP
+815 RAWVPRP
-822 PRLCQYK
+822 PRLCEY
-829 NKANVNFDATAVTE
+829 NNRANVNFTPKGVTDARSSITAT
-843 TRETI
+843 TDTI
-848 NTVPVSSHGGD
+848 IESRAMQNT
-859 RRGDLATLN
+859 
-868 THGAFGHQS
+868 GAFGQQS

-886 VVNRHLATSADW
+886 VVNRHLATHTDW

-906 NRDLLVSTTTAHG
+906 NRDLLVSTTTAQG

-924 RCQCT
+924 RCRCT

-936 SRGKHYPVSFE
+936 SKNKHYPVSFE

-953 VQESEYYPKRF
+953 VQESEYYPKRY

-998 EGVVGFADI
+998 EGVVGFADV

-1038 NQIYEQV
+1038 NQICEQV

-1051 LIGQDSI
+1051 LVGQDSI

-1064 ALVRIISALVI
+1064 ALVKIISALVI

-1092 IGCTSSPWRWLKRK
+1092 IGCTSSPWRWLKHK
-1106 ISQYYGIPMAE
+1106 VSQYYGISMAE
-1117 RQNSGWLK
+1117 RQNNNWLK

-1148 EWLKVKILPEVKEK
+1148 EWLKVKILPEVREK

-1187 SQSDQEQ
+1187 SQGDQEQ

-1220 YALEK
+1220 FSLEK

-1367 EVISIYS
+1367 EVISMYS

-1380 MPMSVKTCDDECCPV
+1380 MPMSVKTCDEECCPV
-1395 NFKKCCPLVCG
+1395 NFRKCCPLVCG

-1485 CKEKGW
+1485 CKERGW

-1534 GFQGAYTGMPNQK
+1534 GFQGAYTGIPNQK

-1607 MNDQEVGVVDAKELV
+1607 MNDQEVNVVDAKELV

-1645 RGFLTSEEAEVNEA
+1645 RGFLAREEAEVNEA

-1672 IPVGQVIDYGFL
+1672 IPVGQVTDYGFL

-1704 QCGGVLMSTGR
+1704 QCGGVLMSTGK

-1749 SSKDAG
+1749 SSREAG

-1790 RLKTNF
+1790 RLKVNF

-1880 TRLKECMDKYGL
+1880 TKLKECMDKYGL

-1906 AEKIAKGKS
+1906 VEKVAKGKS

-1995 EKLGYSHKETSY
+1995 EKLGYSHKETNY

-2036 SIFNTMINNI
+2036 SIFNSMINNI
-2046 IIRTLVLKVYKG
+2046 IIRTLMLKVYKG

-2081 DASMLAEAGK
+2081 DASLLAEAGK

-2101 KGECFNEVTWT
+2101 KGDCFNEVTWS

-2169 HEYEEFVSKIRS
+2169 QEYEEFVSKIRS
-2181 VPIGR
+2181 VPVGR
-2186 CLILPAFSTLRRK
+2186 CLTLPAFSTLRRK

>member
-20 NGSSIIHYT
+20 NGSSTIHYT
-29 NINYYKDAA
+29 NINFYKDAA
-38 SNSANRQDFTQDPSK
+38 SNSANRQDFSQDPSK
-53 FTEPVKDV
+53 FTEPLKDV

-72 SAEECGF
+72 SAEECGY
-79 SDRVRSI
+79 SDRVRSL
-86 TIGNSTIT
+86 TLGNSTIT
-94 TQECANVV
+94 TQESANVV
-102 VAYGRWP
+102 IGYGVWP
-109 SYLRD
+109 NYLSD
-114 DEATAEDQPTQP
+114 DQATAEDQPTQP

-135 LESVQWQENSAGWWW
+135 LESVKWEKASAGWWW
-150 KFPDAL
+150 KFPEAL
-156 SNMGLFGQ
+156 KDMGLFGQ
-164 NMLYHYLG
+164 NMYYHYLG
-172 RTGYTIHVQCNASKF
+172 RSGYTIHVQCNASRF

-199 AEMGCSKVDG
+199 AEMGNFNIQGALTAADLTNGETAHKFTTDP
-209 VVNAQ
+209 AQ
-214 GLSNSETPIEFDRTS
+214 GTGN
-229 TTPEVGVVQKAV
+229 GVQTAV
-241 YNAGMGV
+241 CNAAMGV

-254 IFPHQWINLRTNNSA
+254 IFPHQWINLRTNNCA
-269 TIVIP
+269 TIVMP
-274 YINCVPMD
+274 YINSVPMD
-282 NMFRHNNFT
+282 NMFRHYNFT

-297 APLKSSGGTNYV
+297 VPLETTGGTPYV
-309 PITITVAPMDAE
+309 PITVTIAPMYAE

-326 LAGHQGLPTM
+326 LSSHQGLPTLA
-336 NTPGS
+336 TPGS
-341 TQFLT
+341 NQFLT

-360 VTPCMD
+360 VTPPMQ
-366 IPGEVHNLM
+366 IPGEVRNLM

-381 SVVPVNNTP
+381 SVVPMNNIP
-390 TNMEGTDAFQ
+390 ANEKKMETYQ
-400 IKVTAGNVQDKNA
+400 IWVEARDHETTEAVFK
-413 IFSFQLN
+413 FQLD
-420 PGNSTVLR
+420 PGNDSVLN

-441 WSGSIKLTFLFCGS
+441 WSGSIKFTFLFCGS
-455 AMATGKLLLAYS
+455 AMATGKLLIAYS
-467 PPGASVP
+467 PPGANP
-474 KSRRDAMLGTHVI
+474 PTDRKQAMLGTHII
-487 WDVGLQ
+487 WDLGLQ

-506 HYRLVAQDEYTSAG
+506 HYRLVKQDQYSAAG
-520 YITCWYQTNI
+520 FITCWYQTNI
-530 VVPPETP
+530 IVPPDTP
-537 SDCVVLCFVSACNDF
+537 TRCAMLCFVSACNDF

-559 TPFIEQAAELQNEVR
+559 SPFIEQTADLQNDPNT
-574 QAVEGAIGRVADT
+574 GRRDTVADT
-587 IRSGP
+587 TSSGP
-592 SNSEAVPAL
+592 SNSERVPAL

-610 QVVPSDTMQTR
+610 QVQPSDTIQTR
-621 HVKNFHSRS
+621 HVINFHSRS
-630 ESTIENFLCRAA
+630 ESSIENFLCRSA
-642 CVHMA
+642 C
-647 KYKARGSSESTD
+647 ARMFTYEAFGEDTSD
-659 RFDAWEISTRDM
+659 KRYANWAISVKDM
-671 VQLRRKCEM
+671 VQLRRKCEL

-693 ITSYQHQGTVKQD
+693 ITSSGGDIEVGL
-706 MPPMTHQIMYIP
+706 PLTHQIMYIP

-724 KKVDGYEWQ
+724 ESVTSYAWQ
-733 TSTNPSIFWTE
+733 TSTNPSVFWTE

-767 GWSHFDSK
+767 GWSHFTQS
-775 GAYGFNTLNKMGH
+775 GGYGYSTLNNLGQL
-788 IYCRHVNKETPAEVI
+788 YVRHVNAKAQNVT
-803 SYIRIYFKPKHV
+803 STIRIYFKPKHV
-815 KAWVPRP
+815 RAWVPRP

-829 NKANVNFDATAVTE
+829 RKANVNFEVTKVTE
-843 TRETI
+843 TR
-848 NTVPVSSHGGD
+848 VSIT
-859 RRGDLATLN
+859 TLPSLGPR
-868 THGAFGHQS
+868 TTGAFGQQS
-877 GAVYVGNYR
+877 GAIYVGSYR
-886 VVNRHLATSADW
+886 VVNRHLATHNDW

-929 TGVYFCA
+929 TGVYFCQ
-936 SRGKHYPVSFE
+936 SRNKHYPVSFE

-953 VQESEYYPKRF
+953 VQESEYYPKRY

-998 EGVVGFADI
+998 EGVVGFADV

-1038 NQIYEQV
+1038 NQICEQV
-1045 NLLKES
+1045 NILKES

-1058 LEKSLK
+1058 LEKSLR
-1064 ALVRIISALVI
+1064 ALVKIISALVI

-1092 IGCTSSPWRWLKRK
+1092 IGCTSSPWRWLKQK
-1106 ISQYYGIPMAE
+1106 VSQYYGIPMAE
-1117 RQNSGWLK
+1117 RQNNGWLK
-1125 KFTEMTN
+1125 RFTEMTN

-1148 EWLKVKILPEVKEK
+1148 EWLKIKILPEVKEK

-1220 YALEK
+1220 FSLEK

-1367 EVISIYS
+1367 EVISMYS

-1380 MPMSVKTCDDECCPV
+1380 MPMSVKTCDEECCPV

-1584 TMLGIYDRW
+1584 TMLGVYDRW

-1607 MNDQEVGVVDAKELV
+1607 MNDQEVSVVDAKELV

-1645 RGFLTSEEAEVNEA
+1645 RGFLAREEVEVNEA

-1672 IPVGQVIDYGFL
+1672 IPVGQVTDYGFL

-1704 QCGGVLMSTGR
+1704 QCGGVLMSTGK

-1749 SSKDAG
+1749 SSKEAG
-1755 FPVINTPS
+1755 FPVISTPS

-1790 RLKTNF
+1790 RLKVNF

-1814 YMMEA
+1814 YMLEA
-1819 VDHYAGQLATLDIS
+1819 VDHYAGQLATLDIC

-1880 TRLKECMDKYGL
+1880 TKLKECMDKYGL

-1906 AEKIAKGKS
+1906 AEKVAKGKS

-1989 CLKLLL
+1989 CLKLVL
-1995 EKLGYSHKETSY
+1995 EKLGYSHKETNY

-2036 SIFNTMINNI
+2036 SIFNSMINNI
-2046 IIRTLVLKVYKG
+2046 IIRTLMLKVYKG

-2081 DASMLAEAGK
+2081 DAALLAEAGK

-2169 HEYEEFVSKIRS
+2169 QEYEEFVSKIRS
-2181 VPIGR
+2181 VPVGR
-2186 CLILPAFSTLRRK
+2186 CLTLPAFSTLRRR

>member
-8 QKTGAHETSLSA
+8 QKTGAHETGLNASG
-20 NGSSIIHYT
+20 NSIIHYT

-72 SAEECGF
+72 TVEECGY

-86 TIGNSTIT
+86 TLGNSTIT

-102 VAYGRWP
+102 VGYGRWP
-109 SYLRD
+109 TYLRD

-126 DVATCRFYT
+126 DVAACRFYT
-135 LESVQWQENSAGWWW
+135 LDSIKWEKGSVGWWW
-150 KFPDAL
+150 KFPEAL
-156 SNMGLFGQ
+156 SDMGLFGQ
-164 NMLYHYLG
+164 NMQYHYLG
-172 RTGYTIHVQCNASKF
+172 RAGYTIHVQCNASKF

-199 AEMGCSKVDG
+199 AEMGGAVVGQAFPSTAVADG
-209 VVNAQ
+209 DKAY
-214 GLSNSETPIEFDRTS
+214 EFTS
-229 TTPEVGVVQKAV
+229 TTQSEQTKVQTAV
-241 YNAGMGV
+241 HNAGMGV

-269 TIVIP
+269 TIVMP
-274 YINCVPMD
+274 YINSVPMD
-282 NMFRHNNFT
+282 NMFRHYNFT

-297 APLKSSGGTNYV
+297 VKLDYADTASTYV
-309 PITITVAPMDAE
+309 PITVTVAPMCAE

-326 LAGHQGLPTM
+326 LAQAQGLPTM

-346 SDDYQSP
+346 SDDFQSP
-353 CAMPEFD
+353 CALPQFD
-360 VTPCMD
+360 VTPSMN
-366 IPGEVHNLM
+366 IPGEVKNLM
-375 EIAEVD
+375 EVAEVD
-381 SVVPVNNTP
+381 SVVPVNN
-390 TNMEGTDAFQ
+390 
-400 IKVTAGNVQDKNA
+400 VQDTTDQMEMFRIPVTINA
-413 IFSFQLN
+413 PLQQQVFGLRLQ
-420 PGNSTVLR
+420 PGLDSVFKH
-428 RTLLGE
+428 TLLGE

-441 WSGSIKLTFLFCGS
+441 WSGSMKLTFVFCGS
-455 AMATGKLLLAYS
+455 AMATGKFLIAYS
-467 PPGASVP
+467 PPGANPP
-474 KSRRDAMLGTHVI
+474 KTRKDAMLGTHII
-487 WDVGLQ
+487 WDIGLQ

-506 HYRLVAQDEYTSAG
+506 HYRLVQQDEYTSAG
-520 YITCWYQTNI
+520 FVTCWYQTGMI
-530 VVPPETP
+530 VPPGTP
-537 SDCVVLCFVSACNDF
+537 NSSSIMCFASACNDF
-552 SVRMLKD
+552 SVRMLRD
-559 TPFIEQAAELQNEVR
+559 TPFISQDTKLQGDVEE
-574 QAVEGAIGRVADT
+574 AVERAIVHVADT
-587 IRSGP
+587 LRSGP
-592 SNSEAVPAL
+592 SNSESIPAL
-601 TAAETGHTS
+601 TAVETGHTS
-610 QVVPSDTMQTR
+610 QVTPSDTMQTR
-621 HVKNFHSRS
+621 HVKNYHTRS
-630 ESTIENFLCRAA
+630 ESTVENFLGRSA
-642 CVHMA
+642 CVYMEE
-647 KYKARGSSESTD
+647 YKTTD
-659 RFDAWEISTRDM
+659 NDVNKKFVAWPINTKQM
-671 VQLRRKCEM
+671 VQMRRKLEM

-693 ITSYQHQGTVKQD
+693 ITSRQDPGTTLAQD
-706 MPPMTHQIMYIP
+706 MPVLTHQIMYVP

-724 KKVDGYEWQ
+724 AKVDDYAWQ

-744 GNAPPRMSIPF
+744 GNAPARMSIPF
-755 ISIGNAYSSFYD
+755 ISIGNAYSNFYD
-767 GWSHFDSK
+767 GWSNFDQK
-775 GAYGFNTLNKMGH
+775 GSYGYNTLNNLGH
-788 IYCRHVNKETPAEVI
+788 IYVRHVSGGSPHPIT
-803 SYIRIYFKPKHV
+803 STIRIYFKPKHTR
-815 KAWVPRP
+815 AWVPRP

-829 NKANVNFDATAVTE
+829 KAFSVDFTPTPITD
-843 TRETI
+843 TRKDI
-848 NTVPVSSHGGD
+848 NTVTTIVQSEH
-859 RRGDLATLN
+859 RGDLAALN

-886 VVNRHLATSADW
+886 VVNRHLATHRDW

-906 NRDLLVSTTTAHG
+906 NRDILVSTTTAQG

-936 SRGKHYPVSFE
+936 SRNKHYPVRFE

-953 VQESEYYPKRF
+953 VQESEYYPKRY

-998 EGVVGFADI
+998 EGIVGFADV

-1018 EQGVKDY
+1018 EQGVKNY

-1038 NQIYEQV
+1038 NQICEQV

-1051 LIGQDSI
+1051 LVGQDSI

-1064 ALVRIISALVI
+1064 ALVKIISALVI
-1075 VVRNHDDLITVT
+1075 VVRNHDDLMTVT

-1092 IGCTSSPWRWLKRK
+1092 IGCTSSPWRWLKQK
-1106 ISQYYGIPMAE
+1106 VSQYYGIPAAE
-1117 RQNSGWLK
+1117 RQNNGWLK

-1148 EWLKVKILPEVKEK
+1148 EWLKVKILPEVREK

-1220 YALEK
+1220 FSLEK

-1245 LHGSPG
+1245 LHGNPG

-1367 EVISIYS
+1367 EVLSMYS

-1380 MPMSVKTCDDECCPV
+1380 MPMSVKTCDEECCPV
-1395 NFKKCCPLVCG
+1395 NFKRCCPLVCG

-1411 IDRRTQVRYSL
+1411 IDRKTQVRYSL

-1451 VYREIK
+1451 MYREIK

-1485 CKEKGW
+1485 CKERGW

-1571 RNASTVKT
+1571 RNSSTVKT

-1607 MNDQEVGVVDAKELV
+1607 MNDQEVGVLDAKELI

-1645 RGFLTSEEAEVNEA
+1645 RGFLAKEEVEVNEA

-1672 IPVGQVIDYGFL
+1672 IPVGQVTDYGFL

-1704 QCGGVLMSTGR
+1704 QCGGVLMSTGK

-1720 VGGNGHQGFSAALLR
+1720 VGGNGHQGFSAALLK

-1763 KTKLEPSVFHHVF
+1763 KTKLEPSVFHQVF

-1790 RLKTNF
+1790 RLKVNF

-1863 ALGIKKRDI
+1863 VLGIKKRDI

-1880 TRLKECMDKYGL
+1880 TKLKECMDKYGL

-1906 AEKIAKGKS
+1906 AEKVAKGKS

-1995 EKLGYSHKETSY
+1995 EKLGYSHKETNY

-2036 SIFNTMINNI
+2036 SIFNSMINNI
-2046 IIRTLVLKVYKG
+2046 IIRTLMLKVYKG

-2071 DVIASYPHPI
+2071 DVIASYPWPI
-2081 DASMLAEAGK
+2081 DASLLAEAGK

-2169 HEYEEFVSKIRS
+2169 HEYEEFIQKIRS
-2181 VPIGR
+2181 VPVGR
-2186 CLILPAFSTLRRK
+2186 CLTLPAFSTLRRK

>member
-8 QKTGAHETSLSA
+8 QKTGAHETSLNAAGNSV
-20 NGSSIIHYT
+20 IHYT

-38 SNSANRQDFTQDPSK
+38 SNSANRQDFTQDPGK
-53 FTEPVKDV
+53 FTEPVKDIMV
-61 MIKSLPALNSP
+61 KSMPALNSP
-72 SAEECGF
+72 SAEECGY

-86 TIGNSTIT
+86 TLGNSTIT

-102 VAYGRWP
+102 VGYGVWPAY
-109 SYLRD
+109 LKD
-114 DEATAEDQPTQP
+114 EEATAEDQPTQP

-135 LESVQWQENSAGWWW
+135 LESVMWQQGSPGWWW

-164 NMLYHYLG
+164 NMQYHYLG
-172 RTGYTIHVQCNASKF
+172 RAGYTIHVQCNASKF

-199 AEMGCSKVDG
+199 AEMGCATLANKPDPKSLSKG
-209 VVNAQ
+209 EIASTFESQ
-214 GLSNSETPIEFDRTS
+214 NSTGETT
-229 TTPEVGVVQKAV
+229 VQANV
-241 YNAGMGV
+241 INAGMGV

-269 TIVIP
+269 TIVMP
-274 YINCVPMD
+274 YINSVPMD

-297 APLKSSGGTNYV
+297 APLSYSAGATTYV
-309 PITITVAPMDAE
+309 PITVTVAPMCAE

-326 LAGHQGLPTM
+326 LAGKQGLPTLA
-336 NTPGS
+336 TPGS
-341 TQFLT
+341 NQFLT
-346 SDDYQSP
+346 SDDFQSP
-353 CAMPEFD
+353 SAMPQFD
-360 VTPCMD
+360 VTPEMD
-366 IPGEVHNLM
+366 IPGQVNNLM

-381 SVVPVNNTP
+381 SVVPVNNTEGREMSIEAYQIPVQSNP
-390 TNMEGTDAFQ
+390 TNGSQVFGFPLTPGASS
-400 IKVTAGNVQDKNA
+400 V
-413 IFSFQLN
+413 LN
-420 PGNSTVLR
+420 

-441 WSGSIKLTFLFCGS
+441 WSGSIKLTFMFCGS
-455 AMATGKLLLAYS
+455 AMATGKFLLAYS
-467 PPGASVP
+467 PPGAGAP
-474 KSRRDAMLGTHVI
+474 TTRKEAMLGTHVI

-493 SSCVLCVPWISQT
+493 SSCVLCIPWISQT
-506 HYRLVAQDEYTSAG
+506 HYRYVVMDEYTAGG

-530 VVPPETP
+530 VVPADAQ
-537 SDCVVLCFVSACNDF
+537 SDCKILCFVSACNDF

-559 TPFIEQAAELQNEVR
+559 TPFIKQANFFQGPPGGVT
-574 QAVEGAIGRVADT
+574 EGIIARVADT
-587 IRSGP
+587 VGSGP
-592 SNSEAVPAL
+592 VNSESIPAL

-621 HVKNFHSRS
+621 HVKNYHSRS
-630 ESTIENFLCRAA
+630 ESTVENFLCRSA
-642 CVHMA
+642 CVFYTT
-647 KYKARGSSESTD
+647 YKNHGSDGENFAYWVINARQV
-659 RFDAWEISTRDM
+659 A
-671 VQLRRKCEM
+671 QLRRKLEM
-680 FTYLRFD
+680 FTYARFD
-687 MEVTFV
+687 LELTFV
-693 ITSYQHQGTVKQD
+693 ITSTQEQPTTQGQD
-706 MPPMTHQIMYIP
+706 TPVLTHQIMYVP
-718 PGGPIP
+718 PGGPVP
-724 KKVDGYEWQ
+724 TKVNSYSWQ
-733 TSTNPSIFWTE
+733 TSTNPSVFWTE

-755 ISIGNAYSSFYD
+755 IGIGNAYSMFYD
-767 GWSHFDSK
+767 GWARFDK
-775 GAYGFNTLNKMGH
+775 QGTYGTSTLNNMGTL
-788 IYCRHVNKETPAEVI
+788 YMRHVNGGGSGPIVSTV
-803 SYIRIYFKPKHV
+803 RIYFKPKHV
-815 KAWVPRP
+815 KTWVPRP
-822 PRLCQYK
+822 PRLCQYE
-829 NKANVNFDATAVTE
+829 KAGNVNFIPTSVTE
-843 TRETI
+843 GRTDIT
-848 NTVPVSSHGGD
+848 TMK
-859 RRGDLATLN
+859 T
-868 THGAFGHQS
+868 TGAFGQQS
-877 GAVYVGNYR
+877 GAVYVGNYK
-886 VVNRHLATSADW
+886 VLNRHLATRVDW

-906 NRDLLVSTTTAHG
+906 DRDLLVCTTTAHG

-924 RCQCT
+924 RCNCT
-929 TGVYFCA
+929 SGVYFCA
-936 SRGKHYPVSFE
+936 SRNKHYPVAFE
-947 GPGLVE
+947 GPSLVE
-953 VQESEYYPKRF
+953 VQESEYYPKKH

-974 SEPGDC
+974 AEPGDC
-980 GGILRCEHGVI
+980 GGILRCQHGVI
-991 GLVTMGG
+991 GIVTVGG
-998 EGVVGFADI
+998 EGVVGFADL

-1018 EQGVKDY
+1018 EQGVRGY

-1038 NQIYEQV
+1038 SQICEQV
-1045 NLLKES
+1045 ALLKES

-1064 ALVRIISALVI
+1064 ALVKIVSALVI

-1092 IGCTSSPWRWLKRK
+1092 IGCTTSPWRWLKQK
-1106 ISQYYGIPMAE
+1106 VSQYYGIPMAE

-1187 SQSDQEQ
+1187 SQGDQEQ

-1220 YALEK
+1220 FSLEK

-1333 SPFVLASTNAGSIN
+1333 SPFVLASTNAGSVN

-1356 LARRFHFDMNI
+1356 LVRRFHFDMNI
-1367 EVISIYS
+1367 EVVSMYS

-1380 MPMSVKTCDDECCPV
+1380 MPMAVKTCDEECCPV

-1411 IDRRTQVRYSL
+1411 IDRRTQVRHSL

-1457 ISVAPETPPPPAI
+1457 ISVAPEVPPPPAV

-1475 SVDSEAVREY
+1475 AVDSEAVREY

-1491 LVPEINSTLQIEKHV
+1491 LIPEVDSTLQIEKHV

-1584 TMLGIYDRW
+1584 TMLGIYDKW
-1593 AVLPRHAKPGPTIL
+1593 AVLPRHARPGPTIL
-1607 MNDQEVGVVDAKELV
+1607 MNDQVVGVLDAKELV

-1632 LLKLNRNEKFRDI
+1632 LIKLNRNEKFRDI
-1645 RGFLTSEEAEVNEA
+1645 RGFLAREEAEVNEA

-1672 IPVGQVIDYGFL
+1672 IPVGRVTDYGFL

-1704 QCGGVLMSTGR
+1704 QCGGVLMSTGK

-1735 HYFNDEQGEIEFIE
+1735 HYFNEEQGEIEFIE
-1749 SSKDAG
+1749 NSKDAG
-1755 FPVINTPS
+1755 FPVINVPS
-1763 KTKLEPSVFHHVF
+1763 KTKLEPSVFHHAF
-1776 EGNKEPAVLRNGDP
+1776 EGTKEPAVLRNGDP
-1790 RLKTNF
+1790 RLKANF

-1872 LSKKTKDL
+1872 LSKKTRDL
-1880 TRLKECMDKYGL
+1880 AKLKECMDKYGL

-1906 AEKIAKGKS
+1906 THKVAKGKS

-1930 QTFGNLYKTFHLN
+1930 QTFGHLYKAFHLN

-1953 CDPDLFWSKIPVML
+1953 CDPDTFWSKIPVML

-1979 DASLSPVWFA
+1979 DASLSPVWFT

-1995 EKLGYSHKETSY
+1995 EKLGYTGKETNY

-2046 IIRTLVLKVYKG
+2046 IIRTLMLKVYKG

-2071 DVIASYPHPI
+2071 DVIASYPWPI
-2081 DASMLAEAGK
+2081 DAALLAEVGK

-2127 PFLVHPVM
+2127 PFLIHPVM

-2169 HEYEEFVSKIRS
+2169 HEYEEFIRTIRS
-2181 VPIGR
+2181 VPVGR
-2186 CLILPAFSTLRRK
+2186 CLSLPAFSTLRRK

>member
-8 QKTGAHETSLSA
+8 QKTGAHETGLNAS
-20 NGSSIIHYT
+20 GSSIIHYT

-38 SNSANRQDFTQDPSK
+38 SNSANRQDFSQDPSK
-53 FTEPVKDV
+53 FTEPMKDIMV
-61 MIKSLPALNSP
+61 KSLPALNSP
-72 SAEECGF
+72 KAEECGY

-86 TIGNSTIT
+86 TLGNSTIT

-102 VAYGRWP
+102 VAYGEWP
-109 SYLRD
+109 EYLSDR
-114 DEATAEDQPTQP
+114 EAVAEDQPTQP

-135 LESVQWQENSAGWWW
+135 LDSVSWQKTSDGWWW
-150 KFPDAL
+150 KFPNAL
-156 SNMGLFGQ
+156 KDMGLFGQ

-199 AEMGCSKVDG
+199 AEMGCATVGNTLNATALCNGDVAMNFTKGNANSSNG
-209 VVNAQ
+209 VQ
-214 GLSNSETPIEFDRTS
+214 T
-229 TTPEVGVVQKAV
+229 AV
-241 YNAGMGV
+241 HNAGMGIAA
-248 GVGNLT
+248 GNLT

-269 TIVIP
+269 TIVMP
-274 YINCVPMD
+274 YINSVPMD
-282 NMFRHNNFT
+282 NMYRHHNFT
-291 LMVIPF
+291 LMIIPF
-297 APLKSSGGTNYV
+297 APLDFATGASSYV
-309 PITITVAPMDAE
+309 PITVTIAPMSAE

-326 LAGHQGLPTM
+326 LAGPQGLPTM
-336 NTPGS
+336 LTPGS
-341 TQFLT
+341 NQFLT
-346 SDDYQSP
+346 SDDFQSP
-353 CAMPEFD
+353 SAMPQFD
-360 VTPCMD
+360 VTPEMH
-366 IPGEVHNLM
+366 IPGEVKNLM

-381 SVVPVNNTP
+381 SVIPINNLQNTVNSMEAYRVEVVPNT
-390 TNMEGTDAFQ
+390 EAGKQ
-400 IKVTAGNVQDKNA
+400 IFG
-413 IFSFQLN
+413 FQLQ
-420 PGNSTVLR
+420 PGASSVFK

-434 ILNYYAH
+434 ILNYYTH
-441 WSGSIKLTFLFCGS
+441 WSGSIKLTFVFCGS
-455 AMATGKLLLAYS
+455 AMATGKFLLAYS
-467 PPGASVP
+467 PPGAGVP
-474 KSRRDAMLGTHVI
+474 KDRKGAMLGTHVI

-506 HYRLVAQDEYTSAG
+506 HYRFVTDDVYTDAG
-520 YITCWYQTNI
+520 FVTCWYQTS
-530 VVPPETP
+530 VVAPADAQ
-537 SDCVVLCFVSACNDF
+537 SACYILGFVSACNDF
-552 SVRMLKD
+552 SVRLLKD
-559 TPFIEQAAELQNEVR
+559 TPFISQQNFYQGDVCEEV
-574 QAVEGAIGRVADT
+574 EKAITRVADT
-587 IRSGP
+587 VGRGP
-592 SNSEAVPAL
+592 TNTESVPAL
-601 TAAETGHTS
+601 TAVETGHTS
-610 QVVPSDTMQTR
+610 QVVPGDTMQTR
-621 HVKNFHSRS
+621 HVKNFHTRS
-630 ESTIENFLCRAA
+630 ESSVENFMCRAA
-642 CVHMA
+642 CVFYVDYHTQNDQEDK
-647 KYKARGSSESTD
+647 KYASWT
-659 RFDAWEISTRDM
+659 INTRQ
-671 VQLRRKCEM
+671 VAQLRRKIEL
-680 FTYLRFD
+680 FTYTRFD
-687 MEVTFV
+687 VEITFV
-693 ITSYQHQGTVKQD
+693 ITTTQQQSTAPNPD
-706 MPPMTHQIMYIP
+706 TPLLTHQIMYVP
-718 PGGPIP
+718 PGGPVP
-724 KKVDGYEWQ
+724 NSATDYCWQ
-733 TSTNPSIFWTE
+733 SSTNPSIFWTE
-744 GNAPPRMSIPF
+744 GSAPPRMSIPF
-755 ISIGNAYSSFYD
+755 ISVGNAYSSFYD
-767 GWSHFDSK
+767 GWSHFTQN
-775 GAYGFNTLNKMGH
+775 GVYGFNTLNNMGKL
-788 IYCRHVNKETPAEVI
+788 YFRHVNDNTVGPYVSKA
-803 SYIRIYFKPKHV
+803 RIYFKPKHV
-815 KAWVPRP
+815 RAWVPRP
-822 PRLCQYK
+822 PRLCEY
-829 NKANVNFDATAVTE
+829 NNRANVNFTPRGVTDARSSITATTDTITE
-843 TRETI
+843 SRALHTT
-848 NTVPVSSHGGD
+848 
-859 RRGDLATLN
+859 
-868 THGAFGHQS
+868 GAFGQQS

-886 VVNRHLATSADW
+886 VVNRHLATHTDW
-898 QNCVWEDY
+898 QNCVWESY

-924 RCQCT
+924 RCQCN

-936 SRGKHYPVSFE
+936 SKSKHYPVSFE

-953 VQESEYYPKRF
+953 VQESEYYPKRY

-998 EGVVGFADI
+998 EGVVGFADV

-1018 EQGVKDY
+1018 VQGVKDY

-1038 NQIYEQV
+1038 NQICEQV

-1051 LIGQDSI
+1051 LVGQDSI

-1064 ALVRIISALVI
+1064 ALVKIISALVI
-1075 VVRNHDDLITVT
+1075 VVRNHEDLITVT

-1106 ISQYYGIPMAE
+1106 VSQYYGIPMAE
-1117 RQNSGWLK
+1117 RQNNGWLK

-1148 EWLKVKILPEVKEK
+1148 EWLKVKILPEVREK

-1220 YALEK
+1220 FSLEK

-1367 EVISIYS
+1367 EVISMFS

-1451 VYREIK
+1451 VYKEIK
-1457 ISVAPETPPPPAI
+1457 ISVAPEVPPPPAI

-1475 SVDSEAVREY
+1475 SVDSEVVREY
-1485 CKEKGW
+1485 CKDKGW
-1491 LVPEINSTLQIEKHV
+1491 LVPEVSATLQIEKHV
-1506 SRAFICLQALTTF
+1506 SRAFICLQAITTF

-1571 RNASTVKT
+1571 RNSSTVKT

-1584 TMLGIYDRW
+1584 TMLGVYDRW

-1645 RGFLTSEEAEVNEA
+1645 RGFLAKEEVEVNEA

-1672 IPVGQVIDYGFL
+1672 IPVGQVTDYGFL

-1704 QCGGVLMSTGR
+1704 QCGGVLMSTGK

-1720 VGGNGHQGFSAALLR
+1720 VGGNGHQGFSAALLK

-1749 SSKDAG
+1749 SSRDAG

-1763 KTKLEPSVFHHVF
+1763 KTKLEPSVFHQVF

-1790 RLKTNF
+1790 RLKADF

-1814 YMMEA
+1814 YMQEA
-1819 VDHYAGQLATLDIS
+1819 IDHYAGQLATLDIN

-1880 TRLKECMDKYGL
+1880 TKLKECMDKYGL

-1906 AEKIAKGKS
+1906 AEKVAKGKS

-1930 QTFGNLYKTFHLN
+1930 QTFGNLYKAFHLN

-1995 EKLGYSHKETSY
+1995 EKIGYSHKETHY

-2036 SIFNTMINNI
+2036 SIFNSMINNI
-2046 IIRTLVLKVYKG
+2046 IIRTLMLKVYKG

-2071 DVIASYPHPI
+2071 DVIASYPWPI
-2081 DASMLAEAGK
+2081 DASLLAEAGK
-2091 GYGLI
+2091 DYGLI

-2169 HEYEEFVSKIRS
+2169 QEYEEFIHKIRS
-2181 VPIGR
+2181 VPVGR
-2186 CLILPAFSTLRRK
+2186 CLTLPAFSTLRRK

>member
-8 QKTGAHETSLSA
+8 QKTGAHETSVNA
-20 NGSSIIHYT
+20 TGSSIVHYT
-29 NINYYKDAA
+29 NINFYKDAA
-38 SNSANRQDFTQDPSK
+38 SNSSNRQDMSQDPAK
-53 FTEPVKDV
+53 FTEPVKDI
-61 MIKSLPALNSP
+61 MLKSLPALNSP
-72 SAEECGF
+72 TAEECGY

-86 TIGNSTIT
+86 TLGNSTIT

-102 VAYGRWP
+102 VAYGEWP
-109 SYLRD
+109 RYLSD
-114 DEATAEDQPTQP
+114 KEATAEDQPTQP

-135 LESVQWQENSAGWWW
+135 LESVDWEANSVGWWW

-156 SNMGLFGQ
+156 ADMGLFGQ
-164 NMLYHYLG
+164 NMYYHYLG
-172 RTGYTIHVQCNASKF
+172 RAGYTIHVQCNASKF

-199 AEMGCSKVDG
+199 AEMGCAIKDG
-209 VVNAQ
+209 VVNQAALSDGERPKHFTAQ
-214 GLSNSETPIEFDRTS
+214 KSVTEHD
-229 TTPEVGVVQKAV
+229 VQTAV
-241 YNAGMGV
+241 WNAAMGV

-269 TIVIP
+269 TIVMP
-274 YINCVPMD
+274 YINSVPMD
-282 NMFRHNNFT
+282 TMYRHQNFT
-291 LMVIPF
+291 LMIIPF
-297 APLKSSGGTNYV
+297 VELATNSTASNKV
-309 PITITVAPMDAE
+309 PITVTVAPMHAE

-326 LAGHQGLPTM
+326 VSAHQGLPALM
-336 NTPGS
+336 TPGS
-341 TQFLT
+341 NQFLT
-346 SDDYQSP
+346 SDDFQSP
-353 CAMPEFD
+353 SAMPQFD
-360 VTPCMD
+360 VTPQMH
-366 IPGEVHNLM
+366 IPGEVKNLM

-381 SVVPVNNTP
+381 SLVPINNIDSAISSLEAYRIPVNT
-390 TNMEGTDAFQ
+390 GSHSGD
-400 IKVTAGNVQDKNA
+400 GA
-413 IFSFQLN
+413 IFSFHLD
-420 PGNSTVLR
+420 PGSGSVLKH
-428 RTLLGE
+428 TLLGE

-441 WSGSIKLTFLFCGS
+441 WSGSLRFTFLFCGT
-455 AMATGKLLLAYS
+455 AMTTGKLLLAYS
-467 PPGASVP
+467 PPGADVP
-474 KSRRDAMLGTHVI
+474 KKRKDAMLGTHII
-487 WDVGLQ
+487 WDLGLQ

-506 HYRLVAQDEYTSAG
+506 HYRYVNTDVYTSAG
-520 YITCWYQTNI
+520 YITCWYQTSI
-530 VVPPETP
+530 VVPPDTP
-537 SDCVVLCFVSACNDF
+537 TNCKILCFVSACSDF
-552 SVRMLKD
+552 TVRLLRD
-559 TPFIEQAAELQNEVR
+559 TPFIEQSADLQGDDARTVSNT
-574 QAVEGAIGRVADT
+574 QK
-587 IRSGP
+587 SQP
-592 SNSEAVPAL
+592 SNSEQVPAL
-601 TAAETGHTS
+601 TAVETGHTS
-610 QVVPSDTMQTR
+610 QVEPSDTVQTR
-621 HVKNFHSRS
+621 HVVNSHSRT
-630 ESTIENFLCRAA
+630 ESTIENFFGRAA
-642 CVHMA
+642 CVRVREYSIGHDLA
-647 KYKARGSSESTD
+647 ADETYDSWAITV
-659 RFDAWEISTRDM
+659 RDM

-680 FTYLRFD
+680 FTYMRFD
-687 MEVTFV
+687 LEVTLV
-693 ITSYQHQGTVKQD
+693 ITSYQEPGTITTQD
-706 MPPMTHQIMYIP
+706 MPVLTHQIMYVP
-718 PGGPIP
+718 PGGPVP
-724 KKVDGYEWQ
+724 AKADSYAWQ

-744 GNAPPRMSIPF
+744 GNAPPRMSIPY
-755 ISIGNAYSSFYD
+755 IGIGNAYSSFYD
-767 GWSHFDSK
+767 GWSSFNNS
-775 GAYGFNTLNKMGH
+775 GVYGYTTLNNMGKL
-788 IYCRHVNKETPAEVI
+788 YFRHVNKHSPNTIKSTV
-803 SYIRIYFKPKHV
+803 RIYFKPKHV
-815 KAWVPRP
+815 QAWVPRP
-822 PRLCQYK
+822 PRLCPYL
-829 NKANVNFDATAVTE
+829 NKRDVNFEVQPVTSK
-843 TRETI
+843 RDSI
-848 NTVPVSSHGGD
+848 NWVPQTNRQVY
-859 RRGDLATLN
+859 N
-868 THGAFGHQS
+868 HGAFGQQS

-886 VVNRHLATSADW
+886 VVNRHLATHADW

-906 NRDLLVSTTTAHG
+906 NRDLLVSTTTAQG

-929 TGVYFCA
+929 TGVYFCQ
-936 SRGKHYPVSFE
+936 SRNKHYPVSFE
-947 GPGLVE
+947 GPGIVE
-953 VQESEYYPKRF
+953 VQESEYYPRRY
-964 QSHVLLAAGF
+964 QSHVLLATGF

-980 GGILRCEHGVI
+980 GGILRCEHGVVGI
-991 GLVTMGG
+991 VTMGG
-998 EGVVGFADI
+998 EGVVGFADV

-1025 VEQLGNAFGSGFT
+1025 VEQLGNAFGTGFT
-1038 NQIYEQV
+1038 NQICEQV

-1051 LIGQDSI
+1051 LVGQDSI

-1064 ALVRIISALVI
+1064 ALVKIISALVI

-1092 IGCTSSPWRWLKRK
+1092 IGCTSSPWRWLKQK
-1106 ISQYYGIPMAE
+1106 VSQYYGIPMAE
-1117 RQNSGWLK
+1117 RQNNGWLK

-1200 YFAHYCRKYAPLYAA
+1200 YFAHYCRKYAPLYAV

-1220 YALEK
+1220 FSLEK

-1367 EVISIYS
+1367 EVISMYS

-1380 MPMSVKTCDDECCPV
+1380 MPMSVKTCDEECCPV
-1395 NFKKCCPLVCG
+1395 NFKRCCPLVCG

-1451 VYREIK
+1451 VYKEIK

-1475 SVDSEAVREY
+1475 SVDSEAVRDY

-1571 RNASTVKT
+1571 RNSSTVKT

-1593 AVLPRHAKPGPTIL
+1593 AVLPRHARPGPTIL
-1607 MNDQEVGVVDAKELV
+1607 MNDQEVGVLDAKELV

-1645 RGFLTSEEAEVNEA
+1645 RGFLAKEEVEVNEA

-1672 IPVGQVIDYGFL
+1672 IPVGQVTDYGFL

-1704 QCGGVLMSTGR
+1704 QCGGVLMSTGK

-1720 VGGNGHQGFSAALLR
+1720 VGGNGHQGFSAALLK

-1763 KTKLEPSVFHHVF
+1763 KTKLEPSVFHQVF

-1790 RLKTNF
+1790 RLKANF

-1814 YMMEA
+1814 YMLEA
-1819 VDHYAGQLATLDIS
+1819 VDHYAGQLATLDIN

-1880 TRLKECMDKYGL
+1880 TKLKECMDKYGL

-1906 AEKIAKGKS
+1906 AEKVAKGKS

-1995 EKLGYSHKETSY
+1995 EKLGYTHKETNY

-2036 SIFNTMINNI
+2036 SIFNSMINNI
-2046 IIRTLVLKVYKG
+2046 IIRTLMLKVYKG

-2071 DVIASYPHPI
+2071 DVIASYPWPI
-2081 DASMLAEAGK
+2081 DASLLAEAGK
-2091 GYGLI
+2091 DYGLI

-2101 KGECFNEVTWT
+2101 KGECFNEVTWA

-2169 HEYEEFVSKIRS
+2169 HEYEEFIRKIRS
-2181 VPIGR
+2181 IPVGR
-2186 CLILPAFSTLRRK
+2186 CLTLPAFSTLRRK

>member
-8 QKTGAHETSLSA
+8 QKTGAHETLLEA
-20 NGSSIIHYT
+20 AQGATINYT

-38 SNSANRQDFTQDPSK
+38 SNSANRQDFSQDPGK
-53 FTEPVKDV
+53 FTEPVKDL
-61 MIKSLPALNSP
+61 MIKSMPALNSP
-72 SAEECGF
+72 SAEECGY
-79 SDRVRSI
+79 SDRVRSL
-86 TIGNSTIT
+86 TLGNSTIT
-94 TQECANVV
+94 TQESANVV
-102 VAYGRWP
+102 VGYGRWP
-109 SYLRD
+109 DYLAD
-114 DEATAEDQPTQP
+114 DQATAEDQPTQP

-135 LESVQWQENSAGWWW
+135 LESVSWQSGSAGWWW
-150 KFPDAL
+150 KFPEAL
-156 SNMGLFGQ
+156 KDMGLFGQ
-164 NMLYHYLG
+164 NMYYHYLG
-172 RTGYTIHVQCNASKF
+172 RAGYTIHVQCNASKF

-199 AEMGCSKVDG
+199 AEMGCADVKSVVTALNLINGENAHTFSPNEATAEAGKV
-209 VVNAQ
+209 Q
-214 GLSNSETPIEFDRTS
+214 T
-229 TTPEVGVVQKAV
+229 AV
-241 YNAGMGV
+241 CNAGMGV
-248 GVGNLT
+248 AVGNLT
-254 IFPHQWINLRTNNSA
+254 IFPHQWINLRTNNCA
-269 TIVIP
+269 TIVMP
-274 YINCVPMD
+274 YINSVPMD
-282 NMFRHNNFT
+282 NMFRHYNFT

-297 APLKSSGGTNYV
+297 APLASQGGSTYV
-309 PITITVAPMDAE
+309 PITITIAPMCAE

-326 LAGHQGLPTM
+326 LSTQPQGLPVM

-341 TQFLT
+341 NQFLT
-346 SDDYQSP
+346 SDDFQSP

-360 VTPCMD
+360 VTPPMD
-366 IPGEVHNLM
+366 IPGEVRNIM

-381 SVVPVNNTP
+381 SVVPVNNTSSKVKTIEAYQIP
-390 TNMEGTDAFQ
+390 VSVGTTVRGD
-400 IKVTAGNVQDKNA
+400 A

-420 PGNSTVLR
+420 PGNSPVLN

-434 ILNYYAH
+434 IINYYAH

-474 KSRRDAMLGTHVI
+474 TSRKDAMLGTHII
-487 WDVGLQ
+487 WDLGLQ

-506 HYRLVAQDEYTSAG
+506 HYRMVQQDEYSAAG

-530 VVPPETP
+530 IVPPDTP
-537 SDCVVLCFVSACNDF
+537 TDCIVLCFVSACNDF

-559 TPFIEQAAELQNEVR
+559 TPFVEQEADLQGDTEH
-574 QAVEGAIGRVADT
+574 AVESAISRVADT
-587 IRSGP
+587 IMSGP
-592 SNSEAVPAL
+592 SNSQQVPAL
-601 TAAETGHTS
+601 TAVETGHTS
-610 QVVPSDTMQTR
+610 QVVPSDTIQTR
-621 HVKNFHSRS
+621 HVQNFHSRS
-630 ESTIENFLCRAA
+630 ESTIENFLSRSA
-642 CVHMA
+642 CVHIANYNA
-647 KYKARGSSESTD
+647 KGDKTD
-659 RFDAWEISTRDM
+659 VDRYDRWEINIREM

-687 MEVTFV
+687 IEVTFV
-693 ITSYQHQGTVKQD
+693 ITSKQDQGTNLNQD
-706 MPPMTHQIMYIP
+706 MPVLTHQIMYVP
-718 PGGPIP
+718 PGGSVPNS
-724 KKVDGYEWQ
+724 VESYAWQ
-733 TSTNPSIFWTE
+733 TSTNPSVFWTE
-744 GNAPPRMSIPF
+744 GNAPARMSIPF

-767 GWSHFDSK
+767 GWSHFNQK
-775 GAYGFNTLNKMGH
+775 GVYGYNTLNKMGQLFV
-788 IYCRHVNKETPAEVI
+788 RHVNKETPTPVT
-803 SYIRIYFKPKHV
+803 STIRVYFKPKHIR
-815 KAWVPRP
+815 AWVPRP
-822 PRLCQYK
+822 PRLCPYV
-829 NKANVNFDATAVTE
+829 NKTNVNFTTTQVTQPRNDLNDVPKSE
-843 TRETI
+843 H
-848 NTVPVSSHGGD
+848 TVY
-859 RRGDLATLN
+859 
-868 THGAFGHQS
+868 THGAFGQQS

-886 VVNRHLATSADW
+886 VVNRHLATHDDW

-919 CDTIA
+919 CDVIA

-929 TGVYFCA
+929 AGVYFCA
-936 SRGKHYPVSFE
+936 SRNKHYPVVFE

-953 VQESEYYPKRF
+953 VQESEYYPKRY

-991 GLVTMGG
+991 GIVTMGG
-998 EGVVGFADI
+998 EGIVGFADV

-1018 EQGVKDY
+1018 EQGVRDY

-1038 NQIYEQV
+1038 NQICEQV

-1064 ALVRIISALVI
+1064 ALVKIISALVI
-1075 VVRNHDDLITVT
+1075 VVRNHDDLITIT

-1092 IGCTSSPWRWLKRK
+1092 IGCTSSPWRWLKQK
-1106 ISQYYGIPMAE
+1106 VSQYYGIPMAE
-1117 RQNSGWLK
+1117 RQNNGWLK

-1220 YALEK
+1220 FSLEK

-1367 EVISIYS
+1367 EVISMYS

-1380 MPMSVKTCDDECCPV
+1380 MPMSVKTCDEECCPA
-1395 NFKKCCPLVCG
+1395 NFKRCCPLVCG

-1411 IDRRTQVRYSL
+1411 IDRRTQMRYSL

-1491 LVPEINSTLQIEKHV
+1491 LVPEVNSTLQIEKHV

-1622 DKDGTNLELT
+1622 DRDGTNLELT

-1645 RGFLTSEEAEVNEA
+1645 RGFLAREEAEVNEA

-1672 IPVGQVIDYGFL
+1672 IPVGQVTDYGFL

-1704 QCGGVLMSTGR
+1704 QCGGVLMSTGK

-1749 SSKDAG
+1749 SSKEAG

-1790 RLKTNF
+1790 RLKANF

-1819 VDHYAGQLATLDIS
+1819 VDHYAGQLATLDIN

-1880 TRLKECMDKYGL
+1880 TKLKECMDKYGL

-1906 AEKIAKGKS
+1906 AEKVVKGKS

-1995 EKLGYSHKETSY
+1995 EKLGYSHKETNY

-2036 SIFNTMINNI
+2036 SIFNSMINNI
-2046 IIRTLVLKVYKG
+2046 IIRTLMLKVYKG

-2071 DVIASYPHPI
+2071 DVIASYPWPI
-2081 DASMLAEAGK
+2081 DASLLAEAGK

-2169 HEYEEFVSKIRS
+2169 HEYEEFIEKIRS
-2181 VPIGR
+2181 VPVGR
-2186 CLILPAFSTLRRK
+2186 CLTLPAFSTLRRK

>member
-1 MGAQVST
+1 MRASG
-8 QKTGAHETSLSA
+8 
-20 NGSSIIHYT
+20 NSIIHYT

-53 FTEPVKDV
+53 FTEPMKDV

-72 SAEECGF
+72 TVEECGY

-86 TIGNSTIT
+86 TLGNSTIT
-94 TQECANVV
+94 TQESANVV
-102 VAYGRWP
+102 VGYGVWP
-109 SYLRD
+109 EYLKD
-114 DEATAEDQPTQP
+114 DEATAQDQPTQP

-135 LESVQWQENSAGWWW
+135 LESVMWEKSSAGWWW

-156 SNMGLFGQ
+156 ADMGLFGQ

-172 RTGYTIHVQCNASKF
+172 RSGYTIHVQCNASKF

-199 AEMGCSKVDG
+199 AEMGS
-209 VVNAQ
+209 AQ
-214 GLSNSETPIEFDRTS
+214 LDKALNHTKLSNTEHAS
-229 TTPEVGVVQKAV
+229 TFGSMNSNEAGAVQNVVH
-241 YNAGMGV
+241 NAGMGV

-254 IFPHQWINLRTNNSA
+254 IYPHQWINLRTNNCA
-269 TIVIP
+269 TIVMP
-274 YINCVPMD
+274 YINSVPMD
-282 NMFRHNNFT
+282 NMFRHYNFT

-297 APLKSSGGTNYV
+297 AQLDYAPSASTHV
-309 PITITVAPMDAE
+309 PITVTVAPMCAE

-326 LAGHQGLPTM
+326 LAGKQGLPTM
-336 NTPGS
+336 LTPGS
-341 TQFLT
+341 NQFLT
-346 SDDYQSP
+346 SDDFQSP
-353 CAMPEFD
+353 SAMPQFD
-360 VTPCMD
+360 VTPEIA
-366 IPGEVHNLM
+366 IPGEVKNLM

-381 SVVPVNNTP
+381 SVVPVNNL
-390 TNMEGTDAFQ
+390 ED
-400 IKVTAGNVQDKNA
+400 KVNSIEAYRIPVKSMSGSATQVFGFKLQ
-413 IFSFQLN
+413 
-420 PGNSTVLR
+420 PGDDSVFK

-434 ILNYYAH
+434 ILNYFAN
-441 WSGSIKLTFLFCGS
+441 WSGSIKLTFTYCGA
-455 AMATGKLLLAYS
+455 AMTTGKFLIAYS
-467 PPGASVP
+467 PPGAGIP
-474 KSRRDAMLGTHVI
+474 ANRKDAMLGTHIV
-487 WDVGLQ
+487 WDIGLQ

-506 HYRLVAQDEYTSAG
+506 NYRFVTHDAYTDAG
-520 YITCWYQTNI
+520 FITCWYQTNI
-530 VVPPETP
+530 VSPPDIPADSTI
-537 SDCVVLCFVSACNDF
+537 LCFVSACNDF
-552 SVRMLKD
+552 SVRLLRD
-559 TPFIEQAAELQNEVR
+559 TPFISQNALLQNDPATAIVR
-574 QAVEGAIGRVADT
+574 SVERVADT
-587 IRSGP
+587 IASGP
-592 SNSEAVPAL
+592 MNSERVPAL
-601 TAAETGHTS
+601 TAVETGHTS

-621 HVKNFHSRS
+621 HVINHHIRS
-630 ESTIENFLCRAA
+630 ESSIENFLSRSA
-642 CVHMA
+642 CVYIDVYGT
-647 KYKARGSSESTD
+647 KENGNIK
-659 RFDAWEISTRDM
+659 RFTNWKINTRQV
-671 VQLRRKCEM
+671 VQLRRKLEM
-680 FTYLRFD
+680 FTYIRFD
-687 MEVTFV
+687 VEITFV
-693 ITSYQHQGTVKQD
+693 ITSTQGTSTQTNTDTPVL
-706 MPPMTHQIMYIP
+706 THQVMYVP

-724 KKVDGYEWQ
+724 ASYEDYSWQ
-733 TSTNPSIFWTE
+733 TSTNPSVFWTE
-744 GNAPPRMSIPF
+744 GNAPARMSIPF
-755 ISIGNAYSSFYD
+755 MSVGNAYCNFYD
-767 GWSHFDSK
+767 GWSHFSQS
-775 GAYGFNTLNKMGH
+775 GVYGFTTLNNMGQLFF
-788 IYCRHVNKETPAEVI
+788 RHVNKDTLGPYNSTV
-803 SYIRIYFKPKHV
+803 RVYFKPKHI

-822 PRLCQYK
+822 PRLCDYVY
-829 NKANVNFDATAVTE
+829 AHNVDFTPRGVTDKRDKIILE
-843 TRETI
+843 RDNHVT
-848 NTVPVSSHGGD
+848 PVV
-859 RRGDLATLN
+859 N
-868 THGAFGHQS
+868 HGAFGQQS

-886 VVNRHLATSADW
+886 VVNRHLATHADW
-898 QNCVWEDY
+898 QNCIWEDY

-929 TGVYFCA
+929 SGVYYCQ
-936 SRGKHYPVSFE
+936 SKNKHYPVSFE

-953 VQESEYYPKRF
+953 VQESEYYPKRY

-991 GLVTMGG
+991 GIVSMGG
-998 EGVVGFADI
+998 EGVVGFADV

-1038 NQIYEQV
+1038 NQICEQV

-1051 LIGQDSI
+1051 LVGQDSI

-1064 ALVRIISALVI
+1064 ALVKIISALVI
-1075 VVRNHDDLITVT
+1075 VVRNYEDLITVT

-1092 IGCTSSPWRWLKRK
+1092 IGCSSSPWRWLKQK
-1106 ISQYYGIPMAE
+1106 VSQYYGIPMAE
-1117 RQNSGWLK
+1117 RQNNGWLK

-1148 EWLKVKILPEVKEK
+1148 EWLKVKILPEVREK

-1220 YALEK
+1220 FSLEK

-1367 EVISIYS
+1367 EVISMYS

-1457 ISVAPETPPPPAI
+1457 ISVAAETPPPPAI

-1475 SVDSEAVREY
+1475 SVDNEAVREY

-1645 RGFLTSEEAEVNEA
+1645 RGFLAREEAEVNEA

-1672 IPVGQVIDYGFL
+1672 IPVGQVTDYGFL

-1704 QCGGVLMSTGR
+1704 QCGGVLMSTGK

-1749 SSKDAG
+1749 SSKEAG

-1763 KTKLEPSVFHHVF
+1763 KTKLEPSVFHQVF

-1790 RLKTNF
+1790 RLKANF

-1819 VDHYAGQLATLDIS
+1819 VDHYAGQLATLDIN

-1880 TRLKECMDKYGL
+1880 TKLKECMDKYGL

-1906 AEKIAKGKS
+1906 AEKVAKGKS

-1930 QTFGNLYKTFHLN
+1930 QTFGNLYKAFHLN

-1953 CDPDLFWSKIPVML
+1953 CDPDVFWSKIPVML

-1995 EKLGYSHKETSY
+1995 EKLGYTHKETNY

-2036 SIFNTMINNI
+2036 SIFNSMINNI
-2046 IIRTLVLKVYKG
+2046 IIRTLMLKVYKG

-2081 DASMLAEAGK
+2081 DAALLAEAGK

-2169 HEYEEFVSKIRS
+2169 QEYEEFVSKIRS
-2181 VPIGR
+2181 VPVGR
-2186 CLILPAFSTLRRK
+2186 CLTIPAFSTLRRK

>member
-8 QKTGAHETSLSA
+8 QKTGAHETGVNASG
-20 NGSSIIHYT
+20 NSIIHYT

-38 SNSANRQDFTQDPSK
+38 SNSANRQDFAQDPSK
-53 FTEPVKDV
+53 FTEPMKDI

-72 SAEECGF
+72 TVEECGF

-86 TIGNSTIT
+86 TLGNSTIT

-102 VAYGRWP
+102 VGYGTWP
-109 SYLRD
+109 SYLQD
-114 DEATAEDQPTQP
+114 NEATAEDQPTQP

-135 LESVQWQENSAGWWW
+135 LDSIQWQKESDGWWW
-150 KFPDAL
+150 KFPEAL
-156 SNMGLFGQ
+156 KNMGLFGQ
-164 NMLYHYLG
+164 NMEYHYLG
-172 RTGYTIHVQCNASKF
+172 RSGYTIHVQCNASKF

-199 AEMGCSKVDG
+199 AEMGCSDVERE
-209 VVNAQ
+209 VVAAS
-214 GLSNSETPIEFDRTS
+214 LSNEDTAISFSRTES
-229 TTPEVGVVQKAV
+229 NGQHTVQTAV

-269 TIVIP
+269 TIVMP
-274 YINCVPMD
+274 YINSVPMD
-282 NMFRHNNFT
+282 NMFRHYNFT
-291 LMVIPF
+291 LMIIPF
-297 APLKSSGGTNYV
+297 VKLEYTEQASNYV
-309 PITITVAPMDAE
+309 PITVTVAPMCAE

-326 LAGHQGLPTM
+326 LASHQGLPTM
-336 NTPGS
+336 LTPGS
-341 TQFLT
+341 NQFLT
-346 SDDYQSP
+346 SDDFQSP
-353 CAMPEFD
+353 SAMPQFD
-360 VTPCMD
+360 VTPEMK

-381 SVVPVNNTP
+381 SVVPINNTKE
-390 TNMEGTDAFQ
+390 NINSMEAYRIPVTGGDQLHTQVFGFQ
-400 IKVTAGNVQDKNA
+400 MQPG
-413 IFSFQLN
+413 LN
-420 PGNSTVLR
+420 SVFK

-441 WSGSIKLTFLFCGS
+441 WSGSVKLTFVFCGS
-455 AMATGKLLLAYS
+455 AMATGKFLLAYS
-467 PPGASVP
+467 PPGASP
-474 KSRRDAMLGTHVI
+474 PQSRKQAMLGTHVI

-493 SSCVLCVPWISQT
+493 SSCVLCIPWISQT
-506 HYRLVAQDEYTSAG
+506 HYRLVQQDEYTSAG
-520 YITCWYQTNI
+520 YVTCWYQTGLI
-530 VVPPETP
+530 VPPGAPP
-537 SDCVVLCFVSACNDF
+537 SCNILCFASACNDF
-552 SVRMLKD
+552 SVRMLRD
-559 TPFIEQAAELQNEVR
+559 TPFIEQTQLLQGDVEE
-574 QAVEGAIGRVADT
+574 AVDRAVARVADT
-587 IRSGP
+587 MPTGP
-592 SNSEAVPAL
+592 RNTERVPAL
-601 TAAETGHTS
+601 TAVETGHTS
-610 QVVPSDTMQTR
+610 QVVPGDTMQTR
-621 HVKNFHSRS
+621 HVKNYHSRT
-630 ESTIENFLCRAA
+630 ESSIENFLCRAA
-642 CVHMA
+642 CVYITT
-647 KYKARGSSESTD
+647 YKSAGGTPTERYASW
-659 RFDAWEISTRDM
+659 RINTRQM
-671 VQLRRKCEM
+671 VQLRRKFEL

-687 MEVTFV
+687 MEITFV
-693 ITSYQHQGTVKQD
+693 ITSTQDPGTQLAQD
-706 MPPMTHQIMYIP
+706 MPVLTHQIMYIP
-718 PGGPIP
+718 PGGPVP
-724 KKVDGYEWQ
+724 NSATDFAWQ
-733 TSTNPSIFWTE
+733 SSTNPSIFWTE
-744 GNAPPRMSIPF
+744 GCAPARMSVPF
-755 ISIGNAYSSFYD
+755 ISIGNAYSNFYD
-767 GWSHFDSK
+767 GWSHFTQE
-775 GAYGFNTLNKMGH
+775 GVYGFNSLNNMGH
-788 IYCRHVNKETPAEVI
+788 IYVRHVNEQNLGVSTSTV
-803 SYIRIYFKPKHV
+803 RVYFKPKHV
-815 KAWVPRP
+815 RAWVPRP
-822 PRLCQYK
+822 PRLSPYVK
-829 NKANVNFDATAVTE
+829 SSNVNFKPTAVTTE
-843 TRETI
+843 RKDI
-848 NTVPVSSHGGD
+848 NDVG
-859 RRGDLATLN
+859 TLHPSGYT
-868 THGAFGHQS
+868 THGAFGQQS
-877 GAVYVGNYR
+877 GAVFVGNYR
-886 VVNRHLATSADW
+886 IVNRHLATHKDW
-898 QNCVWEDY
+898 QCCVWEDY
-906 NRDLLVSTTTAHG
+906 NRDLLVSTTTAQG

-924 RCQCT
+924 RCKCT
-929 TGVYFCA
+929 TGVYFCR
-936 SRGKHYPVSFE
+936 SKNKHYPISFE

-953 VQESEYYPKRF
+953 VQESEYYPKRY
-964 QSHVLLAAGF
+964 QSHVLLATGF

-991 GLVTMGG
+991 GIVTMGG
-998 EGVVGFADI
+998 EGVVGFADV

-1018 EQGVKDY
+1018 EQGVRDY

-1038 NQIYEQV
+1038 NQICEQV

-1064 ALVRIISALVI
+1064 ALVKIISALVI

-1092 IGCTSSPWRWLKRK
+1092 IGCTSSPWRWLKQK
-1106 ISQYYGIPMAE
+1106 VSQYYGIPMAE
-1117 RQNSGWLK
+1117 RQNNGWLK

-1143 IQKFI
+1143 IQRFI
-1148 EWLKVKILPEVKEK
+1148 EWLKVKILPEVREK

-1200 YFAHYCRKYAPLYAA
+1200 YFAHYCRKYAPLYAS

-1220 YALEK
+1220 FSLEK

-1367 EVISIYS
+1367 EVISMYS

-1380 MPMSVKTCDDECCPV
+1380 MPMSVETCDDECCPV

-1491 LVPEINSTLQIEKHV
+1491 LVPEVNSTLQIEKHV

-1571 RNASTVKT
+1571 RNSSTVKT

-1584 TMLGIYDRW
+1584 TMLGIYNRW

-1607 MNDQEVGVVDAKELV
+1607 MNEQEVGVLDAKELV

-1645 RGFLTSEEAEVNEA
+1645 RGFLAKEEVEVNEA

-1672 IPVGQVIDYGFL
+1672 IPVGQVTDYGFL

-1704 QCGGVLMSTGR
+1704 QCGGVLMSTGK

-1749 SSKDAG
+1749 SSKEAG

-1763 KTKLEPSVFHHVF
+1763 KTKLEPSVFHQVF

-1790 RLKTNF
+1790 RLKADF

-1814 YMMEA
+1814 YMLEA
-1819 VDHYAGQLATLDIS
+1819 IDHYAGQLATLDIS

-1880 TRLKECMDKYGL
+1880 TKLKECMDKYGL

-1906 AEKIAKGKS
+1906 AEKVAKGKS

-1930 QTFGNLYKTFHLN
+1930 QTFGNLYKSFHLN

-1967 DGHLIAFDYSGY
+1967 DGHLIAFDYTGY

-1995 EKLGYSHKETSY
+1995 EKLGYTHKETNY

-2036 SIFNTMINNI
+2036 SIFNSMINNI
-2046 IIRTLVLKVYKG
+2046 IIRTLMLKVYKG

-2071 DVIASYPHPI
+2071 DVIASYPWPI
-2081 DASMLAEAGK
+2081 DASLLAEAGK
-2091 GYGLI
+2091 DYGLI

-2149 PKNTQDHVRSLCLL
+2149 PKNTQDHVRALCLL

-2169 HEYEEFVSKIRS
+2169 HEYEEFIRKIRS
-2181 VPIGR
+2181 VPVGR
-2186 CLILPAFSTLRRK
+2186 CLALPAFSTLRRK

>member
-8 QKTGAHETSLSA
+8 QKTGAHETGVNASGNST
-20 NGSSIIHYT
+20 IHYT

-38 SNSANRQDFTQDPSK
+38 SNSANRQDFTQDPGK
-53 FTEPVKDV
+53 FTEPVKDIMV
-61 MIKSLPALNSP
+61 KTLPALNSP
-72 SAEECGF
+72 SAEECGY

-86 TIGNSTIT
+86 TLGNSTIT
-94 TQECANVV
+94 TQESANVV
-102 VAYGRWP
+102 VGYGVWP
-109 SYLRD
+109 DYLKD

-135 LESVQWQENSAGWWW
+135 LDSVSWMKESQGWWW

-156 SNMGLFGQ
+156 REMGLFGQ
-164 NMLYHYLG
+164 NMQYHYLG
-172 RTGYTIHVQCNASKF
+172 RSGYTIHVQCNASKF

-199 AEMGCSKVDG
+199 AEMGAAKV
-209 VVNAQ
+209 NEKINREH
-214 GLSNSETPIEFDRTS
+214 LSNGEVANTFTS
-229 TTPEVGVVQKAV
+229 TKSSNTNDVQQAV
-241 YNAGMGV
+241 FNAGMGV
-248 GVGNLT
+248 AVGNLT
-254 IFPHQWINLRTNNSA
+254 VFPHQWINLRTNNCA
-269 TIVIP
+269 TIVMP
-274 YINCVPMD
+274 YINSVPMD
-282 NMFRHNNFT
+282 NMFRHYNFT
-291 LMVIPF
+291 LMIIPF
-297 APLKSSGGTNYV
+297 AKLDYAAGSSTYI
-309 PITITVAPMDAE
+309 PITVTVAPMCAE

-326 LAGHQGLPTM
+326 LAGHQGLPVM
-336 NTPGS
+336 STPGS
-341 TQFLT
+341 NQFLT

-353 CAMPEFD
+353 TAMPQFD
-360 VTPCMD
+360 VTPEMH
-366 IPGEVHNLM
+366 IPGEVKNLM

-381 SVVPVNNTP
+381 SVVPVNNVNENVNSLEAYRIPVHSVTETGSQVFGFTLQP
-390 TNMEGTDAFQ
+390 GADSVME
-400 IKVTAGNVQDKNA
+400 
-413 IFSFQLN
+413 
-420 PGNSTVLR
+420 

-434 ILNYYAH
+434 ILNYYAN
-441 WSGSIKLTFLFCGS
+441 WSGSIKLTFMYCGS
-455 AMATGKLLLAYS
+455 AMATGKFLLAYS
-467 PPGASVP
+467 PPGAGVP
-474 KSRRDAMLGTHVI
+474 KSRKEAMLGTHMI
-487 WDVGLQ
+487 WDIGLQ

-506 HYRLVAQDEYTSAG
+506 HYRFVSKDSYTDAG
-520 YITCWYQTNI
+520 FITCWYQTSI
-530 VVPPETP
+530 VVPAEVQNQ
-537 SDCVVLCFVSACNDF
+537 SVILCFVSACNDF
-552 SVRMLKD
+552 SVRLLRD
-559 TPFIEQAAELQNEVR
+559 SPFVTQTAFYQNDV
-574 QAVEGAIGRVADT
+574 QNAVERSIVRVADT
-587 IRSGP
+587 LPSGP
-592 SNSEAVPAL
+592 SNSESIPAL

-610 QVVPSDTMQTR
+610 QVVPSDTIQTR
-621 HVKNFHSRS
+621 HVKNFHVRS
-630 ESTIENFLCRAA
+630 ESSVENFLSRSA
-642 CVHMA
+642 CVYIVE
-647 KYKARGSSESTD
+647 YKTKDTTPDKMYDS
-659 RFDAWEISTRDM
+659 WVINTRQ
-671 VQLRRKCEM
+671 VAQLRRKLEF
-680 FTYLRFD
+680 FTYVRFD
-687 MEVTFV
+687 VEVTFV
-693 ITSYQHQGTVKQD
+693 ITSVQD
-706 MPPMTHQIMYIP
+706 DSTRQNTDTPVLTHQIMYVP

-724 KKVDGYEWQ
+724 QAVDDYNWQ
-733 TSTNPSIFWTE
+733 TSTNPSVFWTE

-755 ISIGNAYSSFYD
+755 MSVGNAYSNFYD
-767 GWSHFDSK
+767 GWSHFSQT
-775 GAYGFNTLNKMGH
+775 GVYGFNTLNNMGKL
-788 IYCRHVNKETPAEVI
+788 YFRHVNDKTI
-803 SYIRIYFKPKHV
+803 SPITSKVRIYFKPKHV

-822 PRLCQYK
+822 PRLCEYTHK
-829 NKANVNFDATAVTE
+829 DNVDYEPKGVT
-843 TRETI
+843 TSRTSITI
-848 NTVPVSSHGGD
+848 SNTTHME
-859 RRGDLATLN
+859 
-868 THGAFGHQS
+868 THGAFGQQS
-877 GAVYVGNYR
+877 GAAYVGNYR
-886 VVNRHLATSADW
+886 LVNRHLATHTDW

-924 RCQCT
+924 RCRCN
-929 TGVYFCA
+929 TGVYYCA
-936 SRGKHYPVSFE
+936 SKNKHYPVSFE

-953 VQESEYYPKRF
+953 VQESEYYPKRY
-964 QSHVLLAAGF
+964 QSHVLLAVGF

-998 EGVVGFADI
+998 EGVVGFADV

-1018 EQGVKDY
+1018 EQGVRDY

-1038 NQIYEQV
+1038 SQICEQV
-1045 NLLKES
+1045 SLLKES

-1064 ALVRIISALVI
+1064 ALVKIISALVI

-1092 IGCTSSPWRWLKRK
+1092 IGCTSSPWRWLKQK
-1106 ISQYYGIPMAE
+1106 VSQYYGIPMAE
-1117 RQNSGWLK
+1117 RQNNGWLK

-1148 EWLKVKILPEVKEK
+1148 EWLKIKILPEVREK

-1187 SQSDQEQ
+1187 SQGDQEQ

-1220 YALEK
+1220 FSLEK

-1367 EVISIYS
+1367 EVLSMYS

-1457 ISVAPETPPPPAI
+1457 ISVTPETPPPPAI

-1485 CKEKGW
+1485 CKDKGW
-1491 LVPEINSTLQIEKHV
+1491 LVPEVNSALQIEKHV

-1519 VSVAGIIYIIYKLFA
+1519 VSVAGIVYIIYKLFA

-1571 RNASTVKT
+1571 RNSSTVKT

-1607 MNDQEVGVVDAKELV
+1607 MNEQEVGVLDAKELV

-1645 RGFLTSEEAEVNEA
+1645 RGFLAKEEVEVNEA

-1672 IPVGQVIDYGFL
+1672 IPVGQVTDYGFL

-1704 QCGGVLMSTGR
+1704 QCGGVLMSTGK

-1720 VGGNGHQGFSAALLR
+1720 VGGNGHQGFSAALLK

-1749 SSKDAG
+1749 SSKEAG

-1763 KTKLEPSVFHHVF
+1763 KTKLEPSVFHQVF

-1790 RLKTNF
+1790 RLKANF

-1814 YMMEA
+1814 YMLEA
-1819 VDHYAGQLATLDIS
+1819 IDHYAGQLATLDIS

-1880 TRLKECMDKYGL
+1880 TKLKECMDKYGL

-1906 AEKIAKGKS
+1906 AEKVAKGKS

-1930 QTFGNLYKTFHLN
+1930 QTFGNLYKSFHLN

-1995 EKLGYSHKETSY
+1995 GKLGYTHKETNY

-2036 SIFNTMINNI
+2036 SIFNSMINNI
-2046 IIRTLVLKVYKG
+2046 IIRTLMLKVYKG

-2071 DVIASYPHPI
+2071 DVIASYPWPI
-2081 DASMLAEAGK
+2081 DASLLAEAGK
-2091 GYGLI
+2091 DYGLV

-2169 HEYEEFVSKIRS
+2169 HEYEEFIRKIRS
-2181 VPIGR
+2181 VPVGR
-2186 CLILPAFSTLRRK
+2186 CLTLPAFSTLRRK

>member
-1 MGAQVST
+1 MST
-8 QKTGAHETSLSA
+8 QKTGAHETGLSA
-20 NGSSIIHYT
+20 SGNSVIHYT

-38 SNSANRQDFTQDPSK
+38 SNSANRQDFSQDPSK
-53 FTEPVKDV
+53 FTEPMKDV

-72 SAEECGF
+72 SVEECGY

-86 TIGNSTIT
+86 TLGNSTIT
-94 TQECANVV
+94 TQESANVV
-102 VAYGRWP
+102 VGYGVWP
-109 SYLRD
+109 EYLRD
-114 DEATAEDQPTQP
+114 EEATAQDQPTQP

-135 LESVQWQENSAGWWW
+135 LESVMWEKSSAGWWW

-156 SNMGLFGQ
+156 AEMGLFGQ

-172 RTGYTIHVQCNASKF
+172 RSGYTIHVQCNASKF

-199 AEMGCSKVDG
+199 AEMGS
-209 VVNAQ
+209 AQ
-214 GLSNSETPIEFDRTS
+214 LDKPLNHTKLSNTEHAS
-229 TTPEVGVVQKAV
+229 TFGSMNSNEAGAVQNVVH
-241 YNAGMGV
+241 NAGMGI

-254 IFPHQWINLRTNNSA
+254 IYPHQWINLRTNNCA
-269 TIVIP
+269 TIVMP
-274 YINCVPMD
+274 YINSVPMD
-282 NMFRHNNFT
+282 NMFRHYNFT

-297 APLKSSGGTNYV
+297 AQLDYAPSASTHV
-309 PITITVAPMDAE
+309 PITVTVAPMCAE

-326 LAGHQGLPTM
+326 LAGKQGLPTM
-336 NTPGS
+336 LTPGS
-341 TQFLT
+341 NQFLT
-346 SDDYQSP
+346 SDDFQSP
-353 CAMPEFD
+353 SAMPQFD
-360 VTPCMD
+360 VTPEIE
-366 IPGEVHNLM
+366 IPGEVRNLM

-381 SVVPVNNTP
+381 SVVPVNNL
-390 TNMEGTDAFQ
+390 ED
-400 IKVTAGNVQDKNA
+400 KVNSIEAYRIPVKSMSGSATQVFGFKLQ
-413 IFSFQLN
+413 
-420 PGNSTVLR
+420 PGDDSVFK

-434 ILNYYAH
+434 ILNYFAN
-441 WSGSIKLTFLFCGS
+441 WSGSIKLTFTYCGA
-455 AMATGKLLLAYS
+455 AMTTGKFLIAYS
-467 PPGASVP
+467 PPGAGIP
-474 KSRRDAMLGTHVI
+474 ANRKDAMLGTHIV
-487 WDVGLQ
+487 WDIGLQ

-506 HYRLVAQDEYTSAG
+506 NYRFVTHDAYTDAG
-520 YITCWYQTNI
+520 FITCWYQTNI
-530 VVPPETP
+530 VSPPDIPADSTI
-537 SDCVVLCFVSACNDF
+537 LCFVSACNDF
-552 SVRMLKD
+552 SVRLLRD
-559 TPFIEQAAELQNEVR
+559 TPFISQNALLQNDPATAIVR
-574 QAVEGAIGRVADT
+574 SMERVADT
-587 IRSGP
+587 IASGP
-592 SNSEAVPAL
+592 MNSERVPAL
-601 TAAETGHTS
+601 TAVETGHTS

-621 HVKNFHSRS
+621 HVVNHHIRS
-630 ESTIENFLCRAA
+630 ESSIENFLSRSA
-642 CVHMA
+642 CVYIDVYGT
-647 KYKARGSSESTD
+647 KENGDIK
-659 RFDAWEISTRDM
+659 RFTNWKINTRQV
-671 VQLRRKCEM
+671 VQLRRKLEM
-680 FTYLRFD
+680 FTYIRFD
-687 MEVTFV
+687 VEITFV
-693 ITSYQHQGTVKQD
+693 ITSTQGTSTQANTDTPVL
-706 MPPMTHQIMYIP
+706 THQVMYVP

-724 KKVDGYEWQ
+724 ASYEDYSWQ
-733 TSTNPSIFWTE
+733 TSTNPSVFWTE
-744 GNAPPRMSIPF
+744 GNAPARMSIPF
-755 ISIGNAYSSFYD
+755 MSVGNAYCNFYD
-767 GWSHFDSK
+767 GWSHFSQS
-775 GAYGFNTLNKMGH
+775 GVYGFTTLNNMGQLFF
-788 IYCRHVNKETPAEVI
+788 RHVNKDTLGPYNSTV
-803 SYIRIYFKPKHV
+803 RVYFKPKHI

-822 PRLCQYK
+822 PRLCDYVY
-829 NKANVNFDATAVTE
+829 AHNVDFNPRGVTDKRDKIILE
-843 TRETI
+843 RDDHM
-848 NTVPVSSHGGD
+848 PLMAS
-859 RRGDLATLN
+859 
-868 THGAFGHQS
+868 HGAFGQQS
-877 GAVYVGNYR
+877 GAIYVGNYR
-886 VVNRHLATSADW
+886 VVNRHLATHADW

-924 RCQCT
+924 RCQCC

-936 SRGKHYPVSFE
+936 SRNRHYPVSFE

-953 VQESEYYPKRF
+953 VQESQYYPKKY

-998 EGVVGFADI
+998 EGVVGFADV

-1038 NQIYEQV
+1038 NQICEQV

-1051 LIGQDSI
+1051 LVGQDSI

-1064 ALVRIISALVI
+1064 ALVKIISALVI
-1075 VVRNHDDLITVT
+1075 VVRNHDDLITIT

-1092 IGCTSSPWRWLKRK
+1092 IGCTSSPWRWLKQK
-1106 ISQYYGIPMAE
+1106 VSQYYGVPMAE
-1117 RQNSGWLK
+1117 RQNNGWLK

-1132 ACKGME
+1132 ACKGLE
-1138 WIAIK
+1138 WIAVK
-1143 IQKFI
+1143 IQRFI
-1148 EWLKVKILPEVKEK
+1148 EWLKIKILPEVKEK
-1162 HEFLNRLK
+1162 HEFLTRLK

-1200 YFAHYCRKYAPLYAA
+1200 YFAHYCRKYAPLYAT

-1220 YALEK
+1220 FSIEK

-1367 EVISIYS
+1367 EVISMYS

-1380 MPMSVKTCDDECCPV
+1380 MPMSVKTCDEECCPV
-1395 NFKKCCPLVCG
+1395 NFKRCCPLVCG

-1422 DMLVTEMFREYNHRH
+1422 DMLVTEMFREYAHRH

-1451 VYREIK
+1451 VYKEIK

-1470 ADLLK
+1470 ADLLR

-1491 LVPEINSTLQIEKHV
+1491 LVPEISSTLQIEKHV

-1571 RNASTVKT
+1571 RNSSTVKT

-1645 RGFLTSEEAEVNEA
+1645 RGFLAREEVEVSEA

-1672 IPVGQVIDYGFL
+1672 IPVGQVTDYGFL

-1704 QCGGVLMSTGR
+1704 QCGGVLMSTGK

-1749 SSKDAG
+1749 SSRDAG
-1755 FPVINTPS
+1755 FPIINTPS
-1763 KTKLEPSVFHHVF
+1763 RTKLEPSVFHQVF

-1790 RLKTNF
+1790 RLKANF

-1814 YMMEA
+1814 YMVEA
-1819 VDHYAGQLATLDIS
+1819 VDHYAGQLATLDIN

-1872 LSKKTKDL
+1872 LSKKTRDL
-1880 TRLKECMDKYGL
+1880 TKLKECMDKYGL

-1906 AEKIAKGKS
+1906 AEKVAKGKS

-1995 EKLGYSHKETSY
+1995 EKLGYSHKETNY

-2036 SIFNTMINNI
+2036 SIFNSMINNI
-2046 IIRTLVLKVYKG
+2046 IIRTLMLKVYKG

-2071 DVIASYPHPI
+2071 DVIASYPWPI
-2081 DASMLAEAGK
+2081 DASLLAEAGK

-2101 KGECFNEVTWT
+2101 KGGCFNEVTWT

-2149 PKNTQDHVRSLCLL
+2149 PRNTQDHVRSLCLL

-2169 HEYEEFVSKIRS
+2169 QEYEEFIKKIRS
-2181 VPIGR
+2181 VPVGR
-2186 CLILPAFSTLRRK
+2186 CLTLPAFSTLRRK